1 MASASDFLKK
11 RTAARQQAESIQ
23 SSDKTPLGKND
34 DGTVTRASNFL
45 RNKAA
50 ERRAVI
56 DQQYGKDAYGGSGR
70 YEADKAQGFN
80 SWLESVNG
88 LSSQLGS
95 DYQSRDGKFQS
106 AADFGKYRDDND
118 ARISVMQNRANA
130 YRTYFQ
136 DNREIYGEDAVNG
149 VLSTLDQ
156 GSKYLEEL
164 RGGLNSEY
172 DFWSQFKDENDYN
185 TYQRGKEYAALAEKP
200 DFAEKSQYKST
211 ANGQEKFNAWS
222 GTYSNSGFDDIAY
235 DYINRN
241 EEARSRQMLSDIQSN
256 ASLLG
261 LDNSERREMTDDEI
275 ATFNYLYAQDSAN
288 GDAEHKNAYAY
299 IDYLTGDL
307 NYRQRAKAEE
317 EWAAYAKEHPVGSS
331 AFSVLESPL
340 KGLSYLGQ
348 AADYLS
354 DGEIDQNAG
363 YNKFSYINSA
373 IRNEVNTI
381 VEDNW
386 GGVGSFAYQTGMS
399 MGDFLL
405 NTAITGGN
413 QALSLAIMGTG
424 AAADATISAKDRGLS
439 DNQAF
444 ALGTI
449 AGAAEIITEK
459 VSLDALLDKTALTK
473 SAMGY
478 FLKNTLAE
486 GSEEVGSDIINLVA
500 DVLISKDKSEWQTS
514 IDAYEA
520 EGMTEKEAF
529 WRAVRDQAEN
539 MGLDFLGGA
548 VSGGVMSGAGIAINA
563 GLNEY
568 GARRT
573 GAEFQ
578 AMGDDVVQA
587 TIQEGL
593 ASDPSTQ
600 SYKLAVQLQ
609 QKLDAGQTLTN
620 AEIGRLY
627 QANVQAIDAED
638 GSGDLLLRAAEE
650 VTQKGRVTN
659 NTAIDILS
667 NPTAINTLTQEA
679 GLNISEDMSK
689 SQQRK
694 AVKNA
699 VATLARTQ
707 SDVSTNARETA
718 PAATEARQAATQE
731 TVRPAMQ
738 VEQQRPAAQQ
748 AYDIRRVR
756 DAAASLGENGAKALS
771 ASYDGSVRADD
782 YYAGFASYYEAGI
795 NGADMAK
802 VDSDYGSRL
811 TEAQRFA
818 AYAAGQ
824 NDADLSLQ
832 REQQA
837 VKYAKVA
844 GEDSGLV
851 YDDFVKQAV
860 ESGRPLQ
867 DKQGRAILD
876 ANGESHVY
884 LTAETAAKVNR
895 VAKALG
901 VRVQFVDS
909 VRGGTANAQI
919 SGSTVL
925 VERNNEN
932 PVLAIVG
939 HEMTHR
945 MQELAPTEYRT
956 FRDIVAQ
963 EEQDSIQ
970 KRIDSYAAQG
980 VELTYEQAMDEVA
993 ADYAGRLIDDGKVL
1007 DDFIERHRDD
1017 RTLLQ
1022 KVRDAIRSLIDKLT
1036 GAEKKKAQTAE
1047 GKLTAALEA
1056 AARQAKT
1063 LQGEGGNDT
1072 MAATRNSLKEDG
1084 KDGQESETGGRPG
1097 TGSRE
1102 GYGQSADR
1110 EGKGQDGRVRRELS
1124 AASGRHGGVN
1134 PSFGAKPVRSWAE
1147 GHTVEP
1153 AKGSVAYAEQRTAV
1167 DYGVP
1172 SFVVA
1177 DAAWAKNK
1185 GSTPAFSAD
1194 GQIFFRETL
1203 PEKNRGMF
1211 APHEVTH
1218 VMRQVGY
1225 KPYLDFVER
1234 TPTML
1239 NMSDGM
1245 TRVLLNHVAEHQH
1258 TTLENAD
1265 PARLY
1270 DEFNATMYGHIA
1282 VGKADM
1288 FVDGPAAHVFHD
1300 FDAYAKELGELHER
1314 FKADNQ
1320 KETKFSLKTPVE
1332 ETDKLLALHN
1342 KDENSILAAIKLGGL
1357 PMPSIAIVKAR
1368 DGHTKYGPISLVF
1381 SKDTIDPQLFR
1392 ANKVYGGDAWT
1403 PTAPRVDYP
1412 VNSKKASQV
1421 EHELHR
1427 LAGDVSV
1434 AGGIFGNS
1442 AALRSMGIDDTST
1455 RSTAELAEKLAST
1468 DTVRAAYLAD
1478 QGKSLEPVKMDKVWD
1493 KFGND
1498 TLQKVV
1504 DRLGVNTLAEI
1515 EANLETGESVKDALG
1530 ENAEVIRDILR
1541 DYYREQGEPMLR
1553 RMAVKRHWTDAE
1565 INERRQTRIDN
1576 SMDGVS
1582 IFTLEDIVH
1591 HAWDMYQDGGATKGE
1606 IDRMATSDA
1615 LRSAV
1620 DDHAVEE
1627 WIAGKLDGLL
1637 GEAGIYNGKDPYTPS
1652 GNLRSFSQLHYAYT
1666 LENIVK
1672 AMKEGQE
1679 ERGGNTWGASAKTL
1693 QSVATPEYR
1702 SIQEIKADSGR
1713 LGMDE
1718 GAEYEAKLQAIDD
1731 QIGSIITKIK
1741 QGNKAH
1747 SDNSFVES
1755 DIIGSILMETSKG
1768 KRTVDAIMRA
1778 FSKEGYKISSQTAQ
1792 DIQAVYQAAAEMPTG
1807 YFEAKPQRAVGFDEV
1822 LAAVIPD
1829 DSSKKLRDGLEQAGV
1844 RMLEYKTGDDAD
1856 RLAKIN
1862 SVEGARFSLKTVPP
1876 VKPTSDD
1883 WKPGATFD
1891 EVKAAHPTL
1900 FALDADE
1907 ADTRNPTQISGTVKS
1922 YRKIYDALQAENFD
1936 GTILDASSGLGYGT
1950 RAGREEYGFDV
1961 DDIEPFPDAKYQPN
1975 YTDYSA
1981 LDKTYDVIISNAV
1994 LNVMPQDLR
2003 DAMVVKIGEML
2014 NPGGRAFINVR
2025 GTDVK
2030 NAGSKVAINDD
2041 LMEYFISNT
2050 GSYQKG
2056 FTSKELVSYLKDALG
2071 DGFTV
2076 EPTRKFGAVSAIV
2089 TRDGDRLSLKGRD
2102 ILQENAALQEENRLL
2117 REQMKDYIA
2126 IQRRNGKLQES
2137 RDYWQGQTR
2146 RTRRVTT
2153 DKKAVT
2159 AAAKQLIQNYGA
2171 DIAVKDIQGDLQS
2184 LYDYIAS
2191 GYDGKDELT
2200 YTEARRRAEDIAET
2214 LVSNAVAVDSDMY
2227 DAYSDLR
2234 DYLRTTKIIY
2244 GKEYHGDIA
2253 DYGDFRKRQFG
2264 RLNLG
2269 SEGHTNID
2277 QVYQELSSRWPE
2289 FFSEQ
2294 EQTHPTDQLLHIVEV
2309 LDGIS
2314 EINEYNPF
2322 SRYMDQAVTGA
2333 ANEIMETFFDLPQ
2346 ARKTFADRQALKLE
2360 NAKAKGREQVQK
2372 VREQYTT
2379 RLAELREQNRQ
2390 RVQNAI
2396 AKEREARERQMGALK
2411 DRYAAKDAAGRER
2424 RAARELRA
2432 KITRHASALSQ
2443 KLLRP
2448 SDQHHI
2454 PEAMRGSVA
2463 AMLESINQESQYTL
2477 DENGKRVKDGSGAPT
2492 KRTEAFRAL
2501 KEQYAKIVAEGGD
2514 MVIDPSLLGS
2524 DADGIKGG
2532 FDAVIAMKDTKLA
2545 DMSVAQLQTVWQ
2557 VVKAVEHS
2565 VNTAGKVLSKA
2576 KYARTADWA
2585 QAISIGTSSRRAKNS
2600 LTRNHALIDLET
2612 PYTFFSHYGEAGKAV
2627 YRMLR
2632 DAQDQQQLMVDHV
2645 AEEVRKIVDP
2655 KTVKKLEATTHT
2667 FTTERGEKLTLSTA
2681 QVMELYELVKRKQA
2695 HDHLLKGGVVQP
2707 EIKTSQIRR
2716 GTDSIRLTEGDLV
2729 NITGTLTPEQVKIAD
2744 GLQGLTRGVLA
2755 DYGNK
2760 ASMEAYGYKKFTESD
2775 YWPIKSAK
2783 EGLHSN
2789 IEKGGNN
2796 TRSIKNIGMAKT
2808 TIPHVS
2814 NALDLAG
2821 IFTTFANHASD
2832 MTDYASWLCTME
2844 DINRLFNYQFRD
2856 EEGNPTGKTIKGL
2869 LDRVGGPGSQK
2880 YWHNLMEDI
2889 QNGINAPGDSPMWDI
2904 AGKTIGGFKGAAVG
2918 ANIRVV
2924 IQQPT
2929 AFFRAAAV
2937 LDPQDMARGLARG
2950 VTRGSGWKKALQYS
2964 PIAMRKDAGGF
2975 DISSPYK
2982 MTETLFDNRTN
2993 VRKLNDALSAPAGAA
3008 DAVTWGKLW
3017 NACEWATAR
3026 EHQGLTKGSEAFY
3039 RQTAKLFAEVIDQTQ
3054 VVDGVLQR
3062 SNIMRSSNAVVKQAT
3077 SFMGEPIMSLNLLM
3091 RAYDQV
3097 RYEQNSQKRG
3107 KAIKTMGRAATALV
3121 VTNVVNALA
3130 QSLIDAMRDDDE
3142 DKKYWERF
3150 RAAFTGI
3157 SGDEET
3163 PWEKAWNAI
3172 MEGNVGSNMNPLGQI
3187 PFVKDALSIMQGY
3200 DVSRTEME
3208 IVSDLIQAGQ
3218 TAIQSADGQGKRTR
3232 AYALKGLLAACAK
3245 MFGIPASNLTR
3256 DMWGLARSAA
3266 VETGNIPLQYEME
3279 KAIYNISNTGNK
3291 NRYYAILYR
3300 ALEQGDMDTYQH
3312 IRDDLMNSMGVDGAS
3327 IDSAMRSRYNKAVE
3341 KDPDYTLPQRA
3352 RDLIGSRDKYV
3363 PVKEKEETFGADD
3376 LGSSA
3381 YRAYSDQRANDYRS
3395 MADDLAS
3402 SPIFR
3407 GMDDETRDKVLKAA
3421 YDLADKSALADHSD
3435 GQYEVSTK
3443 WMAQA
3448 DDAEAQGIEPWEYV
3462 LFHTA
3467 YNEMEGT
3474 KDADGKTV
3482 KGEAKSDHVREWL
3495 EDFSGLTDEQRAFLW
3510 GTVYTSEW

>member
-771 ASYDGSVRADD
+771 ASYDGSVQADD

-795 NGADMAK
+795 SGIDMDK
-802 VDSDYGSRL
+802 VQSRYAAQL
-811 TEAQRFA
+811 NQAQRFA
-818 AYAAGQ
+818 AYSAGQ
-824 NDADLSLQ
+824 NDAAASLALE
-832 REQQA
+832 REG
-837 VKYAKVA
+837 VKSATVYGDEA
-844 GEDSGLV
+844 GFVQSEHSASLPKETVRFYDSLARAAG
-851 YDDFVKQAV
+851 VKIQMA
-860 ESGRPLQ
+860 EATG
-867 DKQGRAILD
+867 KGG
-876 ANGESHVY
+876 ANGWYSNGIIHIAND
-884 LTAETAAKVNR
+884 AENPGTV
-895 VAKALG
+895 VAK
-901 VRVQFVDS
+901 
-909 VRGGTANAQI
+909 
-919 SGSTVL
+919 
-925 VERNNEN
+925 
-932 PVLAIVG
+932 
-939 HEMTHR
+939 HEITHR
-945 MQELAPTEYRT
+945 MQEMAPEAYRKY
-956 FRDIVAQ
+956 RDYAMSALT
-963 EEQDSIQ
+963 EQDGSTASIVEQ
-970 KRIDSYAAQG
+970 YKSRYAEAG
-980 VELTYEQAMDEVA
+980 VNLSTEQAMDEIA
-993 ADYAGRLIDDGKVL
+993 ADFTEALTVDPARFETLAKENRSVARKLLDAVRDFIRKVKSLFRGNKTAQNQAAANAYGVSIDTLEEAARLWEEALKATSEQTANKNAAQTDGGTKFSIKRTSQMTLAQQLKMFYDGKMASS
-1007 DDFIERHRDD
+1007 
-1017 RTLLQ
+1017 
-1022 KVRDAIRSLIDKLT
+1022 DAFYFGVT
-1036 GAEKKKAQTAE
+1036 P
-1047 GKLTAALEA
+1047 AALEKSGFDALPLAMTIGDFRKSTQKKHNIPRRVLKNLMSNLASPLFSFGSGDRAGIVLNDIDGDGYTLLA
-1056 AARQAKT
+1056 ALERGTDMDRKPV
-1063 LQGEGGNDT
+1063 NVI
-1072 MAATRNSLKEDG
+1072 NSL
-1084 KDGQESETGGRPG
+1084 
-1097 TGSRE
+1097 
-1102 GYGQSADR
+1102 YGLEHPAEWIKNQID
-1110 EGKGQDGRVRRELS
+1110 
-1124 AASGRHGGVN
+1124 SGN
-1134 PSFGAKPVRSWAE
+1134 E
-1147 GHTVEP
+1147 
-1153 AKGSVAYAEQRTAV
+1153 
-1167 DYGVP
+1167 
-1172 SFVVA
+1172 
-1177 DAAWAKNK
+1177 
-1185 GSTPAFSAD
+1185 
-1194 GQIFFRETL
+1194 
-1203 PEKNRGMF
+1203 F
-1211 APHEVTH
+1211 A
-1218 VMRQVGY
+1218 
-1225 KPYLDFVER
+1225 
-1234 TPTML
+1234 
-1239 NMSDGM
+1239 
-1245 TRVLLNHVAEHQH
+1245 
-1258 TTLENAD
+1258 
-1265 PARLY
+1265 LY
-1270 DEFNATMYGHIA
+1270 DEKRANAFLQTYGYMA
-1282 VGKADM
+1282 SVG
-1288 FVDGPAAHVFHD
+1288 DGIRST
-1300 FDAYAKELGELHER
+1300 GESVTQNGAEV
-1314 FKADNQ
+1314 KS
-1320 KETKFSLKTPVE
+1320 KFSLKTPVE

-1792 DIQAVYQAAAEMPTG
+1792 DIQAVYQEAAEMPTG

-2089 TRDGDRLSLKGRD
+2089 TRDGDRLSLKGLD

-2360 NAKAKGREQVQK
+2360 NAKVKGREQVQK

-2477 DENGKRVKDGSGAPT
+2477 DENGKRVKDGRGTPT

>member
-275 ATFNYLYAQDSAN
+275 ATFNYLYAQDTAN

-317 EWAAYAKEHPVGSS
+317 EWATYAKEHPVGSS

-620 AEIGRLY
+620 VEIGRLY

-694 AVKNA
+694 AVKSA
-699 VATLARTQ
+699 VETLARAQTE
-707 SDVSTNARETA
+707 VSVNTEETI
-718 PAATEARQAATQE
+718 PAAPQTQQTATQ
-731 TVRPAMQ
+731 RP
-738 VEQQRPAAQQ
+738 VAQQ
-748 AYDIRRVR
+748 AHDIRRVR
-756 DAAASLGENGAKALS
+756 DASSALGENGAKALA
-771 ASYDGSVRADD
+771 ASYDGNIRSDE

-818 AYAAGQ
+818 AYSAGQ
-824 NDADLSLQ
+824 NDAALSLQ

-837 VKYAKVA
+837 AKYAPVA
-844 GEDSGLV
+844 GTDSGLV

-867 DKQGRAILD
+867 DKQGHAILD
-876 ANGESHVY
+876 ANGESRVY

-901 VRVQFVDS
+901 VRIQFVDS

-932 PVLAIVG
+932 PVMAIVG

-945 MQELAPTEYRT
+945 MQELAPKEYRA

-1007 DDFIERHRDD
+1007 DDFIQRHRDD

-1036 GAEKKKAQTAE
+1036 GAEKRKAQTAE

-1056 AARQAKT
+1056 AARQAKS
-1063 LQGEGGNDT
+1063 LQGQNSDDT
-1072 MAATRNSLKEDG
+1072 MGTTRNSLKEDG
-1084 KDGQESETGGRPG
+1084 ENDRKGAAGTGAYA
-1097 TGSRE
+1097 GSRE
-1102 GYGQSADR
+1102 GQGQTLDR
-1110 EGKGQDGRVRRELS
+1110 ERAGQVGRVRGKLS
-1124 AASGRHGGVN
+1124 AAAGRHGGVN
-1134 PSFGAKPVRSWAE
+1134 PSFGAKPVRTWAE
-1147 GHTVEP
+1147 GHIVEP
-1153 AKGSVAYAEQRTAV
+1153 AKGSVSHTEQQTAV

-1185 GSTPAFSAD
+1185 GSTPAFSAG
-1194 GQIFFRETL
+1194 GQIYFRETL
-1203 PEKNRGMF
+1203 PERNRGMF
-1211 APHEVTH
+1211 APHEITH
-1218 VMRQVGY
+1218 VMRQVNY

-1239 NMSDGM
+1239 NMSDQM
-1245 TRVLLNHVAEHQH
+1245 TRVLLDHVAEHQH

-1282 VGKADM
+1282 AGKADM
-1288 FVDGPAAHVFHD
+1288 FTDGAAAHVFHD
-1300 FDAYAKELGELHER
+1300 FNAYAAELRGLHER
-1314 FKADNQ
+1314 FKADNP
-1320 KETKFSLKTPVE
+1320 KETKFSLKSPIE
-1332 ETDKLLALHN
+1332 ETRDLLALHN

-1504 DRLGVNTLAEI
+1504 DRLGVNTLAGI

-1582 IFTLEDIVH
+1582 IFTLEGIVH

-1615 LRSAV
+1615 LRRAV

-1755 DIIGSILMETSKG
+1755 DIIGSILMETAKG

-1792 DIQAVYQAAAEMPTG
+1792 DIQAVYQEAAEMPTG

-1829 DSSKKLRDGLEQAGV
+1829 DSSEKLRDGLEQAGV

-1862 SVEGARFSLKTVPP
+1862 SVDNARFSLK
-1876 VKPTSDD
+1876 
-1883 WKPGATFD
+1883 A
-1891 EVKAAHPTL
+1891 
-1900 FALDADE
+1900 
-1907 ADTRNPTQISGTVKS
+1907 GTESKS
-1922 YRKIYDALQAENFD
+1922 
-1936 GTILDASSGLGYGT
+1936 
-1950 RAGREEYGFDV
+1950 V
-1961 DDIEPFPDAKYQPN
+1961 
-1975 YTDYSA
+1975 
-1981 LDKTYDVIISNAV
+1981 
-1994 LNVMPQDLR
+1994 
-2003 DAMVVKIGEML
+2003 
-2014 NPGGRAFINVR
+2014 
-2025 GTDVK
+2025 
-2030 NAGSKVAINDD
+2030 
-2041 LMEYFISNT
+2041 
-2050 GSYQKG
+2050 
-2056 FTSKELVSYLKDALG
+2056 
-2071 DGFTV
+2071 
-2076 EPTRKFGAVSAIV
+2076 
-2089 TRDGDRLSLKGRD
+2089 
-2102 ILQENAALQEENRLL
+2102 AALQEENRLL

-2126 IQRRNGKLQES
+2126 IQRRTGKLQES
-2137 RDYWQGQTR
+2137 RDYWKGQTR
-2146 RTRRVTT
+2146 RTQRVTT

-2253 DYGDFRKRQFG
+2253 DYGDFRKLQFG

-2346 ARKTFADRQALKLE
+2346 TRKTFADRQALKLE

-2396 AKEREARERQMGALK
+2396 AKERETRERQMGALK

-2477 DENGKRVKDGSGAPT
+2477 DENGKRVKDGSGTPT

-2532 FDAVIAMKDTKLA
+2532 FDAVIAMKGTKLA

-2585 QAISIGTSSRRAKNS
+2585 QALSIGTSSRRAKNS

-2716 GTDSIRLTEGDLV
+2716 GTDSIRLTEGDLA

-2808 TIPHVS
+2808 TMPHAS

-2964 PIAMRKDAGGF
+2964 PIAMRKDTGGF

-3157 SGDEET
+3157 SGDEEA

-3172 MEGNVGSNMNPLGQI
+3172 TEGNVGSNMNPLVQI

-3232 AYALKGLLAACAK
+3232 AYALKGLLAAGAK

-3300 ALEQGDMDTYQH
+3300 ALEQGNMDTYQH

-3352 RDLIGSRDKYV
+3352 RDLIGSRDKYT

-3381 YRAYSDQRANDYRS
+3381 YRAYSDQRASDYRS
-3395 MADDLAS
+3395 MADDLTS
-3402 SPIFR
+3402 SPIFQ

-3435 GQYEVSTK
+3435 GQYEVGTK

>member
-149 VLSTLDQ
+149 VLSTLDK

-317 EWAAYAKEHPVGSS
+317 EWATYAKEHPVGSS

-373 IRNEVNTI
+373 IRDEVNTI

-699 VATLARTQ
+699 VEALARTQ
-707 SDVSTNARETA
+707 SDVSANTRETA

-824 NDADLSLQ
+824 NDAALSLQ

-1314 FKADNQ
+1314 FKAANQ

-1368 DGHTKYGPISLVF
+1368 DGHTKYGPVSLVF

-1530 ENAEVIRDILR
+1530 KNAEVIRDILR

-1862 SVEGARFSLKTVPP
+1862 SVDDARFSLK
-1876 VKPTSDD
+1876 
-1883 WKPGATFD
+1883 A
-1891 EVKAAHPTL
+1891 
-1900 FALDADE
+1900 
-1907 ADTRNPTQISGTVKS
+1907 GTESKS
-1922 YRKIYDALQAENFD
+1922 
-1936 GTILDASSGLGYGT
+1936 
-1950 RAGREEYGFDV
+1950 V
-1961 DDIEPFPDAKYQPN
+1961 
-1975 YTDYSA
+1975 
-1981 LDKTYDVIISNAV
+1981 
-1994 LNVMPQDLR
+1994 
-2003 DAMVVKIGEML
+2003 
-2014 NPGGRAFINVR
+2014 
-2025 GTDVK
+2025 
-2030 NAGSKVAINDD
+2030 
-2041 LMEYFISNT
+2041 
-2050 GSYQKG
+2050 
-2056 FTSKELVSYLKDALG
+2056 
-2071 DGFTV
+2071 
-2076 EPTRKFGAVSAIV
+2076 
-2089 TRDGDRLSLKGRD
+2089 
-2102 ILQENAALQEENRLL
+2102 AALQEENRLL

-2146 RTRRVTT
+2146 RTQRVTT

-2346 ARKTFADRQALKLE
+2346 TRKTFADRQALKLE
-2360 NAKAKGREQVQK
+2360 SAKAKGREQVQK

-2396 AKEREARERQMGALK
+2396 AKERETRERQMGALK

-2477 DENGKRVKDGSGAPT
+2477 DENGKRVKDGSGTPT

-2585 QAISIGTSSRRAKNS
+2585 QALSIGTSSRRAKNS

-2716 GTDSIRLTEGDLV
+2716 GTDSIRLTEGDLA
-2729 NITGTLTPEQVKIAD
+2729 NITGTLTPEQVKTAD
-2744 GLQGLTRGVLA
+2744 GLQGLARGVLA

-2808 TIPHVS
+2808 TMPHAS

-3172 MEGNVGSNMNPLGQI
+3172 TEGNVGSNMNPLGQI

-3232 AYALKGLLAACAK
+3232 AYALKGLLAAGAK
-3245 MFGIPASNLTR
+3245 MFGIPASNLAR

-3352 RDLIGSRDKYV
+3352 RDLIGSRDKYA
-3363 PVKEKEETFGADD
+3363 PVKEKEEIFGADD

-3395 MADDLAS
+3395 MANDLTS
-3402 SPIFR
+3402 SPIFL

-3510 GTVYTSEW
+3510 GTVYTSQW

>member
-56 DQQYGKDAYGGSGR
+56 DQKYGKDAYGGSGR

-275 ATFNYLYAQDSAN
+275 ATFNYLYAQDTAN

-317 EWAAYAKEHPVGSS
+317 EWATYAKEHPVGSS

-373 IRNEVNTI
+373 IRDEVNTI

-449 AGAAEIITEK
+449 AGAAEIVTEK

-548 VSGGVMSGAGIAINA
+548 VSGGVMSGAGIAINS

-694 AVKNA
+694 AVKSA
-699 VATLARTQ
+699 VEALARTQ

-718 PAATEARQAATQE
+718 PAATEARQTATQE
-731 TVRPAMQ
+731 AVRPAMQ

-795 NGADMAK
+795 SGIDMDK
-802 VDSDYGSRL
+802 VQSRYAAQL
-811 TEAQRFA
+811 NQAQRFA
-818 AYAAGQ
+818 AYSAGQ
-824 NDADLSLQ
+824 NDAAASLALE
-832 REQQA
+832 REG
-837 VKYAKVA
+837 VKSATVYGDEA
-844 GEDSGLV
+844 GFVQSEHSASLPKETVRFYDSLARAAG
-851 YDDFVKQAV
+851 VKIQMA
-860 ESGRPLQ
+860 EATG
-867 DKQGRAILD
+867 KGG
-876 ANGESHVY
+876 ANGWYSNGIIHIAND
-884 LTAETAAKVNR
+884 AENPGTV
-895 VAKALG
+895 VAK
-901 VRVQFVDS
+901 
-909 VRGGTANAQI
+909 
-919 SGSTVL
+919 
-925 VERNNEN
+925 
-932 PVLAIVG
+932 
-939 HEMTHR
+939 HEITHR
-945 MQELAPTEYRT
+945 MQEMAPEAYRKYRDYAMSALTE
-956 FRDIVAQ
+956 RDGSTASIV
-963 EEQDSIQ
+963 EQYKS
-970 KRIDSYAAQG
+970 RYAEAG
-980 VELTYEQAMDEVA
+980 VNLSTEQAMDEIA
-993 ADYAGRLIDDGKVL
+993 ADFTEALTVDPARFETLAKENRSVARRLLDAVRDFIRKVKSLFKGNKTAQNQAAANAYGVSIDTLEKAAHLWEEALKATSEQTANKNATQTDGGTKFSIKRTSQMTLAQQLKMFYDGKMASSDAFYFGVTPAVL
-1007 DDFIERHRDD
+1007 EKSGFDALPLAMTIGDFRKSTQKKHNIPRRVLKNLMGNLASPLFSFGSGD
-1017 RTLLQ
+1017 RAGIVLNDIDGDGYTLL
-1022 KVRDAIRSLIDKLT
+1022 
-1036 GAEKKKAQTAE
+1036 
-1047 GKLTAALEA
+1047 AALE
-1056 AARQAKT
+1056 RGTDMDRKPV
-1063 LQGEGGNDT
+1063 NVI
-1072 MAATRNSLKEDG
+1072 NSL
-1084 KDGQESETGGRPG
+1084 
-1097 TGSRE
+1097 
-1102 GYGQSADR
+1102 YGLEHPAEWIKNQID
-1110 EGKGQDGRVRRELS
+1110 
-1124 AASGRHGGVN
+1124 SGN
-1134 PSFGAKPVRSWAE
+1134 E
-1147 GHTVEP
+1147 
-1153 AKGSVAYAEQRTAV
+1153 
-1167 DYGVP
+1167 
-1172 SFVVA
+1172 FV
-1177 DAAWAKNK
+1177 
-1185 GSTPAFSAD
+1185 
-1194 GQIFFRETL
+1194 
-1203 PEKNRGMF
+1203 
-1211 APHEVTH
+1211 
-1218 VMRQVGY
+1218 
-1225 KPYLDFVER
+1225 
-1234 TPTML
+1234 
-1239 NMSDGM
+1239 
-1245 TRVLLNHVAEHQH
+1245 
-1258 TTLENAD
+1258 
-1265 PARLY
+1265 LY
-1270 DEFNATMYGHIA
+1270 DEKRANAFLQTYGYMA
-1282 VGKADM
+1282 SVG
-1288 FVDGPAAHVFHD
+1288 DGIRST
-1300 FDAYAKELGELHER
+1300 GESVTQNGAEV
-1314 FKADNQ
+1314 K
-1320 KETKFSLKTPVE
+1320 TKFSLKTPVE

-1442 AALRSMGIDDTST
+1442 AALRSVGIDDTST

-1515 EANLETGESVKDALG
+1515 EASLETGESVKDALG
-1530 ENAEVIRDILR
+1530 DNAEVIRDILR

-1792 DIQAVYQAAAEMPTG
+1792 DIQAVYQEAAEMPTG

-1829 DSSKKLRDGLEQAGV
+1829 DSSRKLRDGLEQAGV

-1862 SVEGARFSLKTVPP
+1862 SVEGARFSLKSTDNKGRKLTAEQQGYFRDSVIRDDQGHLMVMYHGTRNGGFTVFDGGKDYFYFTNNRKYAYTFEGRKANGQLYPSTKADMEAGLISP
-1876 VKPTSDD
+1876 QRYEVYLNVTNPFIAEQDVVEDALYWDRSLAQQLRDRGYDALMMEDMSQVIVLSPEQIKNVTNKTPTSD
-1883 WKPGATFD
+1883 P
-1891 EVKAAHPTL
+1891 
-1900 FALDADE
+1900 
-1907 ADTRNPTQISGTVKS
+1907 
-1922 YRKIYDALQAENFD
+1922 
-1936 GTILDASSGLGYGT
+1936 
-1950 RAGREEYGFDV
+1950 
-1961 DDIEPFPDAKYQPN
+1961 DIRY
-1975 YTDYSA
+1975 
-1981 LDKTYDVIISNAV
+1981 
-1994 LNVMPQDLR
+1994 
-2003 DAMVVKIGEML
+2003 
-2014 NPGGRAFINVR
+2014 
-2025 GTDVK
+2025 
-2030 NAGSKVAINDD
+2030 
-2041 LMEYFISNT
+2041 
-2050 GSYQKG
+2050 
-2056 FTSKELVSYLKDALG
+2056 
-2071 DGFTV
+2071 
-2076 EPTRKFGAVSAIV
+2076 
-2089 TRDGDRLSLKGRD
+2089 SLKGGSD

-2200 YTEARRRAEDIAET
+2200 YTEARRRAEDIAQT

-2322 SRYMDQAVTGA
+2322 SRHMDQAVTGA

-2346 ARKTFADRQALKLE
+2346 TRKTFADRQALKLE
-2360 NAKAKGREQVQK
+2360 NAKAKGREQAQK

-2477 DENGKRVKDGSGAPT
+2477 DENGKRVKDGSGTPT

-2585 QAISIGTSSRRAKNS
+2585 QALSIGTSSRRAKNS

-2667 FTTERGEKLTLSTA
+2667 FTTERGEELTLSTA

-2808 TIPHVS
+2808 TMPHAS

-3008 DAVTWGKLW
+3008 DALTWGKLW

-3232 AYALKGLLAACAK
+3232 AYALKGLLAAGAK
-3245 MFGIPASNLTR
+3245 MFGIPASNLAR

-3352 RDLIGSRDKYV
+3352 RDLIGSRDKYA
-3363 PVKEKEETFGADD
+3363 PAKEKEETFGADD

-3395 MADDLAS
+3395 MADDLTS
-3402 SPIFR
+3402 SPIFQ

-3421 YDLADKSALADHSD
+3421 YDLADKSALADHPD

>member
-299 IDYLTGDL
+299 IDYLTSDL

-707 SDVSTNARETA
+707 SDVSANASETA
-718 PAATEARQAATQE
+718 PTAAEARQTATQE

-748 AYDIRRVR
+748 AYDIRRAR

-795 NGADMAK
+795 SGIDMDK
-802 VDSDYGSRL
+802 VQSRYAAQL
-811 TEAQRFA
+811 NQAQRFA
-818 AYAAGQ
+818 AYSAGQ
-824 NDADLSLQ
+824 NDAAASLALE
-832 REQQA
+832 REG
-837 VKYAKVA
+837 VKSATVYGDEA
-844 GEDSGLV
+844 G
-851 YDDFVKQAV
+851 FVQSEHSASLPKETVRFYNSLA
-860 ESGRPLQ
+860 
-867 DKQGRAILD
+867 RAAGVKIQMAEATGKGG
-876 ANGESHVY
+876 ANGWYSNGIIHIAND
-884 LTAETAAKVNR
+884 AENPGTV
-895 VAKALG
+895 VAK
-901 VRVQFVDS
+901 
-909 VRGGTANAQI
+909 
-919 SGSTVL
+919 
-925 VERNNEN
+925 
-932 PVLAIVG
+932 
-939 HEMTHR
+939 HEITHR
-945 MQELAPTEYRT
+945 MQEMAPEAYRKYRDYAMSALTE
-956 FRDIVAQ
+956 RDGSTTSIV
-963 EEQDSIQ
+963 EQYKS
-970 KRIDSYAAQG
+970 RYAEAG
-980 VELTYEQAMDEVA
+980 VNLSTEQAMDEIA
-993 ADYAGRLIDDGKVL
+993 ADFTEALTVDPARFETLAKENRSVARKLLDAVRDFIRKVKSLFKGNKTAQNQAAANAYGVSIDTLEEAARLWEEALKATSEQTANKNAAQTDGGTKFSIKRTSQMTLAQQLKMFYDGKMASSDAFYFGVTPAVL
-1007 DDFIERHRDD
+1007 EKSGFDALPLAMTIGDFRKSTQKKHNIPRRVLKNLMGNLASPLFSFGSGD
-1017 RTLLQ
+1017 RAGIVLNDIDGDGYTLL
-1022 KVRDAIRSLIDKLT
+1022 
-1036 GAEKKKAQTAE
+1036 
-1047 GKLTAALEA
+1047 AALE
-1056 AARQAKT
+1056 RGTDMDRKPV
-1063 LQGEGGNDT
+1063 NVI
-1072 MAATRNSLKEDG
+1072 NSL
-1084 KDGQESETGGRPG
+1084 
-1097 TGSRE
+1097 
-1102 GYGQSADR
+1102 YGLEHPAEWIKNQID
-1110 EGKGQDGRVRRELS
+1110 
-1124 AASGRHGGVN
+1124 SGN
-1134 PSFGAKPVRSWAE
+1134 E
-1147 GHTVEP
+1147 
-1153 AKGSVAYAEQRTAV
+1153 
-1167 DYGVP
+1167 
-1172 SFVVA
+1172 FV
-1177 DAAWAKNK
+1177 
-1185 GSTPAFSAD
+1185 
-1194 GQIFFRETL
+1194 
-1203 PEKNRGMF
+1203 
-1211 APHEVTH
+1211 
-1218 VMRQVGY
+1218 
-1225 KPYLDFVER
+1225 
-1234 TPTML
+1234 
-1239 NMSDGM
+1239 
-1245 TRVLLNHVAEHQH
+1245 
-1258 TTLENAD
+1258 
-1265 PARLY
+1265 LY
-1270 DEFNATMYGHIA
+1270 DEKRANTFLQTYGYMA
-1282 VGKADM
+1282 SVG
-1288 FVDGPAAHVFHD
+1288 DGIRST
-1300 FDAYAKELGELHER
+1300 GESVTQNGAEV
-1314 FKADNQ
+1314 K
-1320 KETKFSLKTPVE
+1320 TKFSLKTPVE

-1442 AALRSMGIDDTST
+1442 AALRSVGIDDTST
-1455 RSTAELAEKLAST
+1455 RSTAELAERLAST

-1829 DSSKKLRDGLEQAGV
+1829 DSSEKLRDGLEQAGV

-1862 SVEGARFSLKTVPP
+1862 SVDNARF
-1876 VKPTSDD
+1876 
-1883 WKPGATFD
+1883 
-1891 EVKAAHPTL
+1891 
-1900 FALDADE
+1900 
-1907 ADTRNPTQISGTVKS
+1907 
-1922 YRKIYDALQAENFD
+1922 
-1936 GTILDASSGLGYGT
+1936 
-1950 RAGREEYGFDV
+1950 
-1961 DDIEPFPDAKYQPN
+1961 
-1975 YTDYSA
+1975 
-1981 LDKTYDVIISNAV
+1981 
-1994 LNVMPQDLR
+1994 
-2003 DAMVVKIGEML
+2003 
-2014 NPGGRAFINVR
+2014 
-2025 GTDVK
+2025 
-2030 NAGSKVAINDD
+2030 
-2041 LMEYFISNT
+2041 
-2050 GSYQKG
+2050 
-2056 FTSKELVSYLKDALG
+2056 
-2071 DGFTV
+2071 
-2076 EPTRKFGAVSAIV
+2076 
-2089 TRDGDRLSLKGRD
+2089 SLKGRD

-2126 IQRRNGKLQES
+2126 IQRRNGTLQES
-2137 RDYWQGQTR
+2137 RDYWRGQTR
-2146 RTRRVTT
+2146 RTQRVTT

-2184 LYDYIAS
+2184 LYDYIAR

-2346 ARKTFADRQALKLE
+2346 TRKTFADRQALKLE

-2432 KITRHASALSQ
+2432 KIIRHASTLSQ

-2477 DENGKRVKDGSGAPT
+2477 DENGKRVKDGSGTPT

-2585 QAISIGTSSRRAKNS
+2585 QALSIGTSSRRAKNS

-2716 GTDSIRLTEGDLV
+2716 GTDSIRLTEGDLA

-2808 TIPHVS
+2808 TMPHAS

-2937 LDPQDMARGLARG
+2937 LDPQDMARGLVRG

-3172 MEGNVGSNMNPLGQI
+3172 TEGNVGSNMNPLGQI

-3232 AYALKGLLAACAK
+3232 AYALKGLLAAGAK

-3352 RDLIGSRDKYV
+3352 RDLIGSRDKYA
-3363 PVKEKEETFGADD
+3363 PAKEKEETFGADD

-3381 YRAYSDQRANDYRS
+3381 YRAYSDQRASDYRS
-3395 MADDLAS
+3395 MADDLTS
-3402 SPIFR
+3402 SPIFQ

>member
-1 MASASDFLKK
+1 MAVTISQKSTGKSWSSTGQKRDVDTKASNQGQAGAAQAAPGYSKTETVDGVREQWNSGKVTISRTVKPTVPQTTAEKPAEKRGFFSRLGDTIRGGAKGSLASNSNAMSTFYAMGQGGRDAQNREYLAEYSHNLERAKLDMDAMLAENKEKPGSWNERDIQSQQYIIDDWQRKYDAMAKVLDEQVQQKATQASYELADDIQQSSAQDIERAKEGLGSVGQVLVDAGASMTQTTLDAAANALLGTPGSMGAFAMRAFGGGTQQARQDNPNSTLEQQVLYGTASAAKEVFTEKMFNIALPFSH
-11 RTAARQQAESIQ
+11 
-23 SSDKTPLGKND
+23 
-34 DGTVTRASNFL
+34 
-45 RNKAA
+45 
-50 ERRAVI
+50 
-56 DQQYGKDAYGGSGR
+56 AYGGG
-70 YEADKAQGFN
+70 ALD
-80 SWLESVNG
+80 
-88 LSSQLGS
+88 
-95 DYQSRDGKFQS
+95 
-106 AADFGKYRDDND
+106 
-118 ARISVMQNRANA
+118 
-130 YRTYFQ
+130 
-136 DNREIYGEDAVNG
+136 DAV
-149 VLSTLDQ
+149 
-156 GSKYLEEL
+156 E
-164 RGGLNSEY
+164 RGIRSAVNRFAKT
-172 DFWSQFKDENDYN
+172 DA
-185 TYQRGKEYAALAEKP
+185 GK
-200 DFAEKSQYKST
+200 
-211 ANGQEKFNAWS
+211 
-222 GTYSNSGFDDIAY
+222 
-235 DYINRN
+235 R
-241 EEARSRQMLSDIQSN
+241 
-256 ASLLG
+256 
-261 LDNSERREMTDDEI
+261 
-275 ATFNYLYAQDSAN
+275 
-288 GDAEHKNAYAY
+288 
-299 IDYLTGDL
+299 
-307 NYRQRAKAEE
+307 
-317 EWAAYAKEHPVGSS
+317 V
-331 AFSVLESPL
+331 
-340 KGLSYLGQ
+340 
-348 AADYLS
+348 
-354 DGEIDQNAG
+354 
-363 YNKFSYINSA
+363 
-373 IRNEVNTI
+373 
-381 VEDNW
+381 
-386 GGVGSFAYQTGMS
+386 
-399 MGDFLL
+399 
-405 NTAITGGN
+405 
-413 QALSLAIMGTG
+413 
-424 AAADATISAKDRGLS
+424 
-439 DNQAF
+439 
-444 ALGTI
+444 
-449 AGAAEIITEK
+449 
-459 VSLDALLDKTALTK
+459 
-473 SAMGY
+473 
-478 FLKNTLAE
+478 
-486 GSEEVGSDIINLVA
+486 
-500 DVLISKDKSEWQTS
+500 
-514 IDAYEA
+514 
-520 EGMTEKEAF
+520 
-529 WRAVRDQAEN
+529 
-539 MGLDFLGGA
+539 LGGA
-548 VSGGVMSGAGIAINA
+548 LTFGAGAVSEGLEEFIGDWMEWQMPRIYGGDAASAGETLENSLYDFLVGAASGMMGGVITPATYHYNVG
-563 GLNEY
+563 E
-568 GARRT
+568 T
-573 GAEFQ
+573 GAQQETTAPTPQTEATPQ
-578 AMGDDVVQA
+578 ATAANELLTQAAEQASQNGSIHGKMADRILTDQDAMAALEQAAGRVVQ
-587 TIQEGL
+587 
-593 ASDPSTQ
+593 
-600 SYKLAVQLQ
+600 
-609 QKLDAGQTLTN
+609 
-620 AEIGRLY
+620 
-627 QANVQAIDAED
+627 D
-638 GSGDLLLRAAEE
+638 GM
-650 VTQKGRVTN
+650 T
-659 NTAIDILS
+659 
-667 NPTAINTLTQEA
+667 
-679 GLNISEDMSK
+679 K

-694 AVKNA
+694 AVKSA
-699 VATLARTQ
+699 VEALARAQ

-718 PAATEARQAATQE
+718 PAATEARQTATQE
-731 TVRPAMQ
+731 AVRPAMQ
-738 VEQQRPAAQQ
+738 VEQQHPAAQQ

-756 DAAASLGENGAKALS
+756 DAAASLGENGGKALS

-795 NGADMAK
+795 NGADMAR

-818 AYAAGQ
+818 AYSAGQ
-824 NDADLSLQ
+824 NDAALSLQ

-837 VKYAKVA
+837 AKYAKVA

-876 ANGESHVY
+876 ANGESRVY

-1314 FKADNQ
+1314 FKAANQ
-1320 KETKFSLKTPVE
+1320 KETKFSLKAPVE

-1442 AALRSMGIDDTST
+1442 AALRSVGIDDTST

-1478 QGKSLEPVKMDKVWD
+1478 KGKSLEPVKMDKVWD

-1530 ENAEVIRDILR
+1530 ENAEVIRDILL

-1829 DSSKKLRDGLEQAGV
+1829 DSSQKLRDGLEQAGV

-1862 SVEGARFSLKTVPP
+1862 SVDDARFSLK
-1876 VKPTSDD
+1876 
-1883 WKPGATFD
+1883 A
-1891 EVKAAHPTL
+1891 
-1900 FALDADE
+1900 
-1907 ADTRNPTQISGTVKS
+1907 GTESKS
-1922 YRKIYDALQAENFD
+1922 V
-1936 GTILDASSGLGYGT
+1936 AS
-1950 RAGREEYGFDV
+1950 
-1961 DDIEPFPDAKYQPN
+1961 
-1975 YTDYSA
+1975 
-1981 LDKTYDVIISNAV
+1981 
-1994 LNVMPQDLR
+1994 
-2003 DAMVVKIGEML
+2003 
-2014 NPGGRAFINVR
+2014 
-2025 GTDVK
+2025 
-2030 NAGSKVAINDD
+2030 
-2041 LMEYFISNT
+2041 
-2050 GSYQKG
+2050 
-2056 FTSKELVSYLKDALG
+2056 
-2071 DGFTV
+2071 
-2076 EPTRKFGAVSAIV
+2076 
-2089 TRDGDRLSLKGRD
+2089 
-2102 ILQENAALQEENRLL
+2102 LQEENRLL

-2146 RTRRVTT
+2146 RTQRVTT

-2200 YTEARRRAEDIAET
+2200 YTEARRRAEDIAQT

-2346 ARKTFADRQALKLE
+2346 ARKTFADQQALKLE

-2372 VREQYTT
+2372 VREKYATRLAEQKARSEERLDQAILGEKMAGGRELAKQKRLDAERMKKVREQNAA

-2477 DENGKRVKDGSGAPT
+2477 DENGKRVKDGSGTPT

-2585 QAISIGTSSRRAKNS
+2585 QALSIGTSSRRAKNS

-2808 TIPHVS
+2808 TMPHAS

-2869 LDRVGGPGSQK
+2869 LDRVGGPGSQE
-2880 YWHNLMEDI
+2880 YWNRLMEDI

-2975 DISSPYK
+2975 DISSPYQ

-3091 RAYDQV
+3091 RTYDQV

-3150 RAAFTGI
+3150 RTAFTGVT
-3157 SGDEET
+3157 GDEET
-3163 PWEKAWNAI
+3163 FRDYLTNI
-3172 MEGNVGSNMNPLGQI
+3172 LLSGNVGSNNNPLGQI
-3187 PFVKDALSIMQGY
+3187 PFVKDVVSLAQGY
-3200 DVSRTEME
+3200 SVARTDME
-3208 IVSDLIQAGQ
+3208 VISDIVDASKLFISSANGGKK
-3218 TAIQSADGQGKRTR
+3218 TTVYAIKS
-3232 AYALKGLLAACAK
+3232 LAASVAK
-3245 MFGIPASNLTR
+3245 LFGVPASNLMR
-3256 DMWGLARSAA
+3256 DTWAAVRTAA

-3352 RDLIGSRDKYV
+3352 RDLIGSRDKYA
-3363 PVKEKEETFGADD
+3363 PAKEKEETFGADD

>member
-1 MASASDFLKK
+1 MAVTISQKSTGKSWSSTGQKRDVDTKASNQGQAGAVQAAPGYSKTDTADGVREQWSSGKVTISRTVKTATPQTTVEKPTEKRGFFSRLGDTIRGGAKGSLASNSNAMSTFYAMGQGGRDAQNREYLAEYSHNLERAKLDMDAMLAENKEKPGSWNERDIQSQQYIIDDWQRKYDAMAKVLGEQVQQKATQASYELADDIQQSSAQDIERAKEGLGGVGRVLVDAGASMTQTTLDTAANALLGTPGSMGAFAMRAFGGGTQQARQDNPNSTLEQQVLYGTASAAKEVFTEKMFNIALPFSH
-11 RTAARQQAESIQ
+11 
-23 SSDKTPLGKND
+23 
-34 DGTVTRASNFL
+34 
-45 RNKAA
+45 
-50 ERRAVI
+50 
-56 DQQYGKDAYGGSGR
+56 AYGGGALDDAVERGIRSAVNRFAKTDAGKR
-70 YEADKAQGFN
+70 VLGGALTFGAGAVSEGLEEFIGDWMEWQMPRIYGGDVASAGET
-80 SWLESVNG
+80 LESS
-88 LSSQLGS
+88 L
-95 DYQSRDGKFQS
+95 
-106 AADFGKYRDDND
+106 
-118 ARISVMQNRANA
+118 
-130 YRTYFQ
+130 
-136 DNREIYGEDAVNG
+136 
-149 VLSTLDQ
+149 
-156 GSKYLEEL
+156 
-164 RGGLNSEY
+164 Y
-172 DFWSQFKDENDYN
+172 DFLVGATSGMMGGVITPATYHYN
-185 TYQRGKEYAALAEKP
+185 VGETNAQQETTASTPQAEAAPQAP
-200 DFAEKSQYKST
+200 A
-211 ANGQEKFNAWS
+211 ANE
-222 GTYSNSGFDDIAY
+222 
-235 DYINRN
+235 
-241 EEARSRQMLSDIQSN
+241 L
-256 ASLLG
+256 
-261 LDNSERREMTDDEI
+261 
-275 ATFNYLYAQDSAN
+275 
-288 GDAEHKNAYAY
+288 
-299 IDYLTGDL
+299 
-307 NYRQRAKAEE
+307 
-317 EWAAYAKEHPVGSS
+317 
-331 AFSVLESPL
+331 
-340 KGLSYLGQ
+340 LGQ
-348 AADYLS
+348 AAEQASQNGSVSGKMADRILA
-354 DGEIDQNAG
+354 DQDAVAALEQAAG
-363 YNKFSYINSA
+363 Q
-373 IRNEVNTI
+373 V
-381 VEDNW
+381 VQD
-386 GGVGSFAYQTGMS
+386 
-399 MGDFLL
+399 
-405 NTAITGGN
+405 
-413 QALSLAIMGTG
+413 
-424 AAADATISAKDRGLS
+424 
-439 DNQAF
+439 
-444 ALGTI
+444 
-449 AGAAEIITEK
+449 
-459 VSLDALLDKTALTK
+459 
-473 SAMGY
+473 
-478 FLKNTLAE
+478 
-486 GSEEVGSDIINLVA
+486 
-500 DVLISKDKSEWQTS
+500 
-514 IDAYEA
+514 
-520 EGMTEKEAF
+520 GMT
-529 WRAVRDQAEN
+529 
-539 MGLDFLGGA
+539 
-548 VSGGVMSGAGIAINA
+548 
-563 GLNEY
+563 
-568 GARRT
+568 
-573 GAEFQ
+573 
-578 AMGDDVVQA
+578 
-587 TIQEGL
+587 
-593 ASDPSTQ
+593 
-600 SYKLAVQLQ
+600 
-609 QKLDAGQTLTN
+609 
-620 AEIGRLY
+620 
-627 QANVQAIDAED
+627 
-638 GSGDLLLRAAEE
+638 
-650 VTQKGRVTN
+650 
-659 NTAIDILS
+659 
-667 NPTAINTLTQEA
+667 
-679 GLNISEDMSK
+679 K

-707 SDVSTNARETA
+707 SDVSVNTRETT
-718 PAATEARQAATQE
+718 PAATETQQAATQE

-818 AYAAGQ
+818 AYSAGQ
-824 NDADLSLQ
+824 NDAVLSLQ

-837 VKYAKVA
+837 AKYAKVA

-860 ESGRPLQ
+860 ESGRTVT
-867 DKQGRAILD
+867 DI
-876 ANGESHVY
+876 NGENRAY
-884 LTAETAAKVNR
+884 LTAETAAKVNS

-925 VERNNEN
+925 VERNNPN

-963 EEQDSIQ
+963 EEQGSIQ
-970 KRIDSYAAQG
+970 KRIDAYAAQG

-1072 MAATRNSLKEDG
+1072 MAATRHSMKEDG
-1084 KDGQESETGGRPG
+1084 KDGQEGEIGGRPG
-1097 TGSRE
+1097 TGSRK
-1102 GYGQSADR
+1102 GYGQSLDR

-1124 AASGRHGGVN
+1124 AASGRHGEVN

-1153 AKGSVAYAEQRTAV
+1153 AKGSVAYTEQQTAM

-1185 GSTPAFSAD
+1185 GSTPAFSAG
-1194 GQIFFRETL
+1194 GQIFFRETM

-1211 APHEVTH
+1211 APHEITH

-1239 NMSDGM
+1239 NMSDEM

-1258 TTLENAD
+1258 TTMENAD

-1282 VGKADM
+1282 AGKANM
-1288 FVDGPAAHVFHD
+1288 FTDGPAAHVFHD

-1320 KETKFSLKTPVE
+1320 KNTKFSLKAPVE

-1442 AALRSMGIDDTST
+1442 TALRSMGIDDTST

-1478 QGKSLEPVKMDKVWD
+1478 QGKTLETVKKDKVWD
-1493 KFGND
+1493 RFGND
-1498 TLQKVV
+1498 TLQKVI
-1504 DRLGVNTLAEI
+1504 DRLGVDTLAEM

-1541 DYYREQGEPMLR
+1541 DYYREKGEPMLR
-1553 RMAVKRHWTDAE
+1553 RMAVKKHWTDAE

-1576 SMDGVS
+1576 SMDEVS
-1582 IFTLEDIVH
+1582 IFALEDIVR

-1620 DDHAVEE
+1620 DDRAVEE

-1637 GEAGIYNGKDPYTPS
+1637 GEGGIYNGKDPYTPS

-1792 DIQAVYQAAAEMPTG
+1792 DIQAVYRAAAEMPTG

-1862 SVEGARFSLKTVPP
+1862 SVDDARFSLK
-1876 VKPTSDD
+1876 
-1883 WKPGATFD
+1883 A
-1891 EVKAAHPTL
+1891 
-1900 FALDADE
+1900 
-1907 ADTRNPTQISGTVKS
+1907 GTESKS
-1922 YRKIYDALQAENFD
+1922 
-1936 GTILDASSGLGYGT
+1936 
-1950 RAGREEYGFDV
+1950 V
-1961 DDIEPFPDAKYQPN
+1961 
-1975 YTDYSA
+1975 
-1981 LDKTYDVIISNAV
+1981 
-1994 LNVMPQDLR
+1994 
-2003 DAMVVKIGEML
+2003 
-2014 NPGGRAFINVR
+2014 
-2025 GTDVK
+2025 
-2030 NAGSKVAINDD
+2030 
-2041 LMEYFISNT
+2041 
-2050 GSYQKG
+2050 
-2056 FTSKELVSYLKDALG
+2056 
-2071 DGFTV
+2071 
-2076 EPTRKFGAVSAIV
+2076 
-2089 TRDGDRLSLKGRD
+2089 
-2102 ILQENAALQEENRLL
+2102 AALQEENRLL

-2126 IQRRNGKLQES
+2126 LQRRNGTLQES
-2137 RDYWQGQTR
+2137 RDYWRGQTR
-2146 RTRRVTT
+2146 RTQRVTT

-2244 GKEYHGDIA
+2244 GKEYHGDIP

-2346 ARKTFADRQALKLE
+2346 TRKTFADRQALKLE

-2372 VREQYTT
+2372 VREQYAT

-2432 KITRHASALSQ
+2432 KITRHTSALSQ

-2477 DENGKRVKDGSGAPT
+2477 DENGKRVKDGSGTPT

-2576 KYARTADWA
+2576 KYVRTADWA
-2585 QAISIGTSSRRAKNS
+2585 QAISIGTSSRRAKGS

-2655 KTVKKLEATTHT
+2655 KTVKKLEATTQT

-2716 GTDSIRLTEGDLV
+2716 GTDSIRLTEGDLA

-2808 TIPHVS
+2808 TMPHAS

-3232 AYALKGLLAACAK
+3232 AYALKGLLAAGAK

-3291 NRYYAILYR
+3291 SRYYAILYR

-3327 IDSAMRSRYNKAVE
+3327 IDSAMRSRYNKAIE

-3352 RDLIGSRDKYV
+3352 RDLIGSRDKYA
-3363 PVKEKEETFGADD
+3363 PTKEKEETFGADD

-3395 MADDLAS
+3395 MADDLTS
-3402 SPIFR
+3402 SPIFQ

>member
-1 MASASDFLKK
+1 MALTLKQTGTGKTWTSGSRKQEENKQTTGANTAPAAAAPSTTSAGRTQTWQAGGLTLKRENAELPAVPQATAEKPAEKRGFFSRLGDTIRGGAKGSMASNSNAMSTLYAMGQGGRDTQNREYLAEYSHNLERAKLDMDAMLAENKEKPGSWNERDIQSQQYIIDDWQRKYDAMAKVLDEQVQQKATQASYEMADDIQQSSAQDIERAKEGLGGVG
-11 RTAARQQAESIQ
+11 RVLVDAGASMTQTALDTAANALLGTPGSKGAFAMRAFGGATQQARQDNPNS
-23 SSDKTPLGKND
+23 TLGQQ
-34 DGTVTRASNFL
+34 GLYGGAV
-45 RNKAA
+45 AA
-50 ERRAVI
+50 KEVI
-56 DQQYGKDAYGGSGR
+56 TEMMFNIALPFSHAYGGG
-70 YEADKAQGFN
+70 ALD
-80 SWLESVNG
+80 
-88 LSSQLGS
+88 
-95 DYQSRDGKFQS
+95 
-106 AADFGKYRDDND
+106 
-118 ARISVMQNRANA
+118 
-130 YRTYFQ
+130 
-136 DNREIYGEDAVNG
+136 DAV
-149 VLSTLDQ
+149 
-156 GSKYLEEL
+156 E
-164 RGGLNSEY
+164 RGIRSAVNRFAKT
-172 DFWSQFKDENDYN
+172 DA
-185 TYQRGKEYAALAEKP
+185 GK
-200 DFAEKSQYKST
+200 
-211 ANGQEKFNAWS
+211 
-222 GTYSNSGFDDIAY
+222 
-235 DYINRN
+235 R
-241 EEARSRQMLSDIQSN
+241 
-256 ASLLG
+256 
-261 LDNSERREMTDDEI
+261 
-275 ATFNYLYAQDSAN
+275 
-288 GDAEHKNAYAY
+288 
-299 IDYLTGDL
+299 
-307 NYRQRAKAEE
+307 
-317 EWAAYAKEHPVGSS
+317 V
-331 AFSVLESPL
+331 
-340 KGLSYLGQ
+340 
-348 AADYLS
+348 
-354 DGEIDQNAG
+354 
-363 YNKFSYINSA
+363 
-373 IRNEVNTI
+373 
-381 VEDNW
+381 
-386 GGVGSFAYQTGMS
+386 
-399 MGDFLL
+399 
-405 NTAITGGN
+405 
-413 QALSLAIMGTG
+413 
-424 AAADATISAKDRGLS
+424 
-439 DNQAF
+439 
-444 ALGTI
+444 
-449 AGAAEIITEK
+449 
-459 VSLDALLDKTALTK
+459 
-473 SAMGY
+473 
-478 FLKNTLAE
+478 
-486 GSEEVGSDIINLVA
+486 
-500 DVLISKDKSEWQTS
+500 
-514 IDAYEA
+514 
-520 EGMTEKEAF
+520 
-529 WRAVRDQAEN
+529 
-539 MGLDFLGGA
+539 LGGA
-548 VSGGVMSGAGIAINA
+548 LTFGAGAVGEGLEEFIGDWMEWQMPRIYGGDAASAGETLENSLYDFLVGAASGMMGGVITPATYHYNVGETGTQQETTAPAPQTEATPQATAANELLTQAAEQASQNGSIHGKMADRILADQDAMAALEQAAG
-563 GLNEY
+563 
-568 GARRT
+568 
-573 GAEFQ
+573 Q
-578 AMGDDVVQA
+578 VVQ
-587 TIQEGL
+587 
-593 ASDPSTQ
+593 
-600 SYKLAVQLQ
+600 
-609 QKLDAGQTLTN
+609 
-620 AEIGRLY
+620 
-627 QANVQAIDAED
+627 D
-638 GSGDLLLRAAEE
+638 GM
-650 VTQKGRVTN
+650 T
-659 NTAIDILS
+659 
-667 NPTAINTLTQEA
+667 
-679 GLNISEDMSK
+679 K

-707 SDVSTNARETA
+707 SGVSTNASETA
-718 PAATEARQAATQE
+718 PTATEARQTATQE

-795 NGADMAK
+795 NGADMAR

-818 AYAAGQ
+818 AYSAGQ
-824 NDADLSLQ
+824 NDAALSLR

-837 VKYAKVA
+837 AKYAKVA

-860 ESGRPLQ
+860 ESGRTLQ

-876 ANGESHVY
+876 ANGESRVY

-1056 AARQAKT
+1056 AARQAKA

-1134 PSFGAKPVRSWAE
+1134 PSFGAKPVRSWVE

-1282 VGKADM
+1282 AGKADM

-1442 AALRSMGIDDTST
+1442 AALRSVGIDDTST

-1844 RMLEYKTGDDAD
+1844 RMLEYKTGDDVD

-1862 SVEGARFSLKTVPP
+1862 SVEGARFSLKT
-1876 VKPTSDD
+1876 
-1883 WKPGATFD
+1883 
-1891 EVKAAHPTL
+1891 
-1900 FALDADE
+1900 
-1907 ADTRNPTQISGTVKS
+1907 GTESKS
-1922 YRKIYDALQAENFD
+1922 
-1936 GTILDASSGLGYGT
+1936 
-1950 RAGREEYGFDV
+1950 V
-1961 DDIEPFPDAKYQPN
+1961 
-1975 YTDYSA
+1975 
-1981 LDKTYDVIISNAV
+1981 
-1994 LNVMPQDLR
+1994 
-2003 DAMVVKIGEML
+2003 
-2014 NPGGRAFINVR
+2014 
-2025 GTDVK
+2025 
-2030 NAGSKVAINDD
+2030 
-2041 LMEYFISNT
+2041 
-2050 GSYQKG
+2050 
-2056 FTSKELVSYLKDALG
+2056 
-2071 DGFTV
+2071 
-2076 EPTRKFGAVSAIV
+2076 
-2089 TRDGDRLSLKGRD
+2089 
-2102 ILQENAALQEENRLL
+2102 AALQEENRLL

-2146 RTRRVTT
+2146 RTQRVTT

-2322 SRYMDQAVTGA
+2322 SRHMDQAVTGA

-2346 ARKTFADRQALKLE
+2346 TRKTFADRQALKLE

-2477 DENGKRVKDGSGAPT
+2477 DENGKRVKDGSGTPT

-2585 QAISIGTSSRRAKNS
+2585 QALSIGTSSRRAKNS
-2600 LTRNHALIDLET
+2600 LTSNHALIDLET

-2645 AEEVRKIVDP
+2645 AGEVRKIVDP

-2808 TIPHVS
+2808 TMPHAS

-3091 RAYDQV
+3091 RTYDQV

-3232 AYALKGLLAACAK
+3232 AYALKGLLAAGAK

-3352 RDLIGSRDKYV
+3352 RDLIGSRDKYA
-3363 PVKEKEETFGADD
+3363 PDKEKEETFGADD

-3381 YRAYSDQRANDYRS
+3381 YRAYSDQRASDYRS

>member
-275 ATFNYLYAQDSAN
+275 ATFNYLYAQDTAN

-299 IDYLTGDL
+299 IDYLTSDL

-354 DGEIDQNAG
+354 DGGIDQNAG

-573 GAEFQ
+573 GSEFQ

-667 NPTAINTLTQEA
+667 NPTAINTLTQEV

-707 SDVSTNARETA
+707 SGVSTNASETA
-718 PAATEARQAATQE
+718 PTATEARQTATQE

-795 NGADMAK
+795 SGIDMDK
-802 VDSDYGSRL
+802 VQSRYAAQL
-811 TEAQRFA
+811 NQAQRFA
-818 AYAAGQ
+818 AYSAGQ
-824 NDADLSLQ
+824 NDAAASLALE
-832 REQQA
+832 REG
-837 VKYAKVA
+837 VKSATVYGDEA
-844 GEDSGLV
+844 GFVQSEHSASLPKGTVRFYDSLARAAG
-851 YDDFVKQAV
+851 VKIQMA
-860 ESGRPLQ
+860 EATG
-867 DKQGRAILD
+867 KGG
-876 ANGESHVY
+876 ANGWYSNGIIHIAND
-884 LTAETAAKVNR
+884 AENPGTV
-895 VAKALG
+895 VAK
-901 VRVQFVDS
+901 
-909 VRGGTANAQI
+909 
-919 SGSTVL
+919 
-925 VERNNEN
+925 
-932 PVLAIVG
+932 
-939 HEMTHR
+939 HEITHR
-945 MQELAPTEYRT
+945 MQEMAPEAYRKYRDYAMSALTE
-956 FRDIVAQ
+956 RDGSTASIV
-963 EEQDSIQ
+963 EQYKS
-970 KRIDSYAAQG
+970 RYAEAG
-980 VELTYEQAMDEVA
+980 VNLSTEQAMDEIA
-993 ADYAGRLIDDGKVL
+993 ADFTEALTVDPARFETLAKENRSVARKLLDAVRDFIRKVKSLFKGNKTAQNQAAANTYGVSIDTLEEAARLWEEALKATSEQTANKNAAQTDGGTKFSIKRTSQMTLAQQLKMFYDGKMASSDAFYFGVTPAVL
-1007 DDFIERHRDD
+1007 EKSGFDALPLAMTIGDFRKSTQKKHNIPRRVLKNLMGNLASPLFSFGSGD
-1017 RTLLQ
+1017 RAGIVLNDIDGDGYTLL
-1022 KVRDAIRSLIDKLT
+1022 
-1036 GAEKKKAQTAE
+1036 
-1047 GKLTAALEA
+1047 AALE
-1056 AARQAKT
+1056 RGTDMDRKPV
-1063 LQGEGGNDT
+1063 NVI
-1072 MAATRNSLKEDG
+1072 NSL
-1084 KDGQESETGGRPG
+1084 
-1097 TGSRE
+1097 
-1102 GYGQSADR
+1102 YGLEHPAEWIKNQID
-1110 EGKGQDGRVRRELS
+1110 
-1124 AASGRHGGVN
+1124 SGN
-1134 PSFGAKPVRSWAE
+1134 E
-1147 GHTVEP
+1147 
-1153 AKGSVAYAEQRTAV
+1153 
-1167 DYGVP
+1167 
-1172 SFVVA
+1172 FV
-1177 DAAWAKNK
+1177 
-1185 GSTPAFSAD
+1185 
-1194 GQIFFRETL
+1194 
-1203 PEKNRGMF
+1203 
-1211 APHEVTH
+1211 
-1218 VMRQVGY
+1218 
-1225 KPYLDFVER
+1225 
-1234 TPTML
+1234 
-1239 NMSDGM
+1239 
-1245 TRVLLNHVAEHQH
+1245 
-1258 TTLENAD
+1258 
-1265 PARLY
+1265 LY
-1270 DEFNATMYGHIA
+1270 DEKRANAFLQTYGYMA
-1282 VGKADM
+1282 SVG
-1288 FVDGPAAHVFHD
+1288 DGIRST
-1300 FDAYAKELGELHER
+1300 GESVTQNGAEV
-1314 FKADNQ
+1314 KS
-1320 KETKFSLKTPVE
+1320 KFSLKTPVE

-1582 IFTLEDIVH
+1582 IFTLEDIVR

-1778 FSKEGYKISSQTAQ
+1778 FSKEGYKISSRTAQ

-1862 SVEGARFSLKTVPP
+1862 SVEGARFSLK
-1876 VKPTSDD
+1876 
-1883 WKPGATFD
+1883 
-1891 EVKAAHPTL
+1891 
-1900 FALDADE
+1900 
-1907 ADTRNPTQISGTVKS
+1907 
-1922 YRKIYDALQAENFD
+1922 
-1936 GTILDASSGLGYGT
+1936 
-1950 RAGREEYGFDV
+1950 
-1961 DDIEPFPDAKYQPN
+1961 
-1975 YTDYSA
+1975 
-1981 LDKTYDVIISNAV
+1981 
-1994 LNVMPQDLR
+1994 
-2003 DAMVVKIGEML
+2003 
-2014 NPGGRAFINVR
+2014 
-2025 GTDVK
+2025 
-2030 NAGSKVAINDD
+2030 
-2041 LMEYFISNT
+2041 
-2050 GSYQKG
+2050 
-2056 FTSKELVSYLKDALG
+2056 
-2071 DGFTV
+2071 
-2076 EPTRKFGAVSAIV
+2076 
-2089 TRDGDRLSLKGRD
+2089 GRD

-2137 RDYWQGQTR
+2137 RDYWKGQTR
-2146 RTRRVTT
+2146 RTQHVTT

-2200 YTEARRRAEDIAET
+2200 YTEARRRAEGIAET

-2333 ANEIMETFFDLPQ
+2333 ANEIMETFFNLPQ
-2346 ARKTFADRQALKLE
+2346 TRKTFADRQALKLE

-2411 DRYAAKDAAGRER
+2411 DRYAAKDAAGREH

-2477 DENGKRVKDGSGAPT
+2477 DENGKRLKDGSGTPT

-2585 QAISIGTSSRRAKNS
+2585 QALSIGTSSRRAKNS

-2808 TIPHVS
+2808 TMPHAS

-3130 QSLIDAMRDDDE
+3130 QSFIDAMRDDDE

-3187 PFVKDALSIMQGY
+3187 PFVKDALSIIQGY

-3232 AYALKGLLAACAK
+3232 AYALKGLLAAGAK

-3352 RDLIGSRDKYV
+3352 RDLIGSRDKYA

-3381 YRAYSDQRANDYRS
+3381 YRAYSDQRASDYRS
-3395 MADDLAS
+3395 MADDLTS
-3402 SPIFR
+3402 SPIFQ

>member
-275 ATFNYLYAQDSAN
+275 ATFNYLYAQDTAN

-317 EWAAYAKEHPVGSS
+317 EWATYAKEHPVGSS

-373 IRNEVNTI
+373 IRDEVNTI

-650 VTQKGRVTN
+650 VAQKGRVTN

-707 SDVSTNARETA
+707 SGVSANASETA
-718 PAATEARQAATQE
+718 PTATEARQTATQE

-738 VEQQRPAAQQ
+738 VEQQRPPAQQ
-748 AYDIRRVR
+748 VYDIRRVR

-782 YYAGFASYYEAGI
+782 YYAGFASYYEAGVSGI
-795 NGADMAK
+795 DMDK
-802 VDSDYGSRL
+802 VQSRYAAQL
-811 TEAQRFA
+811 NQAQRFA
-818 AYAAGQ
+818 AYSAGQ
-824 NDADLSLQ
+824 NDAAASLALE
-832 REQQA
+832 REG
-837 VKYAKVA
+837 VKSATVYGDEA
-844 GEDSGLV
+844 G
-851 YDDFVKQAV
+851 FVQSEHSASLPKETVRFYNSLA
-860 ESGRPLQ
+860 
-867 DKQGRAILD
+867 RAAGVKIQMAEATGKGG
-876 ANGESHVY
+876 ANGWYSNGIIHIAND
-884 LTAETAAKVNR
+884 AENPGTV
-895 VAKALG
+895 VAK
-901 VRVQFVDS
+901 
-909 VRGGTANAQI
+909 
-919 SGSTVL
+919 
-925 VERNNEN
+925 
-932 PVLAIVG
+932 
-939 HEMTHR
+939 HEITHR
-945 MQELAPTEYRT
+945 MQEMAPEAYRKYRDYAMSALTE
-956 FRDIVAQ
+956 RDGSTASIV
-963 EEQDSIQ
+963 EQYKS
-970 KRIDSYAAQG
+970 RYAEAG
-980 VELTYEQAMDEVA
+980 VNLSTEQAMDEIA
-993 ADYAGRLIDDGKVL
+993 ADFTEALTVDPARFETLAKENRSVARKLLDAVRDFIRKVKSLFKGNKTAQNQAAANAYGVSIDTLEEAARLWEEALKATSEQTANKNAAQTDGGTKFSIKRTSQMTLAQQLKMFYDGKMASSDAFYFGVTPAVL
-1007 DDFIERHRDD
+1007 EKSGFDALPLAMTIGDFRKSTQKKHNIPRRVLKNLMGNLASPLFSFGSGD
-1017 RTLLQ
+1017 RAGIVLNDIDGDGYTLL
-1022 KVRDAIRSLIDKLT
+1022 
-1036 GAEKKKAQTAE
+1036 
-1047 GKLTAALEA
+1047 AALE
-1056 AARQAKT
+1056 RGTDMDRKPV
-1063 LQGEGGNDT
+1063 NVI
-1072 MAATRNSLKEDG
+1072 NSL
-1084 KDGQESETGGRPG
+1084 
-1097 TGSRE
+1097 
-1102 GYGQSADR
+1102 YGLEHPAEWIKNQID
-1110 EGKGQDGRVRRELS
+1110 
-1124 AASGRHGGVN
+1124 SGN
-1134 PSFGAKPVRSWAE
+1134 E
-1147 GHTVEP
+1147 
-1153 AKGSVAYAEQRTAV
+1153 
-1167 DYGVP
+1167 
-1172 SFVVA
+1172 FV
-1177 DAAWAKNK
+1177 
-1185 GSTPAFSAD
+1185 
-1194 GQIFFRETL
+1194 
-1203 PEKNRGMF
+1203 
-1211 APHEVTH
+1211 
-1218 VMRQVGY
+1218 
-1225 KPYLDFVER
+1225 
-1234 TPTML
+1234 
-1239 NMSDGM
+1239 
-1245 TRVLLNHVAEHQH
+1245 
-1258 TTLENAD
+1258 
-1265 PARLY
+1265 LY
-1270 DEFNATMYGHIA
+1270 DEKRANAFLQTYGYMA
-1282 VGKADM
+1282 SVG
-1288 FVDGPAAHVFHD
+1288 DGIRST
-1300 FDAYAKELGELHER
+1300 GESVTQNGAEV
-1314 FKADNQ
+1314 K
-1320 KETKFSLKTPVE
+1320 TKFSLKTPVE

-1442 AALRSMGIDDTST
+1442 AALRSVGIDDTST
-1455 RSTAELAEKLAST
+1455 RSTAELAERLAST

-1778 FSKEGYKISSQTAQ
+1778 FSKEGYKISGQTAQ
-1792 DIQAVYQAAAEMPTG
+1792 DIQAVYQTAAEMPTG

-1862 SVEGARFSLKTVPP
+1862 SVDNARF
-1876 VKPTSDD
+1876 
-1883 WKPGATFD
+1883 
-1891 EVKAAHPTL
+1891 
-1900 FALDADE
+1900 
-1907 ADTRNPTQISGTVKS
+1907 
-1922 YRKIYDALQAENFD
+1922 
-1936 GTILDASSGLGYGT
+1936 
-1950 RAGREEYGFDV
+1950 
-1961 DDIEPFPDAKYQPN
+1961 
-1975 YTDYSA
+1975 
-1981 LDKTYDVIISNAV
+1981 
-1994 LNVMPQDLR
+1994 
-2003 DAMVVKIGEML
+2003 
-2014 NPGGRAFINVR
+2014 
-2025 GTDVK
+2025 
-2030 NAGSKVAINDD
+2030 
-2041 LMEYFISNT
+2041 
-2050 GSYQKG
+2050 
-2056 FTSKELVSYLKDALG
+2056 
-2071 DGFTV
+2071 
-2076 EPTRKFGAVSAIV
+2076 
-2089 TRDGDRLSLKGRD
+2089 SLKGRD

-2146 RTRRVTT
+2146 RTQRVTT

-2346 ARKTFADRQALKLE
+2346 TRKTFADRQALKLE

-2396 AKEREARERQMGALK
+2396 AKERETRERQMGALK

-2432 KITRHASALSQ
+2432 KIIRHASALSQ
-2443 KLLRP
+2443 KLLHP

-2477 DENGKRVKDGSGAPT
+2477 DENGKRVKDGNGTPT

-2585 QAISIGTSSRRAKNS
+2585 QALSIGTSSRRAKNS

-2667 FTTERGEKLTLSTA
+2667 FTTERGEKLTLSAA

-2716 GTDSIRLTEGDLV
+2716 GTDSIRLTEGDLE

-2808 TIPHVS
+2808 TMPHAS

-3130 QSLIDAMRDDDE
+3130 QSLIDATRDDDE

-3172 MEGNVGSNMNPLGQI
+3172 TEGNVGSNMNPLGQI

-3232 AYALKGLLAACAK
+3232 AYALKGLLAAGAK
-3245 MFGIPASNLTR
+3245 MFGIPASNLAR

-3352 RDLIGSRDKYV
+3352 RDLIGSRDKYA

-3381 YRAYSDQRANDYRS
+3381 YRAYSDQRASDYRS
-3395 MADDLAS
+3395 MADDLTS
-3402 SPIFR
+3402 SPIFQ

>member
-1 MASASDFLKK
+1 MSFSDWTKK
-11 RTAARQQAESIQ
+11 RKQTQQQQGAAGEV
-23 SSDKTPLGKND
+23 TP
-34 DGTVTRASNFL
+34 A
-45 RNKAA
+45 
-50 ERRAVI
+50 
-56 DQQYGKDAYGGSGR
+56 GSGAQATAPSAAAPNIAR
-70 YEADKAQGFN
+70 DDKPNSFSEWTRKSKGVTAWRDEEVGFN
-80 SWLESVNG
+80 SWLEQMNRFSGKAGNE
-88 LSSQLGS
+88 
-95 DYQSRDGKFQS
+95 YQSRTGDAYQS
-106 AADFGKYRDDND
+106 AEDITKYRDDTYRSLD
-118 ARISVMQNRANA
+118 ALSKRGQD
-130 YRTYFQ
+130 YKTYFTAYKSMY
-136 DNREIYGEDAVNG
+136 DELYGEEATQQI
-149 VLSTLDQ
+149 LSALTEGD
-156 GSKYLEEL
+156 SYLRDL
-164 RGGLNSEY
+164 RGGVDSVYNY
-172 DFWSQFKDENDYN
+172 WSQFKDENDYN

-275 ATFNYLYAQDSAN
+275 ATFNYLYAQDTAN
-288 GDAEHKNAYAY
+288 GDAGHKNAYAY

-689 SQQRK
+689 SKQRK

-718 PAATEARQAATQE
+718 PAATEARQTATQE

-795 NGADMAK
+795 SGIDMDK
-802 VDSDYGSRL
+802 VQSRYAAQL
-811 TEAQRFA
+811 NQAQRFA
-818 AYAAGQ
+818 AYSAGQ
-824 NDADLSLQ
+824 NDAAASLALE
-832 REQQA
+832 REG
-837 VKYAKVA
+837 VKSATVYGDEA
-844 GEDSGLV
+844 GFVQSEHSASLPKETVRFYDSLARAAG
-851 YDDFVKQAV
+851 VKIQMA
-860 ESGRPLQ
+860 EATG
-867 DKQGRAILD
+867 KGG
-876 ANGESHVY
+876 ANGWYSNGIIHIAND
-884 LTAETAAKVNR
+884 AENPGTV
-895 VAKALG
+895 VAK
-901 VRVQFVDS
+901 
-909 VRGGTANAQI
+909 
-919 SGSTVL
+919 
-925 VERNNEN
+925 
-932 PVLAIVG
+932 
-939 HEMTHR
+939 HEITHR
-945 MQELAPTEYRT
+945 MQEMAPEAYRKYRDYAMSALTE
-956 FRDIVAQ
+956 RDGSTASIV
-963 EEQDSIQ
+963 EQYKS
-970 KRIDSYAAQG
+970 RYAEAG
-980 VELTYEQAMDEVA
+980 VNLSTEQAMDEIA
-993 ADYAGRLIDDGKVL
+993 ADFTEALTVDPARFETLAKENRSVARRLLDAVRDFIRKVKSLFKGNKTAQNQAAANAYGVSIDTLEEAARLWEEALKATSEQTANKNAAQTDGGTKFSIKRTSQMTLAQQLKMFYDGKMASSDAFYFGVTPAVL
-1007 DDFIERHRDD
+1007 EKSGFDALPLAMTIGDFRKSTQKKHNIPRRVLKNLMGNLASPLFSFGSGD
-1017 RTLLQ
+1017 RAGIVLNDIDGDGYTLL
-1022 KVRDAIRSLIDKLT
+1022 
-1036 GAEKKKAQTAE
+1036 
-1047 GKLTAALEA
+1047 AALE
-1056 AARQAKT
+1056 RGTDMDRKPV
-1063 LQGEGGNDT
+1063 NVI
-1072 MAATRNSLKEDG
+1072 NSL
-1084 KDGQESETGGRPG
+1084 
-1097 TGSRE
+1097 
-1102 GYGQSADR
+1102 YGLEHPAEWIKNQID
-1110 EGKGQDGRVRRELS
+1110 
-1124 AASGRHGGVN
+1124 SGN
-1134 PSFGAKPVRSWAE
+1134 E
-1147 GHTVEP
+1147 
-1153 AKGSVAYAEQRTAV
+1153 
-1167 DYGVP
+1167 
-1172 SFVVA
+1172 
-1177 DAAWAKNK
+1177 
-1185 GSTPAFSAD
+1185 
-1194 GQIFFRETL
+1194 
-1203 PEKNRGMF
+1203 F
-1211 APHEVTH
+1211 A
-1218 VMRQVGY
+1218 
-1225 KPYLDFVER
+1225 
-1234 TPTML
+1234 
-1239 NMSDGM
+1239 
-1245 TRVLLNHVAEHQH
+1245 
-1258 TTLENAD
+1258 
-1265 PARLY
+1265 LY
-1270 DEFNATMYGHIA
+1270 DEKRANAFLQTYGYMA
-1282 VGKADM
+1282 SVG
-1288 FVDGPAAHVFHD
+1288 DGIRST
-1300 FDAYAKELGELHER
+1300 GESVTQNGAEV
-1314 FKADNQ
+1314 KS
-1320 KETKFSLKTPVE
+1320 KFSLKTPVE

-1442 AALRSMGIDDTST
+1442 AALRSVGIDDTST
-1455 RSTAELAEKLAST
+1455 RSTAELAERLAST

-1582 IFTLEDIVH
+1582 IFTLEDIVR

-1620 DDHAVEE
+1620 DDHTVEE

-1844 RMLEYKTGDDAD
+1844 RLLEYKTGDDAD

-1862 SVEGARFSLKTVPP
+1862 SVEGARF
-1876 VKPTSDD
+1876 
-1883 WKPGATFD
+1883 
-1891 EVKAAHPTL
+1891 
-1900 FALDADE
+1900 
-1907 ADTRNPTQISGTVKS
+1907 
-1922 YRKIYDALQAENFD
+1922 
-1936 GTILDASSGLGYGT
+1936 
-1950 RAGREEYGFDV
+1950 
-1961 DDIEPFPDAKYQPN
+1961 
-1975 YTDYSA
+1975 
-1981 LDKTYDVIISNAV
+1981 
-1994 LNVMPQDLR
+1994 
-2003 DAMVVKIGEML
+2003 
-2014 NPGGRAFINVR
+2014 
-2025 GTDVK
+2025 
-2030 NAGSKVAINDD
+2030 
-2041 LMEYFISNT
+2041 
-2050 GSYQKG
+2050 
-2056 FTSKELVSYLKDALG
+2056 
-2071 DGFTV
+2071 
-2076 EPTRKFGAVSAIV
+2076 
-2089 TRDGDRLSLKGRD
+2089 SLKGRD

-2126 IQRRNGKLQES
+2126 IQRRSGKLQES
-2137 RDYWQGQTR
+2137 LDYWQGQTR
-2146 RTRRVTT
+2146 RTRRLTT

-2200 YTEARRRAEDIAET
+2200 YTEARRRAEDIAQT

-2346 ARKTFADRQALKLE
+2346 TRKTFADRQALKLE

-2477 DENGKRVKDGSGAPT
+2477 DENGKRVKDGSGTPT
-2492 KRTEAFRAL
+2492 KRTEAFRTL

-2585 QAISIGTSSRRAKNS
+2585 QALSIGTSSRRAKNS

-2808 TIPHVS
+2808 TMPHAS

-3107 KAIKTMGRAATALV
+3107 KAIKMMGRAATALV

-3172 MEGNVGSNMNPLGQI
+3172 TEGNVGSNMNPLGQI

-3232 AYALKGLLAACAK
+3232 AYALKGLLAAGAK
-3245 MFGIPASNLTR
+3245 MFGIPASNLAR

-3352 RDLIGSRDKYV
+3352 RDLIGSRDKYA

-3381 YRAYSDQRANDYRS
+3381 YRAYSDQRASDYRS
-3395 MADDLAS
+3395 MADDLTS
-3402 SPIFR
+3402 SPIFQ

>member
-1 MASASDFLKK
+1 MALTLKQTGTGKTWTSGSRKQEENKQTTGANTAPATAPPTASAGRTQTWRAGGLTLKRENAELPAVPQATAEKPAEKRGFFSRLGDTIRGGAKGSLASNSNAMSTFYAMGQGGRDAQNREYLAEYSHNLERAKLDMDAMLAENKEKPGSWNERDIQSQQYIIDDWQRKYDAMAKVLDEQVQQKATQASYELADDIQQSSAQDIERAKEGLGGVGQVLVDAGASMTQTALDTAANALLGTPGSKGAFAMRAFGGATQQARQDNPNSTLGQQGLYGGAVAAKEVITEMMFNIALPFSHAYGGGALDDAVERGIRSAVNRFAKTDAGKRVLGGALTFGAGAVSEGLEEFIGDWMEWQMPRIYGGDVASAGETLENSLYDFLVGATSGMMGGVITPATYHYNVGETNAQQET
-11 RTAARQQAESIQ
+11 TAPTQQAEAVPQ
-23 SSDKTPLGKND
+23 ATAANELL
-34 DGTVTRASNFL
+34 TQ
-45 RNKAA
+45 AA
-50 ERRAVI
+50 EQASQNGSIHGKMADRILA
-56 DQQYGKDAYGGSGR
+56 DQDA
-70 YEADKAQGFN
+70 
-80 SWLESVNG
+80 
-88 LSSQLGS
+88 
-95 DYQSRDGKFQS
+95 
-106 AADFGKYRDDND
+106 
-118 ARISVMQNRANA
+118 M
-130 YRTYFQ
+130 
-136 DNREIYGEDAVNG
+136 
-149 VLSTLDQ
+149 
-156 GSKYLEEL
+156 
-164 RGGLNSEY
+164 
-172 DFWSQFKDENDYN
+172 
-185 TYQRGKEYAALAEKP
+185 AALE
-200 DFAEKSQYKST
+200 
-211 ANGQEKFNAWS
+211 
-222 GTYSNSGFDDIAY
+222 
-235 DYINRN
+235 
-241 EEARSRQMLSDIQSN
+241 
-256 ASLLG
+256 
-261 LDNSERREMTDDEI
+261 
-275 ATFNYLYAQDSAN
+275 
-288 GDAEHKNAYAY
+288 
-299 IDYLTGDL
+299 
-307 NYRQRAKAEE
+307 
-317 EWAAYAKEHPVGSS
+317 
-331 AFSVLESPL
+331 
-340 KGLSYLGQ
+340 Q
-348 AADYLS
+348 AAGQVVQD
-354 DGEIDQNAG
+354 
-363 YNKFSYINSA
+363 
-373 IRNEVNTI
+373 
-381 VEDNW
+381 
-386 GGVGSFAYQTGMS
+386 
-399 MGDFLL
+399 
-405 NTAITGGN
+405 
-413 QALSLAIMGTG
+413 
-424 AAADATISAKDRGLS
+424 
-439 DNQAF
+439 
-444 ALGTI
+444 
-449 AGAAEIITEK
+449 
-459 VSLDALLDKTALTK
+459 
-473 SAMGY
+473 
-478 FLKNTLAE
+478 
-486 GSEEVGSDIINLVA
+486 
-500 DVLISKDKSEWQTS
+500 
-514 IDAYEA
+514 
-520 EGMTEKEAF
+520 GMT
-529 WRAVRDQAEN
+529 
-539 MGLDFLGGA
+539 
-548 VSGGVMSGAGIAINA
+548 
-563 GLNEY
+563 
-568 GARRT
+568 
-573 GAEFQ
+573 
-578 AMGDDVVQA
+578 
-587 TIQEGL
+587 
-593 ASDPSTQ
+593 
-600 SYKLAVQLQ
+600 
-609 QKLDAGQTLTN
+609 
-620 AEIGRLY
+620 
-627 QANVQAIDAED
+627 
-638 GSGDLLLRAAEE
+638 
-650 VTQKGRVTN
+650 
-659 NTAIDILS
+659 
-667 NPTAINTLTQEA
+667 
-679 GLNISEDMSK
+679 K

-699 VATLARTQ
+699 VEALARTQ
-707 SDVSTNARETA
+707 SDVSTNTMETA

-731 TVRPAMQ
+731 AARPAMQ

-756 DAAASLGENGAKALS
+756 DAAASLGENGAKALA
-771 ASYDGSVRADD
+771 ASYDGNIRSDE

-795 NGADMAK
+795 NGADMAA
-802 VDSDYGSRL
+802 VDSDYSGSL
-811 TEAQRFA
+811 TQAQRFA
-818 AYAAGQ
+818 AYSAGQ
-824 NDADLSLQ
+824 NDAALSLQ

-837 VKYAKVA
+837 AKYAPVA
-844 GEDSGLV
+844 GTDSGLV

-867 DKQGRAILD
+867 DKQGHAILD
-876 ANGESHVY
+876 ANGESRVY

-945 MQELAPTEYRT
+945 MQELAPKEYRA

-1007 DDFIERHRDD
+1007 DDFIQRHRDD

-1056 AARQAKT
+1056 AARQAKS
-1063 LQGEGGNDT
+1063 LQGQNSDDT
-1072 MAATRNSLKEDG
+1072 MGTTRNSLKEDG
-1084 KDGQESETGGRPG
+1084 ENDRKGAAGTGAYA
-1097 TGSRE
+1097 GSRE
-1102 GYGQSADR
+1102 GQGQTLDR
-1110 EGKGQDGRVRRELS
+1110 ERAGQVGRVRGELS
-1124 AASGRHGGVN
+1124 AAAGRHGGVN
-1134 PSFGAKPVRSWAE
+1134 PSFGAKPVRTWAE
-1147 GHTVEP
+1147 GHIVEP
-1153 AKGSVAYAEQRTAV
+1153 AKGSVAHTEQQTAV

-1185 GSTPAFSAD
+1185 GSTPAFSAG
-1194 GQIFFRETL
+1194 GQIYFRETL
-1203 PEKNRGMF
+1203 PERNRGMF
-1211 APHEVTH
+1211 APHEITH
-1218 VMRQVGY
+1218 VMRQVNY

-1239 NMSDGM
+1239 NMSDQM
-1245 TRVLLNHVAEHQH
+1245 TRVLLDHVAEHQH

-1282 VGKADM
+1282 AGKADM
-1288 FVDGPAAHVFHD
+1288 FTDGAAAHVFHD
-1300 FDAYAKELGELHER
+1300 FNAYAAELRSLHEH

-1320 KETKFSLKTPVE
+1320 KETKFSLKSPIE
-1332 ETDKLLALHN
+1332 ETRDLLALHN

-1829 DSSKKLRDGLEQAGV
+1829 DSSQKLRDGLEQAGV

-1862 SVEGARFSLKTVPP
+1862 SVDNARFSLK
-1876 VKPTSDD
+1876 
-1883 WKPGATFD
+1883 A
-1891 EVKAAHPTL
+1891 
-1900 FALDADE
+1900 
-1907 ADTRNPTQISGTVKS
+1907 GTESKS
-1922 YRKIYDALQAENFD
+1922 
-1936 GTILDASSGLGYGT
+1936 
-1950 RAGREEYGFDV
+1950 V
-1961 DDIEPFPDAKYQPN
+1961 
-1975 YTDYSA
+1975 
-1981 LDKTYDVIISNAV
+1981 
-1994 LNVMPQDLR
+1994 
-2003 DAMVVKIGEML
+2003 
-2014 NPGGRAFINVR
+2014 
-2025 GTDVK
+2025 
-2030 NAGSKVAINDD
+2030 
-2041 LMEYFISNT
+2041 
-2050 GSYQKG
+2050 
-2056 FTSKELVSYLKDALG
+2056 
-2071 DGFTV
+2071 
-2076 EPTRKFGAVSAIV
+2076 
-2089 TRDGDRLSLKGRD
+2089 
-2102 ILQENAALQEENRLL
+2102 AALQEENRLL

-2146 RTRRVTT
+2146 RTQRVTT

-2346 ARKTFADRQALKLE
+2346 TRKTFADQQALKLE

-2379 RLAELREQNRQ
+2379 RLAEQKARSEERLDRAILGERMAGGREFAKQKRLDAERIQKVREQNAARLAELREQNRQ

-2396 AKEREARERQMGALK
+2396 AKERETRARQMGALK

-2424 RAARELRA
+2424 RTARELRA

-2477 DENGKRVKDGSGAPT
+2477 DENGKRVKDDSGTPT

-2585 QAISIGTSSRRAKNS
+2585 QALSIGTSSRRAKNS

-2716 GTDSIRLTEGDLV
+2716 GTDSIRLTEGDLA

-2808 TIPHVS
+2808 TMPHAS

-3232 AYALKGLLAACAK
+3232 AYALKGLLAAGAK

-3352 RDLIGSRDKYV
+3352 RDLIGSRDKYA
-3363 PVKEKEETFGADD
+3363 PAKEKEETFGADD

-3381 YRAYSDQRANDYRS
+3381 YQAYSDQRASDYRS
-3395 MADDLAS
+3395 MADDLTS

>member
-1 MASASDFLKK
+1 MTSASDFLKK

-34 DGTVTRASNFL
+34 DGTVTRVSNFL

-275 ATFNYLYAQDSAN
+275 ATFNYLYAQDTAN

-299 IDYLTGDL
+299 IDYLTSDL
-307 NYRQRAKAEE
+307 NYRQRAKTEE

-520 EGMTEKEAF
+520 EGMTEKGAF

-694 AVKNA
+694 AVKSA

-718 PAATEARQAATQE
+718 PAATEPRQTATQE

-771 ASYDGSVRADD
+771 ASYDGNVRADY

-795 NGADMAK
+795 SGIDMDK
-802 VDSDYGSRL
+802 VQSRYAAQL
-811 TEAQRFA
+811 NQAQRFA
-818 AYAAGQ
+818 AYSAGQ
-824 NDADLSLQ
+824 NDAAASLALE
-832 REQQA
+832 REG
-837 VKYAKVA
+837 VKSATVYGDEA
-844 GEDSGLV
+844 GFVQSEHSASLPKGTVRFYDSLARAAG
-851 YDDFVKQAV
+851 VKIQMA
-860 ESGRPLQ
+860 EATG
-867 DKQGRAILD
+867 KGG
-876 ANGESHVY
+876 ANGWYSNGIIHIAND
-884 LTAETAAKVNR
+884 AENPGTV
-895 VAKALG
+895 VAK
-901 VRVQFVDS
+901 
-909 VRGGTANAQI
+909 
-919 SGSTVL
+919 
-925 VERNNEN
+925 
-932 PVLAIVG
+932 
-939 HEMTHR
+939 HEITHR
-945 MQELAPTEYRT
+945 MQEMAPEAYRKYRDYAMSALTE
-956 FRDIVAQ
+956 RDGSTASIV
-963 EEQDSIQ
+963 EQYKS
-970 KRIDSYAAQG
+970 RYAEAG
-980 VELTYEQAMDEVA
+980 VNLSTEQAMDEIA
-993 ADYAGRLIDDGKVL
+993 ADFTEALTVDPARFETLAKENRSVARKLLDAVRDFIRKVKSLFKGNKTAQNQAAANTYGVSIDTLEEAARLWEEALKATSEQTENKNAAQTDGGTKFSIKRTSQMTLAQQLKMFYDGKMASSDAFYFGVTPAVL
-1007 DDFIERHRDD
+1007 EKSGFDALPLAMTIGDFRKSTQKKHNIPRRVLKNLMGNLASPLFSFGSGD
-1017 RTLLQ
+1017 RAGIVLNDIDGDGYTLL
-1022 KVRDAIRSLIDKLT
+1022 
-1036 GAEKKKAQTAE
+1036 
-1047 GKLTAALEA
+1047 AALE
-1056 AARQAKT
+1056 RGTDMDRKPV
-1063 LQGEGGNDT
+1063 NVI
-1072 MAATRNSLKEDG
+1072 NSL
-1084 KDGQESETGGRPG
+1084 
-1097 TGSRE
+1097 
-1102 GYGQSADR
+1102 YGLEHPAEWIKNQID
-1110 EGKGQDGRVRRELS
+1110 
-1124 AASGRHGGVN
+1124 SGN
-1134 PSFGAKPVRSWAE
+1134 E
-1147 GHTVEP
+1147 
-1153 AKGSVAYAEQRTAV
+1153 
-1167 DYGVP
+1167 
-1172 SFVVA
+1172 FV
-1177 DAAWAKNK
+1177 
-1185 GSTPAFSAD
+1185 
-1194 GQIFFRETL
+1194 
-1203 PEKNRGMF
+1203 
-1211 APHEVTH
+1211 
-1218 VMRQVGY
+1218 
-1225 KPYLDFVER
+1225 
-1234 TPTML
+1234 
-1239 NMSDGM
+1239 
-1245 TRVLLNHVAEHQH
+1245 
-1258 TTLENAD
+1258 
-1265 PARLY
+1265 LY
-1270 DEFNATMYGHIA
+1270 DEKRANAFLQTYGYMA
-1282 VGKADM
+1282 SVG
-1288 FVDGPAAHVFHD
+1288 DGIRST
-1300 FDAYAKELGELHER
+1300 GESVTQNGAEV
-1314 FKADNQ
+1314 K
-1320 KETKFSLKTPVE
+1320 TKFSLKTPVE

-1442 AALRSMGIDDTST
+1442 AALRSVGIDDTST

-1807 YFEAKPQRAVGFDEV
+1807 YFEAKPRRAVGFDEV

-1862 SVEGARFSLKTVPP
+1862 SVEGARFSLK
-1876 VKPTSDD
+1876 
-1883 WKPGATFD
+1883 
-1891 EVKAAHPTL
+1891 
-1900 FALDADE
+1900 
-1907 ADTRNPTQISGTVKS
+1907 
-1922 YRKIYDALQAENFD
+1922 
-1936 GTILDASSGLGYGT
+1936 
-1950 RAGREEYGFDV
+1950 
-1961 DDIEPFPDAKYQPN
+1961 
-1975 YTDYSA
+1975 
-1981 LDKTYDVIISNAV
+1981 
-1994 LNVMPQDLR
+1994 
-2003 DAMVVKIGEML
+2003 
-2014 NPGGRAFINVR
+2014 
-2025 GTDVK
+2025 
-2030 NAGSKVAINDD
+2030 
-2041 LMEYFISNT
+2041 
-2050 GSYQKG
+2050 
-2056 FTSKELVSYLKDALG
+2056 
-2071 DGFTV
+2071 
-2076 EPTRKFGAVSAIV
+2076 
-2089 TRDGDRLSLKGRD
+2089 GRD

-2146 RTRRVTT
+2146 RTQRVTT

-2346 ARKTFADRQALKLE
+2346 TRKTFADRQALKLE

-2396 AKEREARERQMGALK
+2396 AKERETRERQMGALK

-2477 DENGKRVKDGSGAPT
+2477 DENGKRVKDGSGTPT

-2585 QAISIGTSSRRAKNS
+2585 QALSIGTSSRRAKNS

-2808 TIPHVS
+2808 TMPHAS

-3172 MEGNVGSNMNPLGQI
+3172 TEGNVGSNMNPLGQI

-3232 AYALKGLLAACAK
+3232 AYALKGLLAAGAK

-3256 DMWGLARSAA
+3256 DMWGLARSTA

-3352 RDLIGSRDKYV
+3352 RDLIGSRDKYA

-3395 MADDLAS
+3395 MANDLTS
-3402 SPIFR
+3402 SPIFL
-3407 GMDDETRDKVLKAA
+3407 GIDDETRDKVLKAA

>member
-1 MASASDFLKK
+1 MALTLKQTGTGKTWTSGSRKQEENKQTTGANTAPAAAPPAAPARRTQTWQAGGLTLKRENAELPTVPQVTAEKPAEKRGFFSRLGDTIRGGAKGSLASNSNAMSTFYAMGQGGRDAQNREYLAEYSHNLERAKLDMDAMLAENKEKPGSWNERDIQSQQYIIDDWQRKYDAMAKVLDEQVQQKATQASYELADDIQQSSAQDIERAKEGLGGVGRVLVDAGASMTQTALDTAANALLGTPGSMGAFAMRAFGGGTQQARQDNPNSTLEQQVLYGTASAAKEVFTEKMFNIALPFSH
-11 RTAARQQAESIQ
+11 
-23 SSDKTPLGKND
+23 
-34 DGTVTRASNFL
+34 
-45 RNKAA
+45 
-50 ERRAVI
+50 
-56 DQQYGKDAYGGSGR
+56 AYGGG
-70 YEADKAQGFN
+70 ALD
-80 SWLESVNG
+80 
-88 LSSQLGS
+88 
-95 DYQSRDGKFQS
+95 
-106 AADFGKYRDDND
+106 
-118 ARISVMQNRANA
+118 
-130 YRTYFQ
+130 
-136 DNREIYGEDAVNG
+136 DAV
-149 VLSTLDQ
+149 
-156 GSKYLEEL
+156 E
-164 RGGLNSEY
+164 RGIRSAVNRFAKT
-172 DFWSQFKDENDYN
+172 DA
-185 TYQRGKEYAALAEKP
+185 GK
-200 DFAEKSQYKST
+200 
-211 ANGQEKFNAWS
+211 
-222 GTYSNSGFDDIAY
+222 
-235 DYINRN
+235 R
-241 EEARSRQMLSDIQSN
+241 
-256 ASLLG
+256 
-261 LDNSERREMTDDEI
+261 
-275 ATFNYLYAQDSAN
+275 
-288 GDAEHKNAYAY
+288 
-299 IDYLTGDL
+299 
-307 NYRQRAKAEE
+307 
-317 EWAAYAKEHPVGSS
+317 V
-331 AFSVLESPL
+331 
-340 KGLSYLGQ
+340 
-348 AADYLS
+348 
-354 DGEIDQNAG
+354 
-363 YNKFSYINSA
+363 
-373 IRNEVNTI
+373 
-381 VEDNW
+381 
-386 GGVGSFAYQTGMS
+386 
-399 MGDFLL
+399 
-405 NTAITGGN
+405 
-413 QALSLAIMGTG
+413 
-424 AAADATISAKDRGLS
+424 
-439 DNQAF
+439 
-444 ALGTI
+444 
-449 AGAAEIITEK
+449 
-459 VSLDALLDKTALTK
+459 
-473 SAMGY
+473 
-478 FLKNTLAE
+478 
-486 GSEEVGSDIINLVA
+486 
-500 DVLISKDKSEWQTS
+500 
-514 IDAYEA
+514 
-520 EGMTEKEAF
+520 
-529 WRAVRDQAEN
+529 
-539 MGLDFLGGA
+539 LGGA
-548 VSGGVMSGAGIAINA
+548 LTFGAGAVGEGLEEFVGDWMEWQMPRIYGGDAASAGETLENSLYDFLVGAASGMMGGVITPATYHYNVG
-563 GLNEY
+563 E
-568 GARRT
+568 T
-573 GAEFQ
+573 GAQQETTAPTPQTEATPKATAANELLTQ
-578 AMGDDVVQA
+578 AAEQASQNGSIHGKMADRILADQDAMAALEQAAGQVVQ
-587 TIQEGL
+587 
-593 ASDPSTQ
+593 
-600 SYKLAVQLQ
+600 
-609 QKLDAGQTLTN
+609 
-620 AEIGRLY
+620 
-627 QANVQAIDAED
+627 D
-638 GSGDLLLRAAEE
+638 GM
-650 VTQKGRVTN
+650 T
-659 NTAIDILS
+659 
-667 NPTAINTLTQEA
+667 
-679 GLNISEDMSK
+679 K

-699 VATLARTQ
+699 VEALTRTQ
-707 SDVSTNARETA
+707 SDVSANTRETA

-731 TVRPAMQ
+731 TVRTAMQ

-824 NDADLSLQ
+824 NDAALSLQ

-837 VKYAKVA
+837 AKYAKVA

-876 ANGESHVY
+876 ANGESRVY

-1478 QGKSLEPVKMDKVWD
+1478 KGKSLEPVKMDKVWD

-1807 YFEAKPQRAVGFDEV
+1807 YFEAKPRRAVGFDEV

-1862 SVEGARFSLKTVPP
+1862 SVDDARFSLK
-1876 VKPTSDD
+1876 
-1883 WKPGATFD
+1883 A
-1891 EVKAAHPTL
+1891 
-1900 FALDADE
+1900 
-1907 ADTRNPTQISGTVKS
+1907 GTESKS
-1922 YRKIYDALQAENFD
+1922 
-1936 GTILDASSGLGYGT
+1936 
-1950 RAGREEYGFDV
+1950 V
-1961 DDIEPFPDAKYQPN
+1961 
-1975 YTDYSA
+1975 
-1981 LDKTYDVIISNAV
+1981 
-1994 LNVMPQDLR
+1994 
-2003 DAMVVKIGEML
+2003 
-2014 NPGGRAFINVR
+2014 
-2025 GTDVK
+2025 
-2030 NAGSKVAINDD
+2030 
-2041 LMEYFISNT
+2041 
-2050 GSYQKG
+2050 
-2056 FTSKELVSYLKDALG
+2056 
-2071 DGFTV
+2071 
-2076 EPTRKFGAVSAIV
+2076 
-2089 TRDGDRLSLKGRD
+2089 
-2102 ILQENAALQEENRLL
+2102 AALQEENRLL

-2146 RTRRVTT
+2146 RTQRVTT

-2322 SRYMDQAVTGA
+2322 SRHMDQAVTGA
-2333 ANEIMETFFDLPQ
+2333 ANEIMEAFFDLPQ
-2346 ARKTFADRQALKLE
+2346 TRKTFADRQALKLE

-2372 VREQYTT
+2372 VREQNAA

-2477 DENGKRVKDGSGAPT
+2477 DENGKRVKDGSGTPT

-2585 QAISIGTSSRRAKNS
+2585 QALSIGTSSRRAKNS

-2808 TIPHVS
+2808 TMPHAS

-3172 MEGNVGSNMNPLGQI
+3172 TEGNVGSNMNPLGQI

-3232 AYALKGLLAACAK
+3232 AYALKGLLAAGAK
-3245 MFGIPASNLTR
+3245 MFGIPASNLAR

-3352 RDLIGSRDKYV
+3352 RDLIGSRDKYA

-3381 YRAYSDQRANDYRS
+3381 YRAYSDQRASDYRS
-3395 MADDLAS
+3395 MADDLTS
-3402 SPIFR
+3402 SPIFQ

-3495 EDFSGLTDEQRAFLW
+3495 EEFSGLTDEQRAFLW
-3510 GTVYTSEW
+3510 GTVYTSQW

>member
-95 DYQSRDGKFQS
+95 DYQSRGGKFQS

-275 ATFNYLYAQDSAN
+275 ATFNYLYAQDTAN

-299 IDYLTGDL
+299 IDYLTSDL

-373 IRNEVNTI
+373 IRDEVNTI

-449 AGAAEIITEK
+449 AGAAEIVTEK

-473 SAMGY
+473 SARGY

-520 EGMTEKEAF
+520 KGMTEKEAF

-539 MGLDFLGGA
+539 VGLDFLGGA
-548 VSGGVMSGAGIAINA
+548 VSGGVMSGVGIATNA

-578 AMGDDVVQA
+578 TMGDDVVQA

-718 PAATEARQAATQE
+718 PTATEARQTATQE

-748 AYDIRRVR
+748 AYDIRRVQ

-795 NGADMAK
+795 NGADMAR

-818 AYAAGQ
+818 AYSAGQ
-824 NDADLSLQ
+824 NDAALSLQ

-837 VKYAKVA
+837 AKYAKVA

-876 ANGESHVY
+876 ANGESRVY

-1134 PSFGAKPVRSWAE
+1134 PSFGAKPVRSWVE

-1265 PARLY
+1265 LARLY

-1282 VGKADM
+1282 AGKADM

-1862 SVEGARFSLKTVPP
+1862 SVDDARFSLK
-1876 VKPTSDD
+1876 
-1883 WKPGATFD
+1883 A
-1891 EVKAAHPTL
+1891 
-1900 FALDADE
+1900 
-1907 ADTRNPTQISGTVKS
+1907 GTESKS
-1922 YRKIYDALQAENFD
+1922 
-1936 GTILDASSGLGYGT
+1936 
-1950 RAGREEYGFDV
+1950 V
-1961 DDIEPFPDAKYQPN
+1961 
-1975 YTDYSA
+1975 
-1981 LDKTYDVIISNAV
+1981 
-1994 LNVMPQDLR
+1994 
-2003 DAMVVKIGEML
+2003 
-2014 NPGGRAFINVR
+2014 
-2025 GTDVK
+2025 
-2030 NAGSKVAINDD
+2030 
-2041 LMEYFISNT
+2041 
-2050 GSYQKG
+2050 
-2056 FTSKELVSYLKDALG
+2056 
-2071 DGFTV
+2071 
-2076 EPTRKFGAVSAIV
+2076 
-2089 TRDGDRLSLKGRD
+2089 
-2102 ILQENAALQEENRLL
+2102 AALQEENRLL

-2126 IQRRNGKLQES
+2126 LQRRNGKLQES
-2137 RDYWQGQTR
+2137 RDYWKGQTR
-2146 RTRRVTT
+2146 RTQRVTT

-2322 SRYMDQAVTGA
+2322 SSHMDQAVTGA

-2346 ARKTFADRQALKLE
+2346 TRKTFADRQALKLE

-2477 DENGKRVKDGSGAPT
+2477 DDNGKRVKDGSGTPT

-2524 DADGIKGG
+2524 DVDGIKGG

-2600 LTRNHALIDLET
+2600 LTSNHALIDLET

-2632 DAQDQQQLMVDHV
+2632 DAQDQQQLMVGHV

-2667 FTTERGEKLTLSTA
+2667 FITERGEKLTLSTA

-2808 TIPHVS
+2808 TMPHAS

-2856 EEGNPTGKTIKGL
+2856 EEGNPTGKTIKYL
-2869 LDRVGGPGSQK
+2869 LDRVGGPGSQE

-3232 AYALKGLLAACAK
+3232 AYALKGLLAAGAK

-3352 RDLIGSRDKYV
+3352 RDLIGSRDKYA
-3363 PVKEKEETFGADD
+3363 PAKEKEETFGADD

-3381 YRAYSDQRANDYRS
+3381 YRAYSDQRASDYRS
-3395 MADDLAS
+3395 MADDLTS
-3402 SPIFR
+3402 SPIFQ

>member
-275 ATFNYLYAQDSAN
+275 ATFNYLYAQDTAN

-299 IDYLTGDL
+299 IDYLTSDL
-307 NYRQRAKAEE
+307 NYRQRAKTEE

-363 YNKFSYINSA
+363 YNKFSYINST

-386 GGVGSFAYQTGMS
+386 GGVGSVAYQTGMS

-667 NPTAINTLTQEA
+667 NPTAIDTLTQEA

-718 PAATEARQAATQE
+718 PATTEARQTATQE

-771 ASYDGSVRADD
+771 VSYDGSVRADD

-795 NGADMAK
+795 SGIDMDK
-802 VDSDYGSRL
+802 VQSRYAAQL
-811 TEAQRFA
+811 NQAQRFA
-818 AYAAGQ
+818 AYSAGQ
-824 NDADLSLQ
+824 NDAAASLALE
-832 REQQA
+832 REG
-837 VKYAKVA
+837 VKSATVYGDEA
-844 GEDSGLV
+844 GFVQSEHSASLPKETVRFYDSLARAAG
-851 YDDFVKQAV
+851 VKIQMA
-860 ESGRPLQ
+860 EATG
-867 DKQGRAILD
+867 KGG
-876 ANGESHVY
+876 ANGWYSNGIIHIAND
-884 LTAETAAKVNR
+884 AENPGTV
-895 VAKALG
+895 VAK
-901 VRVQFVDS
+901 
-909 VRGGTANAQI
+909 
-919 SGSTVL
+919 
-925 VERNNEN
+925 
-932 PVLAIVG
+932 
-939 HEMTHR
+939 HEITHR
-945 MQELAPTEYRT
+945 MQEMAPEAYRKYRDYAMSALTE
-956 FRDIVAQ
+956 RDGSTASIV
-963 EEQDSIQ
+963 EQYKS
-970 KRIDSYAAQG
+970 RYAEAG
-980 VELTYEQAMDEVA
+980 VNLSTEQAMDEIA
-993 ADYAGRLIDDGKVL
+993 ADFTEALTVDPARFETLAKENRSVARKLLDAVRDFIRKVKSLFKGNKTAQNQAAANTYGVSIDTLEEAARLWEEALKATSEQTANKNAAQTDGGTKFSIKRTSQMTLAQQLKMFYDGKIASSDAFYFGETPAVL
-1007 DDFIERHRDD
+1007 EKSGFDALPLAMTIGDFRKSTQKKHNIPRRVLKNLMGNLASPLFSFGSGD
-1017 RTLLQ
+1017 RAGIVLNDIDGDGYTLL
-1022 KVRDAIRSLIDKLT
+1022 
-1036 GAEKKKAQTAE
+1036 
-1047 GKLTAALEA
+1047 AALE
-1056 AARQAKT
+1056 RGTDMDRKPV
-1063 LQGEGGNDT
+1063 NVI
-1072 MAATRNSLKEDG
+1072 NSL
-1084 KDGQESETGGRPG
+1084 
-1097 TGSRE
+1097 
-1102 GYGQSADR
+1102 YGLEHPAEWIKNQID
-1110 EGKGQDGRVRRELS
+1110 
-1124 AASGRHGGVN
+1124 SGN
-1134 PSFGAKPVRSWAE
+1134 E
-1147 GHTVEP
+1147 
-1153 AKGSVAYAEQRTAV
+1153 
-1167 DYGVP
+1167 
-1172 SFVVA
+1172 FV
-1177 DAAWAKNK
+1177 
-1185 GSTPAFSAD
+1185 
-1194 GQIFFRETL
+1194 
-1203 PEKNRGMF
+1203 
-1211 APHEVTH
+1211 
-1218 VMRQVGY
+1218 
-1225 KPYLDFVER
+1225 
-1234 TPTML
+1234 
-1239 NMSDGM
+1239 
-1245 TRVLLNHVAEHQH
+1245 
-1258 TTLENAD
+1258 
-1265 PARLY
+1265 LY
-1270 DEFNATMYGHIA
+1270 DEKRANAFLQTYGYMA
-1282 VGKADM
+1282 SVG
-1288 FVDGPAAHVFHD
+1288 DGIRST
-1300 FDAYAKELGELHER
+1300 GESVTQNGAEV
-1314 FKADNQ
+1314 K
-1320 KETKFSLKTPVE
+1320 TKFSLKTPVE

-1442 AALRSMGIDDTST
+1442 AALRSVGIDDTST
-1455 RSTAELAEKLAST
+1455 RSTAELAERLAST

-1792 DIQAVYQAAAEMPTG
+1792 DIQAVYQEAAEMPTG

-1862 SVEGARFSLKTVPP
+1862 SVDNARF
-1876 VKPTSDD
+1876 
-1883 WKPGATFD
+1883 
-1891 EVKAAHPTL
+1891 
-1900 FALDADE
+1900 
-1907 ADTRNPTQISGTVKS
+1907 
-1922 YRKIYDALQAENFD
+1922 
-1936 GTILDASSGLGYGT
+1936 
-1950 RAGREEYGFDV
+1950 
-1961 DDIEPFPDAKYQPN
+1961 
-1975 YTDYSA
+1975 
-1981 LDKTYDVIISNAV
+1981 
-1994 LNVMPQDLR
+1994 
-2003 DAMVVKIGEML
+2003 
-2014 NPGGRAFINVR
+2014 
-2025 GTDVK
+2025 
-2030 NAGSKVAINDD
+2030 
-2041 LMEYFISNT
+2041 
-2050 GSYQKG
+2050 
-2056 FTSKELVSYLKDALG
+2056 
-2071 DGFTV
+2071 
-2076 EPTRKFGAVSAIV
+2076 
-2089 TRDGDRLSLKGRD
+2089 SLKGRD

-2146 RTRRVTT
+2146 RTQRVTT

-2322 SRYMDQAVTGA
+2322 SHHMDQAVTGA

-2346 ARKTFADRQALKLE
+2346 TRKTFADRQALKLE

-2396 AKEREARERQMGALK
+2396 AKERETRERQMGALK

-2432 KITRHASALSQ
+2432 KIIRHASALSQ
-2443 KLLRP
+2443 KLLHP

-2477 DENGKRVKDGSGAPT
+2477 DENGKRVKDGSGTPT

-2645 AEEVRKIVDP
+2645 AEEVRKIVGP

-2808 TIPHVS
+2808 TMPHAS

-3172 MEGNVGSNMNPLGQI
+3172 TEGNVGSNMNPLGQI

-3232 AYALKGLLAACAK
+3232 AYALKGLLAAGAK

-3352 RDLIGSRDKYV
+3352 RDLIGSRDKYA

-3402 SPIFR
+3402 SPIFQ

>member
-136 DNREIYGEDAVNG
+136 DNREKYGEDTVSG

-275 ATFNYLYAQDSAN
+275 ATFNYLYAQDTAN

-299 IDYLTGDL
+299 IDYLTSDL
-307 NYRQRAKAEE
+307 NYRQRAKTEE

-707 SDVSTNARETA
+707 SDVSTNARETT
-718 PAATEARQAATQE
+718 PAVTETQQAATQE

-748 AYDIRRVR
+748 AHDIRRVR

-795 NGADMAK
+795 SGIDMDK
-802 VDSDYGSRL
+802 VQSRYAAQL
-811 TEAQRFA
+811 NQAQRFA
-818 AYAAGQ
+818 AYSAGQ
-824 NDADLSLQ
+824 NDAAASLALE
-832 REQQA
+832 REG
-837 VKYAKVA
+837 VKSATVYGDEA
-844 GEDSGLV
+844 GFVQSEHSASLPKETVRFYDSLARAAG
-851 YDDFVKQAV
+851 VKIQMA
-860 ESGRPLQ
+860 EATG
-867 DKQGRAILD
+867 KGG
-876 ANGESHVY
+876 ANGWYSNGIIHIAND
-884 LTAETAAKVNR
+884 AENPGTV
-895 VAKALG
+895 VAK
-901 VRVQFVDS
+901 
-909 VRGGTANAQI
+909 
-919 SGSTVL
+919 
-925 VERNNEN
+925 
-932 PVLAIVG
+932 
-939 HEMTHR
+939 HEITHR
-945 MQELAPTEYRT
+945 MQEMAPEAYRKYRDYAMSALTE
-956 FRDIVAQ
+956 RDGSTASIV
-963 EEQDSIQ
+963 EQYKS
-970 KRIDSYAAQG
+970 RYAEAG
-980 VELTYEQAMDEVA
+980 VNLSTEQAMDEIA
-993 ADYAGRLIDDGKVL
+993 ADFTEALTVDPARFETLAKENRSVARKLLDAVRDFIRKVKSLFKGNKTAQNQAAANAYGVSIDTLEEAARLWEEALKATSEQTANKNAAQTDGGTKFSTKRTSQMTLAQQLKMFYDGKMASSDAFYFGETPAVL
-1007 DDFIERHRDD
+1007 EKSGFDALPLAMTIGDFRKSTQKKHNIPRRVLKNLMSNLASPLFSFGSGD
-1017 RTLLQ
+1017 RAGIVLNDIDGDGYTLL
-1022 KVRDAIRSLIDKLT
+1022 
-1036 GAEKKKAQTAE
+1036 
-1047 GKLTAALEA
+1047 AALE
-1056 AARQAKT
+1056 RGTDMDRKPV
-1063 LQGEGGNDT
+1063 NVI
-1072 MAATRNSLKEDG
+1072 NSL
-1084 KDGQESETGGRPG
+1084 
-1097 TGSRE
+1097 
-1102 GYGQSADR
+1102 YGLEHPAEWIKNQID
-1110 EGKGQDGRVRRELS
+1110 
-1124 AASGRHGGVN
+1124 SGN
-1134 PSFGAKPVRSWAE
+1134 E
-1147 GHTVEP
+1147 
-1153 AKGSVAYAEQRTAV
+1153 
-1167 DYGVP
+1167 
-1172 SFVVA
+1172 FV
-1177 DAAWAKNK
+1177 
-1185 GSTPAFSAD
+1185 
-1194 GQIFFRETL
+1194 
-1203 PEKNRGMF
+1203 
-1211 APHEVTH
+1211 
-1218 VMRQVGY
+1218 
-1225 KPYLDFVER
+1225 
-1234 TPTML
+1234 
-1239 NMSDGM
+1239 
-1245 TRVLLNHVAEHQH
+1245 
-1258 TTLENAD
+1258 
-1265 PARLY
+1265 LY
-1270 DEFNATMYGHIA
+1270 DEKRANAFLQTYGYMA
-1282 VGKADM
+1282 SVG
-1288 FVDGPAAHVFHD
+1288 DGIRST
-1300 FDAYAKELGELHER
+1300 GESVTQNGAEV
-1314 FKADNQ
+1314 K
-1320 KETKFSLKTPVE
+1320 TKFSLKEDNQGRKLTEAQREYFQDSKVVDGDGQLKVMYRGGNEDFTVFDRKKSSYSNLYGRGFYFTDSEAHAKQYGNAKAFYLNITTPVSTTETTITRDQMRKFLKAVAANEDDFSFENYGYDATVSSVLKSVYGKSDFAMLYDVNQTAIGDMVAAVELFNEINGTSYDGLILDTETVAFQSNQIKSVTNHNPTSDPDIRYSLKEYTDE
-1332 ETDKLLALHN
+1332 EKKQHVKDAAAYFGRTYKWAETGYITTDGRRLDFSGRHDGAPGGYRTVDHRDIRDAL
-1342 KDENSILAAIKLGGL
+1342 GL
-1357 PMPSIAIVKAR
+1357 
-1368 DGHTKYGPISLVF
+1368 D
-1381 SKDTIDPQLFR
+1381 
-1392 ANKVYGGDAWT
+1392 YGGD
-1403 PTAPRVDYP
+1403 DYSGSMVQFMAEGNIRISP
-1412 VNSKKASQV
+1412 ES
-1421 EHELHR
+1421 
-1427 LAGDVSV
+1427 
-1434 AGGIFGNS
+1434 GGINLS
-1442 AALRSMGIDDTST
+1442 VMPTKAQLDTLSDFISKQ
-1455 RSTAELAEKLAST
+1455 RGEVILDLDAPGG
-1468 DTVRAAYLAD
+1468 DTVSSTEYPRGTHANRVLAD
-1478 QGKSLEPVKMDKVWD
+1478 
-1493 KFGND
+1493 
-1498 TLQKVV
+1498 
-1504 DRLGVNTLAEI
+1504 
-1515 EANLETGESVKDALG
+1515 
-1530 ENAEVIRDILR
+1530 
-1541 DYYREQGEPMLR
+1541 
-1553 RMAVKRHWTDAE
+1553 
-1565 INERRQTRIDN
+1565 
-1576 SMDGVS
+1576 
-1582 IFTLEDIVH
+1582 
-1591 HAWDMYQDGGATKGE
+1591 
-1606 IDRMATSDA
+1606 
-1615 LRSAV
+1615 
-1620 DDHAVEE
+1620 
-1627 WIAGKLDGLL
+1627 
-1637 GEAGIYNGKDPYTPS
+1637 
-1652 GNLRSFSQLHYAYT
+1652 
-1666 LENIVK
+1666 
-1672 AMKEGQE
+1672 
-1679 ERGGNTWGASAKTL
+1679 
-1693 QSVATPEYR
+1693 
-1702 SIQEIKADSGR
+1702 IKA
-1713 LGMDE
+1713 
-1718 GAEYEAKLQAIDD
+1718 
-1731 QIGSIITKIK
+1731 
-1741 QGNKAH
+1741 
-1747 SDNSFVES
+1747 
-1755 DIIGSILMETSKG
+1755 
-1768 KRTVDAIMRA
+1768 
-1778 FSKEGYKISSQTAQ
+1778 
-1792 DIQAVYQAAAEMPTG
+1792 
-1807 YFEAKPQRAVGFDEV
+1807 YFEDGKQPYVSEV
-1822 LAAVIPD
+1822 
-1829 DSSKKLRDGLEQAGV
+1829 S
-1844 RMLEYKTGDDAD
+1844 
-1856 RLAKIN
+1856 
-1862 SVEGARFSLKTVPP
+1862 RF
-1876 VKPTSDD
+1876 
-1883 WKPGATFD
+1883 
-1891 EVKAAHPTL
+1891 
-1900 FALDADE
+1900 
-1907 ADTRNPTQISGTVKS
+1907 R
-1922 YRKIYDALQAENFD
+1922 Y
-1936 GTILDASSGLGYGT
+1936 
-1950 RAGREEYGFDV
+1950 
-1961 DDIEPFPDAKYQPN
+1961 
-1975 YTDYSA
+1975 
-1981 LDKTYDVIISNAV
+1981 
-1994 LNVMPQDLR
+1994 
-2003 DAMVVKIGEML
+2003 
-2014 NPGGRAFINVR
+2014 
-2025 GTDVK
+2025 
-2030 NAGSKVAINDD
+2030 
-2041 LMEYFISNT
+2041 
-2050 GSYQKG
+2050 
-2056 FTSKELVSYLKDALG
+2056 
-2071 DGFTV
+2071 
-2076 EPTRKFGAVSAIV
+2076 
-2089 TRDGDRLSLKGRD
+2089 SLKGRD

-2126 IQRRNGKLQES
+2126 IQRRNGTLQES
-2137 RDYWQGQTR
+2137 RDYWRGQTR
-2146 RTRRVTT
+2146 RTQRVTT

-2200 YTEARRRAEDIAET
+2200 YTEARRRAEDIAQT
-2214 LVSNAVAVDSDMY
+2214 LVSNAVAVNSDMY
-2227 DAYSDLR
+2227 DEYSDLR

-2244 GKEYHGDIA
+2244 GKEYHGNIA

-2346 ARKTFADRQALKLE
+2346 TRKTFADQQALKLE
-2360 NAKAKGREQVQK
+2360 SAKAKGREQVQK
-2372 VREQYTT
+2372 VREQYATRLAEQKARSEERLDQAILGEKMAGGRELAKQKRLDAERMQKVREQNAA

-2396 AKEREARERQMGALK
+2396 AKERETRARQMGALK

-2477 DENGKRVKDGSGAPT
+2477 DENGKRVKDGSGTPT

-2612 PYTFFSHYGEAGKAV
+2612 PYTFFSHYGEAGKAA

-2716 GTDSIRLTEGDLV
+2716 GTDSIRLTEGDLA

-2808 TIPHVS
+2808 TMPHAS

-2975 DISSPYK
+2975 DISSPYQ

-3091 RAYDQV
+3091 RTYDQV

-3232 AYALKGLLAACAK
+3232 AYALKGLLAAGAK

-3279 KAIYNISNTGNK
+3279 KAIYNITNTGNK

-3352 RDLIGSRDKYV
+3352 RDLIGSRDQYA
-3363 PVKEKEETFGADD
+3363 PAKEKEETFGADD

-3381 YRAYSDQRANDYRS
+3381 YQAYSDQRANDYRG

-3402 SPIFR
+3402 SPIFQ

>member
-80 SWLESVNG
+80 SWLESVNS
-88 LSSQLGS
+88 LSGQLGS

-275 ATFNYLYAQDSAN
+275 ATFNYLYAQDTAN

-317 EWAAYAKEHPVGSS
+317 EWATYAKEHPVGSS

-373 IRNEVNTI
+373 IRDEVNTI

-449 AGAAEIITEK
+449 AGAAEIVTEK

-718 PAATEARQAATQE
+718 PAATEARQTATQE

-818 AYAAGQ
+818 AYSAGQ
-824 NDADLSLQ
+824 NDAALSLQ

-837 VKYAKVA
+837 AKYAKVA
-844 GEDSGLV
+844 REDSGLV

-876 ANGESHVY
+876 ANGESRVY

-1582 IFTLEDIVH
+1582 IFTLEDIVR

-1862 SVEGARFSLKTVPP
+1862 SVDDARFSLK
-1876 VKPTSDD
+1876 
-1883 WKPGATFD
+1883 A
-1891 EVKAAHPTL
+1891 
-1900 FALDADE
+1900 
-1907 ADTRNPTQISGTVKS
+1907 GTESKS
-1922 YRKIYDALQAENFD
+1922 V
-1936 GTILDASSGLGYGT
+1936 AS
-1950 RAGREEYGFDV
+1950 
-1961 DDIEPFPDAKYQPN
+1961 
-1975 YTDYSA
+1975 
-1981 LDKTYDVIISNAV
+1981 
-1994 LNVMPQDLR
+1994 
-2003 DAMVVKIGEML
+2003 
-2014 NPGGRAFINVR
+2014 
-2025 GTDVK
+2025 
-2030 NAGSKVAINDD
+2030 
-2041 LMEYFISNT
+2041 
-2050 GSYQKG
+2050 
-2056 FTSKELVSYLKDALG
+2056 
-2071 DGFTV
+2071 
-2076 EPTRKFGAVSAIV
+2076 
-2089 TRDGDRLSLKGRD
+2089 
-2102 ILQENAALQEENRLL
+2102 LQEENRLL

-2137 RDYWQGQTR
+2137 RYYWQGQTR

-2200 YTEARRRAEDIAET
+2200 YTEARRRAEDIAQT

-2346 ARKTFADRQALKLE
+2346 TRKTFADRQALKLE

-2477 DENGKRVKDGSGAPT
+2477 DENGKRVKDGSGTPT

-2585 QAISIGTSSRRAKNS
+2585 QALSIGTSSRRAKNS

-2808 TIPHVS
+2808 TMPHAS

-3232 AYALKGLLAACAK
+3232 AYALKGLLAAGAK
-3245 MFGIPASNLTR
+3245 MFGIPASNLAR

-3341 KDPDYTLPQRA
+3341 KDPDYTLSQRA
-3352 RDLIGSRDKYV
+3352 RDLIGSRDKYA

-3381 YRAYSDQRANDYRS
+3381 YRAYSDQRASDYRS

>member
-1 MASASDFLKK
+1 MAVTISQKSTGKSWSSTGQKRDVDTKASNQGQAGAAQAAPGYSKTETVDGVREQWNSGKVTISRTVKPTVPQTTAEKPAEKRGFFSRLGDTIRGGAKGSMASNSNAMSTFYAMGQGGRDAQNREYLAEYSHNLERAKLDMDAMLAENKEKPGSWNERDIQSQQYIIDDWQRKYDAMAKVLDEQVQQKATQASYELADDIQQSSAQDIERAKEGLGGVG
-11 RTAARQQAESIQ
+11 RVLVDAGASMTQTALDTAANALLGTPGSMGAFAMRAFGGGTQQARQDNPNSTLEQ
-23 SSDKTPLGKND
+23 QVLY
-34 DGTVTRASNFL
+34 GTAS
-45 RNKAA
+45 AA
-50 ERRAVI
+50 KEVFTEKMFNIALPFSH
-56 DQQYGKDAYGGSGR
+56 AYGGG
-70 YEADKAQGFN
+70 ALD
-80 SWLESVNG
+80 
-88 LSSQLGS
+88 
-95 DYQSRDGKFQS
+95 
-106 AADFGKYRDDND
+106 
-118 ARISVMQNRANA
+118 
-130 YRTYFQ
+130 
-136 DNREIYGEDAVNG
+136 DAV
-149 VLSTLDQ
+149 
-156 GSKYLEEL
+156 E
-164 RGGLNSEY
+164 RGIRSAVNRFAKT
-172 DFWSQFKDENDYN
+172 DA
-185 TYQRGKEYAALAEKP
+185 GK
-200 DFAEKSQYKST
+200 
-211 ANGQEKFNAWS
+211 
-222 GTYSNSGFDDIAY
+222 
-235 DYINRN
+235 R
-241 EEARSRQMLSDIQSN
+241 
-256 ASLLG
+256 
-261 LDNSERREMTDDEI
+261 
-275 ATFNYLYAQDSAN
+275 
-288 GDAEHKNAYAY
+288 
-299 IDYLTGDL
+299 
-307 NYRQRAKAEE
+307 
-317 EWAAYAKEHPVGSS
+317 V
-331 AFSVLESPL
+331 
-340 KGLSYLGQ
+340 
-348 AADYLS
+348 
-354 DGEIDQNAG
+354 
-363 YNKFSYINSA
+363 
-373 IRNEVNTI
+373 
-381 VEDNW
+381 
-386 GGVGSFAYQTGMS
+386 
-399 MGDFLL
+399 
-405 NTAITGGN
+405 
-413 QALSLAIMGTG
+413 
-424 AAADATISAKDRGLS
+424 
-439 DNQAF
+439 
-444 ALGTI
+444 
-449 AGAAEIITEK
+449 
-459 VSLDALLDKTALTK
+459 
-473 SAMGY
+473 
-478 FLKNTLAE
+478 
-486 GSEEVGSDIINLVA
+486 
-500 DVLISKDKSEWQTS
+500 
-514 IDAYEA
+514 
-520 EGMTEKEAF
+520 
-529 WRAVRDQAEN
+529 
-539 MGLDFLGGA
+539 LGGA
-548 VSGGVMSGAGIAINA
+548 LTFGAGAVGEGLEEFIGDWMEWQMPRIYGGDAASAGETLENSLYDFLVGAASGMMGGVITPATYHYNVG
-563 GLNEY
+563 E
-568 GARRT
+568 T
-573 GAEFQ
+573 GAQQETTAPTPQTEATPQ
-578 AMGDDVVQA
+578 ATAANELLTQAAEQASQNGSIHGKMADRILADQDAMAALEQAAGRVVQ
-587 TIQEGL
+587 
-593 ASDPSTQ
+593 
-600 SYKLAVQLQ
+600 
-609 QKLDAGQTLTN
+609 
-620 AEIGRLY
+620 
-627 QANVQAIDAED
+627 D
-638 GSGDLLLRAAEE
+638 GM
-650 VTQKGRVTN
+650 T
-659 NTAIDILS
+659 
-667 NPTAINTLTQEA
+667 
-679 GLNISEDMSK
+679 K

-694 AVKNA
+694 AVKSA

-718 PAATEARQAATQE
+718 PTVTEARQTATQE

-738 VEQQRPAAQQ
+738 AEQQRPAAQQ

-795 NGADMAK
+795 NGADMAR

-818 AYAAGQ
+818 AYSAGQ
-824 NDADLSLQ
+824 NDAALSLQ

-837 VKYAKVA
+837 AKYAKVA

-876 ANGESHVY
+876 ANGESRVY

-963 EEQDSIQ
+963 EEQGSIQ

-1515 EANLETGESVKDALG
+1515 EASLETGESVKDALG

-1862 SVEGARFSLKTVPP
+1862 SVDDARFSLK
-1876 VKPTSDD
+1876 
-1883 WKPGATFD
+1883 A
-1891 EVKAAHPTL
+1891 
-1900 FALDADE
+1900 
-1907 ADTRNPTQISGTVKS
+1907 GTESKS
-1922 YRKIYDALQAENFD
+1922 
-1936 GTILDASSGLGYGT
+1936 
-1950 RAGREEYGFDV
+1950 V
-1961 DDIEPFPDAKYQPN
+1961 
-1975 YTDYSA
+1975 
-1981 LDKTYDVIISNAV
+1981 
-1994 LNVMPQDLR
+1994 
-2003 DAMVVKIGEML
+2003 
-2014 NPGGRAFINVR
+2014 
-2025 GTDVK
+2025 
-2030 NAGSKVAINDD
+2030 
-2041 LMEYFISNT
+2041 
-2050 GSYQKG
+2050 
-2056 FTSKELVSYLKDALG
+2056 
-2071 DGFTV
+2071 
-2076 EPTRKFGAVSAIV
+2076 
-2089 TRDGDRLSLKGRD
+2089 
-2102 ILQENAALQEENRLL
+2102 AALQEENRLL

-2146 RTRRVTT
+2146 RTQRVTT

-2360 NAKAKGREQVQK
+2360 NAKVKGREQVQK

-2477 DENGKRVKDGSGAPT
+2477 DENGKRVKDGRGTPT

>member
-11 RTAARQQAESIQ
+11 RAAARQQAESIQ

-275 ATFNYLYAQDSAN
+275 ATFNYLYAQDTAN

-317 EWAAYAKEHPVGSS
+317 EWATYAKEHPVGSS

-620 AEIGRLY
+620 VEIGRLY

-694 AVKNA
+694 AVKSA
-699 VATLARTQ
+699 VETLARAQTE
-707 SDVSTNARETA
+707 VSVNTEETI
-718 PAATEARQAATQE
+718 PAAPQTQQTATQ
-731 TVRPAMQ
+731 RP
-738 VEQQRPAAQQ
+738 VAQQ
-748 AYDIRRVR
+748 AHDIRRVR
-756 DAAASLGENGAKALS
+756 DASSALGENGAKALA
-771 ASYDGSVRADD
+771 ASYDGNIRSDE

-818 AYAAGQ
+818 AYSAGQ
-824 NDADLSLQ
+824 NDAALSLQ

-837 VKYAKVA
+837 AKYAPVA
-844 GEDSGLV
+844 GTDSGLV

-867 DKQGRAILD
+867 DKQGHAILD
-876 ANGESHVY
+876 ANGESRVY

-901 VRVQFVDS
+901 VRIQFVDS

-932 PVLAIVG
+932 PVMAIVG

-945 MQELAPTEYRT
+945 MQELAPKEYRA

-1007 DDFIERHRDD
+1007 DDFIQRHRDD

-1036 GAEKKKAQTAE
+1036 GAEKRKAQTAE

-1056 AARQAKT
+1056 AARQAKS
-1063 LQGEGGNDT
+1063 LQGQNSDDT
-1072 MAATRNSLKEDG
+1072 MGTTRNSLKEDG
-1084 KDGQESETGGRPG
+1084 ENDRKGAAGTGAYA
-1097 TGSRE
+1097 GSRE
-1102 GYGQSADR
+1102 GQGQTLDR
-1110 EGKGQDGRVRRELS
+1110 ERAGQVGRVRGKLS
-1124 AASGRHGGVN
+1124 AAAGRHGGVN
-1134 PSFGAKPVRSWAE
+1134 PSFGAKPVRTWAE
-1147 GHTVEP
+1147 GHIVEP
-1153 AKGSVAYAEQRTAV
+1153 AKGSVSHTEQQTAV

-1185 GSTPAFSAD
+1185 GSTPAFSAG
-1194 GQIFFRETL
+1194 GQIYFRETL
-1203 PEKNRGMF
+1203 PERNRGMF
-1211 APHEVTH
+1211 APHEITH
-1218 VMRQVGY
+1218 VMRQVNY

-1239 NMSDGM
+1239 NMSDQM
-1245 TRVLLNHVAEHQH
+1245 TRVLLDHVAEHQH

-1282 VGKADM
+1282 AGKADM
-1288 FVDGPAAHVFHD
+1288 FTDGAAAHVFHD
-1300 FDAYAKELGELHER
+1300 FNAYAAELRGLHER

-1320 KETKFSLKTPVE
+1320 KETKFSLKSPIE
-1332 ETDKLLALHN
+1332 ETRDLLALHN

-1504 DRLGVNTLAEI
+1504 DRLGVNTLAGI

-1582 IFTLEDIVH
+1582 IFTLEGIVH

-1615 LRSAV
+1615 LRRAV

-1755 DIIGSILMETSKG
+1755 DIIGSILMETAKG

-1792 DIQAVYQAAAEMPTG
+1792 DIQAVYQEAAEMPTG

-1829 DSSKKLRDGLEQAGV
+1829 DSSEKLRDGLEQAGV

-1862 SVEGARFSLKTVPP
+1862 SVDNARFSLK
-1876 VKPTSDD
+1876 
-1883 WKPGATFD
+1883 A
-1891 EVKAAHPTL
+1891 
-1900 FALDADE
+1900 
-1907 ADTRNPTQISGTVKS
+1907 GTESKS
-1922 YRKIYDALQAENFD
+1922 
-1936 GTILDASSGLGYGT
+1936 
-1950 RAGREEYGFDV
+1950 V
-1961 DDIEPFPDAKYQPN
+1961 
-1975 YTDYSA
+1975 
-1981 LDKTYDVIISNAV
+1981 
-1994 LNVMPQDLR
+1994 
-2003 DAMVVKIGEML
+2003 
-2014 NPGGRAFINVR
+2014 
-2025 GTDVK
+2025 
-2030 NAGSKVAINDD
+2030 
-2041 LMEYFISNT
+2041 
-2050 GSYQKG
+2050 
-2056 FTSKELVSYLKDALG
+2056 
-2071 DGFTV
+2071 
-2076 EPTRKFGAVSAIV
+2076 
-2089 TRDGDRLSLKGRD
+2089 
-2102 ILQENAALQEENRLL
+2102 AALQEENRLL

-2126 IQRRNGKLQES
+2126 IQRRTGKLQES
-2137 RDYWQGQTR
+2137 RDYWKGQTR
-2146 RTRRVTT
+2146 RTQRVTT

-2346 ARKTFADRQALKLE
+2346 TRKTFADRQALKLE

-2396 AKEREARERQMGALK
+2396 AKERETRERQMGALK

-2477 DENGKRVKDGSGAPT
+2477 DENGKRVKDGSGTPT

-2532 FDAVIAMKDTKLA
+2532 FDAVIAMKGTKLA

-2585 QAISIGTSSRRAKNS
+2585 QALSIGTSSRRAKNS

-2716 GTDSIRLTEGDLV
+2716 GTDSIRLTEGDLE

-2808 TIPHVS
+2808 TMPHAS

-3172 MEGNVGSNMNPLGQI
+3172 TEGNVGSNMNPLGQI

-3232 AYALKGLLAACAK
+3232 AYALKGLLAAGAK
-3245 MFGIPASNLTR
+3245 MFGIPASNLAR

-3352 RDLIGSRDKYV
+3352 RDLIGSRDKYA
-3363 PVKEKEETFGADD
+3363 PVNEKEETFGADD

-3381 YRAYSDQRANDYRS
+3381 YRAYSDQRASDYRS
-3395 MADDLAS
+3395 MADDLTS
-3402 SPIFR
+3402 SPIFQ

-3435 GQYEVSTK
+3435 GQYEVGTK

>member
-275 ATFNYLYAQDSAN
+275 ATFNYLYAQDTAN

-317 EWAAYAKEHPVGSS
+317 EWATYAKEHPVGSS

-620 AEIGRLY
+620 VEIGRLY

-694 AVKNA
+694 AVKSA
-699 VATLARTQ
+699 VETLARAQTE
-707 SDVSTNARETA
+707 VSVNTEETI
-718 PAATEARQAATQE
+718 PAAPQTQQTATQ
-731 TVRPAMQ
+731 RP
-738 VEQQRPAAQQ
+738 VAQQ
-748 AYDIRRVR
+748 AHDIRRVR
-756 DAAASLGENGAKALS
+756 DASSALGENGAKALA
-771 ASYDGSVRADD
+771 ASYDGNIRSDE

-818 AYAAGQ
+818 AYSAGQ
-824 NDADLSLQ
+824 NDAALSLQ

-837 VKYAKVA
+837 AKYAPVA
-844 GEDSGLV
+844 GTDSGLV

-867 DKQGRAILD
+867 DKQGHAILD
-876 ANGESHVY
+876 ANGESRVY

-901 VRVQFVDS
+901 VRIQFVDS

-925 VERNNEN
+925 VERNNEY
-932 PVLAIVG
+932 PVMAIVG

-945 MQELAPTEYRT
+945 MQELAPKEYRA

-1007 DDFIERHRDD
+1007 DDFIQRHRDD

-1036 GAEKKKAQTAE
+1036 GAEKRKAQTAE

-1056 AARQAKT
+1056 AARQAKS
-1063 LQGEGGNDT
+1063 LQGQNSDDT
-1072 MAATRNSLKEDG
+1072 MGTTRNSLKEDG
-1084 KDGQESETGGRPG
+1084 ENDRKGAAGTGAYA
-1097 TGSRE
+1097 GSRE
-1102 GYGQSADR
+1102 GQGQTLDR
-1110 EGKGQDGRVRRELS
+1110 ERAGQVGRVRGKLS
-1124 AASGRHGGVN
+1124 AAAGRHGGVN
-1134 PSFGAKPVRSWAE
+1134 PSFGAKPVRTWAE
-1147 GHTVEP
+1147 GHIVEP
-1153 AKGSVAYAEQRTAV
+1153 AKGSVSHTEQQTAV

-1185 GSTPAFSAD
+1185 GSTPAFSAG
-1194 GQIFFRETL
+1194 GQIYFRETL
-1203 PEKNRGMF
+1203 PERNRGMF
-1211 APHEVTH
+1211 APHEITH
-1218 VMRQVGY
+1218 VMRQVNY

-1239 NMSDGM
+1239 NMSDQM
-1245 TRVLLNHVAEHQH
+1245 TRVLLDHVAEHQH

-1282 VGKADM
+1282 AGKADM
-1288 FVDGPAAHVFHD
+1288 FTDGAAAHVFHD
-1300 FDAYAKELGELHER
+1300 FNAYAAELRGLHER

-1320 KETKFSLKTPVE
+1320 KETKFSLKSPIE
-1332 ETDKLLALHN
+1332 ETRDLLALHN

-1504 DRLGVNTLAEI
+1504 DRLGVNTLAGI

-1582 IFTLEDIVH
+1582 IFTLEGIVH

-1615 LRSAV
+1615 LRRAV

-1755 DIIGSILMETSKG
+1755 DIIGSILMETAKG

-1792 DIQAVYQAAAEMPTG
+1792 DIQAVYQEAAEMPTG

-1829 DSSKKLRDGLEQAGV
+1829 DSSEKLRDGLEQAGV

-1862 SVEGARFSLKTVPP
+1862 SVDNARFSLK
-1876 VKPTSDD
+1876 
-1883 WKPGATFD
+1883 A
-1891 EVKAAHPTL
+1891 
-1900 FALDADE
+1900 
-1907 ADTRNPTQISGTVKS
+1907 GTESKS
-1922 YRKIYDALQAENFD
+1922 
-1936 GTILDASSGLGYGT
+1936 
-1950 RAGREEYGFDV
+1950 V
-1961 DDIEPFPDAKYQPN
+1961 
-1975 YTDYSA
+1975 
-1981 LDKTYDVIISNAV
+1981 
-1994 LNVMPQDLR
+1994 
-2003 DAMVVKIGEML
+2003 
-2014 NPGGRAFINVR
+2014 
-2025 GTDVK
+2025 
-2030 NAGSKVAINDD
+2030 
-2041 LMEYFISNT
+2041 
-2050 GSYQKG
+2050 
-2056 FTSKELVSYLKDALG
+2056 
-2071 DGFTV
+2071 
-2076 EPTRKFGAVSAIV
+2076 
-2089 TRDGDRLSLKGRD
+2089 
-2102 ILQENAALQEENRLL
+2102 AALQEENRLL

-2126 IQRRNGKLQES
+2126 IQRRTGKLQES
-2137 RDYWQGQTR
+2137 RDYWKGQTR
-2146 RTRRVTT
+2146 RTQRVTT

-2346 ARKTFADRQALKLE
+2346 TRKTFADRQALKLE

-2396 AKEREARERQMGALK
+2396 AKERETRERQMGALK

-2477 DENGKRVKDGSGAPT
+2477 DENGKRVKDGSGTPT

-2532 FDAVIAMKDTKLA
+2532 FDAVIAMKGTKLA

-2585 QAISIGTSSRRAKNS
+2585 QALSIGTSSRRAKNS

-2716 GTDSIRLTEGDLV
+2716 GTDSIRLTEGDLA

-2808 TIPHVS
+2808 TMPHAS

-2964 PIAMRKDAGGF
+2964 PIAMRKDTGGF

-3157 SGDEET
+3157 SGDEEA

-3172 MEGNVGSNMNPLGQI
+3172 TEGNVGSNMNPLGQI

-3232 AYALKGLLAACAK
+3232 AYALKGLLAAGAK

-3300 ALEQGDMDTYQH
+3300 ALEQGNMDTYQH

-3352 RDLIGSRDKYV
+3352 RDLIGSRDKYT

-3381 YRAYSDQRANDYRS
+3381 YRAYSDQRASDYRS
-3395 MADDLAS
+3395 MADDLTS
-3402 SPIFR
+3402 SPIFQ

-3435 GQYEVSTK
+3435 GQYEVGTK

>member
-1 MASASDFLKK
+1 MALTLKQTGTGKTWTSGSRKQEENKQTTGANTAPAAAPSAAPARRTQTWQAGGLTLKRENAELPTVPQVTAEKPAEKRGFFSRLGDTIRGGAKGSLASNSNAMSTFYAMGQGGRDAQNREYLAEYSHNLERAKLDMDAMLAENKEKPGSWNERDIQSQQYIIDDWQRKYDAMAKVLDEQVQQKATQASYELADDIQQSSAQDIERAKEGLGGVGRVLVDAGASMTQTALDTAANALLGTPGSMGAFAMRAFGGGTQQARQDNPNSTLEQQVLYGTASAAKEVFTEKMFNIALPFSH
-11 RTAARQQAESIQ
+11 
-23 SSDKTPLGKND
+23 
-34 DGTVTRASNFL
+34 
-45 RNKAA
+45 
-50 ERRAVI
+50 
-56 DQQYGKDAYGGSGR
+56 AYGGG
-70 YEADKAQGFN
+70 ALD
-80 SWLESVNG
+80 
-88 LSSQLGS
+88 
-95 DYQSRDGKFQS
+95 
-106 AADFGKYRDDND
+106 
-118 ARISVMQNRANA
+118 
-130 YRTYFQ
+130 
-136 DNREIYGEDAVNG
+136 DAV
-149 VLSTLDQ
+149 
-156 GSKYLEEL
+156 E
-164 RGGLNSEY
+164 RGIRSAVNRFAKT
-172 DFWSQFKDENDYN
+172 DA
-185 TYQRGKEYAALAEKP
+185 GK
-200 DFAEKSQYKST
+200 
-211 ANGQEKFNAWS
+211 
-222 GTYSNSGFDDIAY
+222 
-235 DYINRN
+235 R
-241 EEARSRQMLSDIQSN
+241 
-256 ASLLG
+256 
-261 LDNSERREMTDDEI
+261 
-275 ATFNYLYAQDSAN
+275 
-288 GDAEHKNAYAY
+288 
-299 IDYLTGDL
+299 
-307 NYRQRAKAEE
+307 
-317 EWAAYAKEHPVGSS
+317 V
-331 AFSVLESPL
+331 
-340 KGLSYLGQ
+340 
-348 AADYLS
+348 
-354 DGEIDQNAG
+354 
-363 YNKFSYINSA
+363 
-373 IRNEVNTI
+373 
-381 VEDNW
+381 
-386 GGVGSFAYQTGMS
+386 
-399 MGDFLL
+399 
-405 NTAITGGN
+405 
-413 QALSLAIMGTG
+413 
-424 AAADATISAKDRGLS
+424 
-439 DNQAF
+439 
-444 ALGTI
+444 
-449 AGAAEIITEK
+449 
-459 VSLDALLDKTALTK
+459 
-473 SAMGY
+473 
-478 FLKNTLAE
+478 
-486 GSEEVGSDIINLVA
+486 
-500 DVLISKDKSEWQTS
+500 
-514 IDAYEA
+514 
-520 EGMTEKEAF
+520 
-529 WRAVRDQAEN
+529 
-539 MGLDFLGGA
+539 LGGA
-548 VSGGVMSGAGIAINA
+548 LTFGAGAVGEGLEEFIGDWMEWQMPHIYGGDAASAGETLENSLYDFLVGAASGMMGGVITPATYHYNVG
-563 GLNEY
+563 E
-568 GARRT
+568 T
-573 GAEFQ
+573 GAQQETTAPTPQTEATPQ
-578 AMGDDVVQA
+578 ATAANELLTQAAEQASQNGSIHGKMADRILADQDAMAALEQAAGQVVQ
-587 TIQEGL
+587 
-593 ASDPSTQ
+593 
-600 SYKLAVQLQ
+600 
-609 QKLDAGQTLTN
+609 
-620 AEIGRLY
+620 
-627 QANVQAIDAED
+627 D
-638 GSGDLLLRAAEE
+638 GM
-650 VTQKGRVTN
+650 T
-659 NTAIDILS
+659 
-667 NPTAINTLTQEA
+667 
-679 GLNISEDMSK
+679 K

-756 DAAASLGENGAKALS
+756 DAAASLGENGAKALT

-818 AYAAGQ
+818 AYSAGQ
-824 NDADLSLQ
+824 NDAALSLQ

-837 VKYAKVA
+837 AKYAKVA

-876 ANGESHVY
+876 ANGESRVY

-1102 GYGQSADR
+1102 GYGQSTDR

-1153 AKGSVAYAEQRTAV
+1153 AKGNVAYAEQRTAV

-1258 TTLENAD
+1258 TTLENAA

-1314 FKADNQ
+1314 FKAANQ
-1320 KETKFSLKTPVE
+1320 KETKFSLKAPVE

-1442 AALRSMGIDDTST
+1442 AALRSVGIDDTST
-1455 RSTAELAEKLAST
+1455 RSTAELAERLAST

-1582 IFTLEDIVH
+1582 IFTLEDIVR

-1829 DSSKKLRDGLEQAGV
+1829 DSSQKLRDGLEQAGV

-1862 SVEGARFSLKTVPP
+1862 SVDDARFSLK
-1876 VKPTSDD
+1876 
-1883 WKPGATFD
+1883 A
-1891 EVKAAHPTL
+1891 
-1900 FALDADE
+1900 
-1907 ADTRNPTQISGTVKS
+1907 GTESKS
-1922 YRKIYDALQAENFD
+1922 
-1936 GTILDASSGLGYGT
+1936 
-1950 RAGREEYGFDV
+1950 V
-1961 DDIEPFPDAKYQPN
+1961 
-1975 YTDYSA
+1975 
-1981 LDKTYDVIISNAV
+1981 
-1994 LNVMPQDLR
+1994 
-2003 DAMVVKIGEML
+2003 
-2014 NPGGRAFINVR
+2014 
-2025 GTDVK
+2025 
-2030 NAGSKVAINDD
+2030 
-2041 LMEYFISNT
+2041 
-2050 GSYQKG
+2050 
-2056 FTSKELVSYLKDALG
+2056 
-2071 DGFTV
+2071 
-2076 EPTRKFGAVSAIV
+2076 
-2089 TRDGDRLSLKGRD
+2089 
-2102 ILQENAALQEENRLL
+2102 AALQEENRLL

-2146 RTRRVTT
+2146 RTQRVTT

-2322 SRYMDQAVTGA
+2322 SRHMDQAVTGA

-2346 ARKTFADRQALKLE
+2346 TRKTFADRQALKLE

-2372 VREQYTT
+2372 LREQYTT

-2463 AMLESINQESQYTL
+2463 AVLESINQESQYTL
-2477 DENGKRVKDGSGAPT
+2477 DENGKRVKDGSGTPT

-2585 QAISIGTSSRRAKNS
+2585 QALSIGTSSRRAKNS

-2808 TIPHVS
+2808 TMPHAS

-2904 AGKTIGGFKGAAVG
+2904 AGKTIGGFKVAAVG

-3232 AYALKGLLAACAK
+3232 AYALKGLLAAGAK
-3245 MFGIPASNLTR
+3245 MFGIPASNLAR

-3352 RDLIGSRDKYV
+3352 RDLIGSRDKYA
-3363 PVKEKEETFGADD
+3363 PAKEKEETFGADD

-3395 MADDLAS
+3395 MADDLTS
-3402 SPIFR
+3402 SPIFQ

-3482 KGEAKSDHVREWL
+3482 KGEAKSDHVRGWL

>member
-771 ASYDGSVRADD
+771 ASYDGSVQADD

-795 NGADMAK
+795 SGIDMDK
-802 VDSDYGSRL
+802 VQSRYAAQL
-811 TEAQRFA
+811 NQAQRFA
-818 AYAAGQ
+818 AYSAGQ
-824 NDADLSLQ
+824 NDAAASLALE
-832 REQQA
+832 REG
-837 VKYAKVA
+837 VKSATVYGDEA
-844 GEDSGLV
+844 GFVQSEHSASLPKETVRFYDSLARAAG
-851 YDDFVKQAV
+851 VKIQMA
-860 ESGRPLQ
+860 EATG
-867 DKQGRAILD
+867 KGG
-876 ANGESHVY
+876 ANGWYSNGIIHIAND
-884 LTAETAAKVNR
+884 AENPGTV
-895 VAKALG
+895 VAK
-901 VRVQFVDS
+901 
-909 VRGGTANAQI
+909 
-919 SGSTVL
+919 
-925 VERNNEN
+925 
-932 PVLAIVG
+932 
-939 HEMTHR
+939 HEITHR
-945 MQELAPTEYRT
+945 MQEMAPEAYRKYRDYAMSALTE
-956 FRDIVAQ
+956 RDGSTASIV
-963 EEQDSIQ
+963 EQYKS
-970 KRIDSYAAQG
+970 RYAEAG
-980 VELTYEQAMDEVA
+980 VNLSTEQAMDEIA
-993 ADYAGRLIDDGKVL
+993 ADFTEALTVDPARFETLAKENRSVARKLLDAVRDFIRKVKSLFKGNKTAQNQAAANAYGVSIDTLEEAARLWEEALKATSEQTANKNAAQTDGGTKFSIKRTSQMTLAQQLKMFYDGKMASS
-1007 DDFIERHRDD
+1007 
-1017 RTLLQ
+1017 
-1022 KVRDAIRSLIDKLT
+1022 DAFYFGVT
-1036 GAEKKKAQTAE
+1036 P
-1047 GKLTAALEA
+1047 AALEKSGFDALPLAMTIGDFRKSTQKKHNIPRRVLKNLMSNLASPLFSFGSGDRAGIVLNDIDGDGYTLLA
-1056 AARQAKT
+1056 ALERGTDMDRKPV
-1063 LQGEGGNDT
+1063 NVI
-1072 MAATRNSLKEDG
+1072 NSL
-1084 KDGQESETGGRPG
+1084 
-1097 TGSRE
+1097 
-1102 GYGQSADR
+1102 YGLEHPAEWIKNQID
-1110 EGKGQDGRVRRELS
+1110 
-1124 AASGRHGGVN
+1124 SGN
-1134 PSFGAKPVRSWAE
+1134 E
-1147 GHTVEP
+1147 
-1153 AKGSVAYAEQRTAV
+1153 
-1167 DYGVP
+1167 
-1172 SFVVA
+1172 
-1177 DAAWAKNK
+1177 
-1185 GSTPAFSAD
+1185 
-1194 GQIFFRETL
+1194 
-1203 PEKNRGMF
+1203 F
-1211 APHEVTH
+1211 A
-1218 VMRQVGY
+1218 
-1225 KPYLDFVER
+1225 
-1234 TPTML
+1234 
-1239 NMSDGM
+1239 
-1245 TRVLLNHVAEHQH
+1245 
-1258 TTLENAD
+1258 
-1265 PARLY
+1265 LY
-1270 DEFNATMYGHIA
+1270 DEKRANAFLQTYGYMA
-1282 VGKADM
+1282 SVG
-1288 FVDGPAAHVFHD
+1288 DGIRST
-1300 FDAYAKELGELHER
+1300 GESVTQNGAEV
-1314 FKADNQ
+1314 KS
-1320 KETKFSLKTPVE
+1320 KFSLKTPVE

-2014 NPGGRAFINVR
+2014 NSGGRAFINVR

-2200 YTEARRRAEDIAET
+2200 YTEARRRAEAIAEK
-2214 LVSNAVAVDSDMY
+2214 LVGNAVAVDETY
-2227 DAYSDLR
+2227 EQYSDLR
-2234 DYLRTTKIIY
+2234 AYLRSTTLSLS
-2244 GKEYHGDIA
+2244 EEDSRDIP
-2253 DYGDFRKRQFG
+2253 DYGDWRKHQMG
-2264 RLNLG
+2264 RMVIRK
-2269 SEGHTNID
+2269 GHTNID
-2277 QVYQELSSRWPE
+2277 QVYQEMSELWPE
-2289 FFSEQ
+2289 FFDEQ
-2294 EQTHPTDQLLHIVEV
+2294 RENNPVDQLLRIAEV
-2309 LDGIS
+2309 MDGIYNA
-2314 EINEYNPF
+2314 EEYNPF
-2322 SRYMDQAVTGA
+2322 GPYMQQAITGA
-2333 ANEIMETFFDLPQ
+2333 ANEIMERFFDLPQ
-2346 ARKTFADRQALKLE
+2346 TRATFADRQAQKLDDT
-2360 NAKAKGREQVQK
+2360 KAKGRERVQK
-2372 VREQYTT
+2372 VREQNAA
-2379 RLAELREQNRQ
+2379 RLAELRQQNRE
-2390 RVQNAI
+2390 RT
-2396 AKEREARERQMGALK
+2396 AKAVERERTRRAEQIGKLKQRYRE
-2411 DRYAAKDAAGRER
+2411 KDAAGRER
-2424 RAARELRA
+2424 RSARELRA
-2432 KITRHASALSQ
+2432 KIMRHASALSQ

-2448 SDQHHI
+2448 SDKQHI
-2454 PEAMRGSVA
+2454 PESLRQAVA
-2463 AMLESINQESQYTL
+2463 AMLESINLESAYTT
-2477 DENGKRVKDGSGAPT
+2477 DPNTGKRVKDGSGTPT

-2501 KEQYAKIVAEGGD
+2501 RLAYAEITKDGGD
-2514 MVIDPSLLGS
+2514 YTLIIDPDLMDNLNELESMKNTPIAEMGTDQLSTVWATLKAVEASIRTANKMLGTS
-2524 DADGIKGG
+2524 RFETISGFADGIRSDNILRQDRGDYRG
-2532 FDAVIAMKDTKLA
+2532 V
-2545 DMSVAQLQTVWQ
+2545 
-2557 VVKAVEHS
+2557 
-2565 VNTAGKVLSKA
+2565 AGKVDRLVNL
-2576 KYARTADWA
+2576 DM
-2585 QAISIGTSSRRAKNS
+2585 
-2600 LTRNHALIDLET
+2600 LTPQGYFHRLGKT
-2612 PYTFFSHYGEAGKAV
+2612 GEELF
-2627 YRMLR
+2627 RMMR
-2632 DAQDQQQLMVDHV
+2632 VAQDRHITIMQQAQ
-2645 AEEVRKIVDP
+2645 EKTTEIVGRAD
-2655 KTVKKLEATTHT
+2655 VNKLEREKHT
-2667 FTTERGEKLTLSTA
+2667 FELSGGKVTMSTA
-2681 QVMELYELVKRKQA
+2681 QIMGLYELMKRKQA
-2695 HDHLLKGGVVQP
+2695 QDHILKGG
-2707 EIKTSQIRR
+2707 IRPDTISSGR
-2716 GTDSIRLTEGDLV
+2716 GLREDRPSDPVKVSVDDLAT
-2729 NITGTLTPEQVKIAD
+2729 ITGTLTEEQIRIAD
-2744 GLQGLTRGVLA
+2744 GLQKFMGGKLA
-2755 DYGNK
+2755 ELGNE
-2760 ASMEAYGYKKFTESD
+2760 ASMAVYGYRKFTEKD
-2775 YWPIKSAK
+2775 YYPIKVDKNQTKRDISK
-2783 EGLHSN
+2783 EAQAATIAGRGFTKSVTP
-2789 IEKGGNN
+2789 KANN
-2796 TRSIKNIGMAKT
+2796 AVMVESIFDTYSSHVNDMAT
-2808 TIPHVS
+2808 
-2814 NALDLAG
+2814 
-2821 IFTTFANHASD
+2821 
-2832 MTDYASWLCTME
+2832 YAAWLPTME
-2844 DINRLFNYQFRD
+2844 NIRRVRDFTFRDGEGNRTGDVKSIIERVFGKNGNAYLNKLVDDINQGVRPNGTGNFTDALVGNY
-2856 EEGNPTGKTIKGL
+2856 K
-2869 LDRVGGPGSQK
+2869 
-2880 YWHNLMEDI
+2880 
-2889 QNGINAPGDSPMWDI
+2889 A
-2904 AGKTIGGFKGAAVG
+2904 AAVA
-2918 ANIRVV
+2918 ANIRV
-2924 IQQPT
+2924 ILQQPT
-2929 AFFRAAAV
+2929 AILRAMGS
-2937 LDPQDMARGLARG
+2937 LDPKYLLAGTVKRGDWAK
-2950 VTRGSGWKKALQYS
+2950 VKKYA
-2964 PIAMRKDAGGF
+2964 PIAVWKDWGYF
-2975 DISSPYK
+2975 DINTGRQMKDVLLSSDSLMEK
-2982 MTETLFDNRTN
+2982 VKQAAM
-2993 VRKLNDALSAPAGAA
+2993 AGAGKA
-3008 DAVTWGKLW
+3008 DSFAWARLW
-3017 NACEWATAR
+3017 NAAEAETR
-3026 EHQGLTKGSEAFY
+3026 DKRPGLKPGTEAFY
-3039 RQTAKLFAEVIDQTQ
+3039 QAVGARFSEIVDQTQ
-3054 VVDGVLQR
+3054 VVDGLLQR
-3062 SNIMRSSNAVVKQAT
+3062 SQIMRSPDALTKMAT
-3077 SFMGEPIMSLNLLM
+3077 SFMAEPTKTYNMFVNAVYDLRHATGKDGLSNAK
-3091 RAYDQV
+3091 RALA
-3097 RYEQNSQKRG
+3097 RTS
-3107 KAIKTMGRAATALV
+3107 AALV
-3121 VTNVVNALA
+3121 VSFAVNAVM
-3130 QSLIDAMRDDDE
+3130 QSIVDALRDDDKE
-3142 DKKYWERF
+3142 RDYWEKF
-3150 RAAFTGI
+3150 LTAYTGFTGE
-3157 SGDEET
+3157 EET
-3163 PWEKAWNAI
+3163 ALDYWNSFWD
-3172 MEGNVGSNMNPLGQI
+3172 GNLEANFNPAGYI
-3187 PFVKDALSIMQGY
+3187 PYFKDLVSIMQGY
-3200 DVSRTEME
+3200 DVSRMDME
-3208 IVSDLIQAGQ
+3208 PVSKVLEAAANMKKALSGEGKYSVAGASANLLAEVSRLLGIPVANLKRDIQAGITTAAIETDNYLMQYRIDKALLNMGYQGNTKNFYDILYNASINDRGAYETIYADMVASGMPEDKIRNAMESRMKRDQGVESVGDLEQRYLSPSQERRYNSTRNSMAGSSVWTAASRDQQEAAEKDLYDLTVGNDSGEKLQEKIAAGAAYGISEADYLLYRLALHVADQPTENGSLGSYTGEEVQ
-3218 TAIQSADGQGKRTR
+3218 TAIDMLPGLDDEAR
-3232 AYALKGLLAACAK
+3232 AYLWEAAGK
-3245 MFGIPASNLTR
+3245 SEKSN
-3256 DMWGLARSAA
+3256 
-3266 VETGNIPLQYEME
+3266 PY
-3279 KAIYNISNTGNK
+3279 K
-3291 NRYYAILYR
+3291 
-3300 ALEQGDMDTYQH
+3300 
-3312 IRDDLMNSMGVDGAS
+3312 
-3327 IDSAMRSRYNKAVE
+3327 
-3341 KDPDYTLPQRA
+3341 
-3352 RDLIGSRDKYV
+3352 
-3363 PVKEKEETFGADD
+3363 
-3376 LGSSA
+3376 
-3381 YRAYSDQRANDYRS
+3381 
-3395 MADDLAS
+3395 
-3402 SPIFR
+3402 
-3407 GMDDETRDKVLKAA
+3407 
-3421 YDLADKSALADHSD
+3421 
-3435 GQYEVSTK
+3435 
-3443 WMAQA
+3443 
-3448 DDAEAQGIEPWEYV
+3448 
-3462 LFHTA
+3462 
-3467 YNEMEGT
+3467 
-3474 KDADGKTV
+3474 
-3482 KGEAKSDHVREWL
+3482 
-3495 EDFSGLTDEQRAFLW
+3495 
-3510 GTVYTSEW
+3510 

>member
-1 MASASDFLKK
+1 MALTLKQTGTGKTWTSGSRKQEENKQTTGANTAPAAAPSAAPARRTQTWQAGGLTLKRENAELPTVPQVTAEKPAEKRGFFSRLGDTIRGGAKGSLASNSNAMSTFYAMGQGGRDAQNREYLAEYSHNLERAKLDMDAMLAENKEKPGSWNERDIQSQQYIIDDWQRKYDAMAKVLDEQVQQKATQASYELADDIQQSSAQDIERAKEGLGGVGRVLVDAGASMTQTALDTAANALLGTPGSMGAFAMRAFGGGTQQARQDNPNSTLEQQVLYGTASAAKEVFTEKMFNIALPFSH
-11 RTAARQQAESIQ
+11 
-23 SSDKTPLGKND
+23 
-34 DGTVTRASNFL
+34 
-45 RNKAA
+45 
-50 ERRAVI
+50 
-56 DQQYGKDAYGGSGR
+56 AYGGG
-70 YEADKAQGFN
+70 ALD
-80 SWLESVNG
+80 
-88 LSSQLGS
+88 
-95 DYQSRDGKFQS
+95 
-106 AADFGKYRDDND
+106 
-118 ARISVMQNRANA
+118 
-130 YRTYFQ
+130 
-136 DNREIYGEDAVNG
+136 DAV
-149 VLSTLDQ
+149 
-156 GSKYLEEL
+156 E
-164 RGGLNSEY
+164 RGIRSAVNRFAKT
-172 DFWSQFKDENDYN
+172 DA
-185 TYQRGKEYAALAEKP
+185 GK
-200 DFAEKSQYKST
+200 
-211 ANGQEKFNAWS
+211 
-222 GTYSNSGFDDIAY
+222 
-235 DYINRN
+235 R
-241 EEARSRQMLSDIQSN
+241 
-256 ASLLG
+256 
-261 LDNSERREMTDDEI
+261 
-275 ATFNYLYAQDSAN
+275 
-288 GDAEHKNAYAY
+288 
-299 IDYLTGDL
+299 
-307 NYRQRAKAEE
+307 
-317 EWAAYAKEHPVGSS
+317 V
-331 AFSVLESPL
+331 
-340 KGLSYLGQ
+340 
-348 AADYLS
+348 
-354 DGEIDQNAG
+354 
-363 YNKFSYINSA
+363 
-373 IRNEVNTI
+373 
-381 VEDNW
+381 
-386 GGVGSFAYQTGMS
+386 
-399 MGDFLL
+399 
-405 NTAITGGN
+405 
-413 QALSLAIMGTG
+413 
-424 AAADATISAKDRGLS
+424 
-439 DNQAF
+439 
-444 ALGTI
+444 
-449 AGAAEIITEK
+449 
-459 VSLDALLDKTALTK
+459 
-473 SAMGY
+473 
-478 FLKNTLAE
+478 
-486 GSEEVGSDIINLVA
+486 
-500 DVLISKDKSEWQTS
+500 
-514 IDAYEA
+514 
-520 EGMTEKEAF
+520 
-529 WRAVRDQAEN
+529 
-539 MGLDFLGGA
+539 LGGA
-548 VSGGVMSGAGIAINA
+548 LTFGAGAVGEGLEEFVGDWMEWQMPRIYGGDAASAGETLENSLYDFLVGAASGMMGGVITPATYHYNVG
-563 GLNEY
+563 E
-568 GARRT
+568 T
-573 GAEFQ
+573 GAQQETTAPTPQTEATPKATAANELLTQ
-578 AMGDDVVQA
+578 AAEQASQNGSIHGKMADRILADQDAMAALEQAAGQVVQ
-587 TIQEGL
+587 
-593 ASDPSTQ
+593 
-600 SYKLAVQLQ
+600 
-609 QKLDAGQTLTN
+609 
-620 AEIGRLY
+620 
-627 QANVQAIDAED
+627 D
-638 GSGDLLLRAAEE
+638 GM
-650 VTQKGRVTN
+650 T
-659 NTAIDILS
+659 
-667 NPTAINTLTQEA
+667 
-679 GLNISEDMSK
+679 K

-699 VATLARTQ
+699 VAALARTQ

-718 PAATEARQAATQE
+718 PAATEARQTATQE
-731 TVRPAMQ
+731 AVRPAMQ
-738 VEQQRPAAQQ
+738 VEHQRPAAQQ

-824 NDADLSLQ
+824 NDAALSLQ

-837 VKYAKVA
+837 AKYAKVA

-876 ANGESHVY
+876 ANGESRVY

-919 SGSTVL
+919 SGNTVL

-1063 LQGEGGNDT
+1063 LQGEGDNDT

-1265 PARLY
+1265 PDRLY

-1314 FKADNQ
+1314 FKAANQ
-1320 KETKFSLKTPVE
+1320 KETKFSLKAPVE

-1442 AALRSMGIDDTST
+1442 AALRSVGIDDTST
-1455 RSTAELAEKLAST
+1455 RSTAELAERLAST

-1829 DSSKKLRDGLEQAGV
+1829 DSSQKLRDGLEQAGV

-1862 SVEGARFSLKTVPP
+1862 SVDDARFSLK
-1876 VKPTSDD
+1876 
-1883 WKPGATFD
+1883 A
-1891 EVKAAHPTL
+1891 
-1900 FALDADE
+1900 
-1907 ADTRNPTQISGTVKS
+1907 GTESKS
-1922 YRKIYDALQAENFD
+1922 V
-1936 GTILDASSGLGYGT
+1936 AS
-1950 RAGREEYGFDV
+1950 
-1961 DDIEPFPDAKYQPN
+1961 
-1975 YTDYSA
+1975 
-1981 LDKTYDVIISNAV
+1981 
-1994 LNVMPQDLR
+1994 
-2003 DAMVVKIGEML
+2003 
-2014 NPGGRAFINVR
+2014 
-2025 GTDVK
+2025 
-2030 NAGSKVAINDD
+2030 
-2041 LMEYFISNT
+2041 
-2050 GSYQKG
+2050 
-2056 FTSKELVSYLKDALG
+2056 
-2071 DGFTV
+2071 
-2076 EPTRKFGAVSAIV
+2076 
-2089 TRDGDRLSLKGRD
+2089 
-2102 ILQENAALQEENRLL
+2102 LQEENRLL

-2126 IQRRNGKLQES
+2126 IQRRSETLQES
-2137 RDYWQGQTR
+2137 RDYWRGQTR
-2146 RTRRVTT
+2146 RTQRVTT

-2346 ARKTFADRQALKLE
+2346 TRKTFADRQALKLE

-2477 DENGKRVKDGSGAPT
+2477 DENGKRVKDGSGTPT

-2585 QAISIGTSSRRAKNS
+2585 QALSIGTSSRRAKNS

-2667 FTTERGEKLTLSTA
+2667 FTTERGEKLTLSTD

-2808 TIPHVS
+2808 TMPHAS

-2869 LDRVGGPGSQK
+2869 LDRVGGPGSQE
-2880 YWHNLMEDI
+2880 YWNRLMEDI

-3172 MEGNVGSNMNPLGQI
+3172 TEGNVGSNMNPLGQI

-3232 AYALKGLLAACAK
+3232 AYALKGLLAAGAK

-3352 RDLIGSRDKYV
+3352 RDLIGSRDKYA
-3363 PVKEKEETFGADD
+3363 PAKEKEETFGADD

>member
-1 MASASDFLKK
+1 MAVTISQKSTGKSWSSTGQKRDVDTKASNQGQAGAAQAAPGYSKTETVDGVREQWNSGKVTISRTVKPTVPQTTAEKPAEKRGFFSRLGDTIRGGAKGSLASNSNAMSTFYAMGQGGRDAQNREYLAEYSHNLERAKLDMDAMLAENKEKPGSWNERDIQSQQYIIDDWQRKYDAMAKVLDEQVQQKATQASYELADDIQQSSAQDIERAKEGLGGVGRVLVDAGASMTQTALDTAANALLGTPGSMGAFAMRAFGGGAQQARQDNPNSTLEQQVLYGTASAAKEIFTEKMFNIALPFSH
-11 RTAARQQAESIQ
+11 
-23 SSDKTPLGKND
+23 
-34 DGTVTRASNFL
+34 
-45 RNKAA
+45 
-50 ERRAVI
+50 
-56 DQQYGKDAYGGSGR
+56 AYGGG
-70 YEADKAQGFN
+70 ALD
-80 SWLESVNG
+80 
-88 LSSQLGS
+88 
-95 DYQSRDGKFQS
+95 
-106 AADFGKYRDDND
+106 
-118 ARISVMQNRANA
+118 
-130 YRTYFQ
+130 
-136 DNREIYGEDAVNG
+136 DAV
-149 VLSTLDQ
+149 
-156 GSKYLEEL
+156 E
-164 RGGLNSEY
+164 RGIRSAVNRFAKT
-172 DFWSQFKDENDYN
+172 DA
-185 TYQRGKEYAALAEKP
+185 GK
-200 DFAEKSQYKST
+200 
-211 ANGQEKFNAWS
+211 
-222 GTYSNSGFDDIAY
+222 
-235 DYINRN
+235 R
-241 EEARSRQMLSDIQSN
+241 
-256 ASLLG
+256 
-261 LDNSERREMTDDEI
+261 
-275 ATFNYLYAQDSAN
+275 
-288 GDAEHKNAYAY
+288 
-299 IDYLTGDL
+299 
-307 NYRQRAKAEE
+307 
-317 EWAAYAKEHPVGSS
+317 V
-331 AFSVLESPL
+331 
-340 KGLSYLGQ
+340 
-348 AADYLS
+348 
-354 DGEIDQNAG
+354 
-363 YNKFSYINSA
+363 
-373 IRNEVNTI
+373 
-381 VEDNW
+381 
-386 GGVGSFAYQTGMS
+386 
-399 MGDFLL
+399 
-405 NTAITGGN
+405 
-413 QALSLAIMGTG
+413 
-424 AAADATISAKDRGLS
+424 
-439 DNQAF
+439 
-444 ALGTI
+444 
-449 AGAAEIITEK
+449 
-459 VSLDALLDKTALTK
+459 
-473 SAMGY
+473 
-478 FLKNTLAE
+478 
-486 GSEEVGSDIINLVA
+486 
-500 DVLISKDKSEWQTS
+500 
-514 IDAYEA
+514 
-520 EGMTEKEAF
+520 
-529 WRAVRDQAEN
+529 
-539 MGLDFLGGA
+539 LGGA
-548 VSGGVMSGAGIAINA
+548 LTFGAGAVSEGLEEFIGDWMEWQMPRIYGGDVASAGETLENSLYDFLVGATSGMMGGVITPATYHYNVGETAVQQETTAPTPQAEAAPQTTAANELLTQAAEQASQNGSVSGKTADRILADQDAMAALEQAAG
-563 GLNEY
+563 
-568 GARRT
+568 
-573 GAEFQ
+573 Q
-578 AMGDDVVQA
+578 VVQ
-587 TIQEGL
+587 
-593 ASDPSTQ
+593 
-600 SYKLAVQLQ
+600 
-609 QKLDAGQTLTN
+609 
-620 AEIGRLY
+620 
-627 QANVQAIDAED
+627 D
-638 GSGDLLLRAAEE
+638 GM
-650 VTQKGRVTN
+650 T
-659 NTAIDILS
+659 
-667 NPTAINTLTQEA
+667 
-679 GLNISEDMSK
+679 K

-707 SDVSTNARETA
+707 SDVSTNTRETA
-718 PAATEARQAATQE
+718 PAATEAQQAATQE

-756 DAAASLGENGAKALS
+756 DASSALGENGAKALA
-771 ASYDGSVRADD
+771 ASYDGNIRSDE

-802 VDSDYGSRL
+802 VDGDYGSRL

-818 AYAAGQ
+818 AYSAGQ
-824 NDADLSLQ
+824 NDAALSLQ

-837 VKYAKVA
+837 AKYAPVA
-844 GEDSGLV
+844 GTDSGLV

-867 DKQGRAILD
+867 DKQGHAILD
-876 ANGESHVY
+876 ANGESRVY

-945 MQELAPTEYRT
+945 MQELAPKEYRA

-1007 DDFIERHRDD
+1007 DDFIQRHRDD

-1036 GAEKKKAQTAE
+1036 GAEKRKAQTAE

-1056 AARQAKT
+1056 AARQAKP
-1063 LQGEGGNDT
+1063 LQGQNSDDT
-1072 MAATRNSLKEDG
+1072 MGTTRNSLKEDG
-1084 KDGQESETGGRPG
+1084 ENDRKGAAGTGAYA
-1097 TGSRE
+1097 GSRE
-1102 GYGQSADR
+1102 GQGQTLDR
-1110 EGKGQDGRVRRELS
+1110 ERAGQVGRVRGELS
-1124 AASGRHGGVN
+1124 AAAGRHGGVN
-1134 PSFGAKPVRSWAE
+1134 PSFGAKPVRTWAE
-1147 GHTVEP
+1147 GHIVEP
-1153 AKGSVAYAEQRTAV
+1153 AKGSVSHTEQQTAV
-1167 DYGVP
+1167 DFGVP

-1185 GSTPAFSAD
+1185 GSTPAFSAG
-1194 GQIFFRETL
+1194 GQIYFRETL
-1203 PEKNRGMF
+1203 PERNRGMF
-1211 APHEVTH
+1211 APHEITH
-1218 VMRQVGY
+1218 VMRQVNY

-1239 NMSDGM
+1239 NMSDQM
-1245 TRVLLNHVAEHQH
+1245 TRVLLDHVAEHQH

-1282 VGKADM
+1282 AGKADM
-1288 FVDGPAAHVFHD
+1288 FTDGAAAHVFHD
-1300 FDAYAKELGELHER
+1300 FNAYAAELRGLHER

-1320 KETKFSLKTPVE
+1320 KETKFSLKSPIE
-1332 ETDKLLALHN
+1332 ETRDLLALHN

-1606 IDRMATSDA
+1606 IDRTATSDA

-1862 SVEGARFSLKTVPP
+1862 SVDNARFSLK
-1876 VKPTSDD
+1876 
-1883 WKPGATFD
+1883 A
-1891 EVKAAHPTL
+1891 
-1900 FALDADE
+1900 
-1907 ADTRNPTQISGTVKS
+1907 GTESKS
-1922 YRKIYDALQAENFD
+1922 
-1936 GTILDASSGLGYGT
+1936 
-1950 RAGREEYGFDV
+1950 V
-1961 DDIEPFPDAKYQPN
+1961 
-1975 YTDYSA
+1975 
-1981 LDKTYDVIISNAV
+1981 
-1994 LNVMPQDLR
+1994 
-2003 DAMVVKIGEML
+2003 
-2014 NPGGRAFINVR
+2014 
-2025 GTDVK
+2025 
-2030 NAGSKVAINDD
+2030 
-2041 LMEYFISNT
+2041 
-2050 GSYQKG
+2050 
-2056 FTSKELVSYLKDALG
+2056 
-2071 DGFTV
+2071 
-2076 EPTRKFGAVSAIV
+2076 
-2089 TRDGDRLSLKGRD
+2089 
-2102 ILQENAALQEENRLL
+2102 AALQEENRLL

-2126 IQRRNGKLQES
+2126 LQKRSGQLQES
-2137 RDYWQGQTR
+2137 RDYWRGQTR
-2146 RTRRVTT
+2146 RTQRVTT

-2244 GKEYHGDIA
+2244 GKEYHGDIP

-2346 ARKTFADRQALKLE
+2346 TRKTFADQQALKLE

-2379 RLAELREQNRQ
+2379 RLAEQKARSEERLGQAILGEKMAGGRELAKQKRLDAERIQKVREQNAARLAELREQNRQ

-2477 DENGKRVKDGSGAPT
+2477 DENGKRVKDGSGTPT

-2585 QAISIGTSSRRAKNS
+2585 QALSIGTSSRRAKNS

-2667 FTTERGEKLTLSTA
+2667 FTTERGEELTLSTA

-2808 TIPHVS
+2808 TMPHAS

-3026 EHQGLTKGSEAFY
+3026 EHQGLTKGGEAFY
-3039 RQTAKLFAEVIDQTQ
+3039 RQTAKLFAEAVDQTQ

-3172 MEGNVGSNMNPLGQI
+3172 TEGNVGSNMNPLGQI

-3232 AYALKGLLAACAK
+3232 AYALKGLLAAGAK

-3266 VETGNIPLQYEME
+3266 VESGNIPLQYEME

-3352 RDLIGSRDKYV
+3352 RDLIGSRDKYA
-3363 PVKEKEETFGADD
+3363 PAKEKEETFGADD

-3395 MADDLAS
+3395 MADDLTS
-3402 SPIFR
+3402 SPIFQ

>member
-275 ATFNYLYAQDSAN
+275 ATFNYLYAQDTAN

-299 IDYLTGDL
+299 IDYLTSDL

-449 AGAAEIITEK
+449 AGAAEIVTEK

-707 SDVSTNARETA
+707 SDVSANMRETA

-771 ASYDGSVRADD
+771 ASYDGNVRADD

-795 NGADMAK
+795 SGIDMDK
-802 VDSDYGSRL
+802 VQSRYAAQL
-811 TEAQRFA
+811 NQAQRFA
-818 AYAAGQ
+818 AYSAGQ
-824 NDADLSLQ
+824 NDAAASLALE
-832 REQQA
+832 REG
-837 VKYAKVA
+837 VKSATVYGDEA
-844 GEDSGLV
+844 GFVQSEHSARLPKGTVRFYDSLARAAG
-851 YDDFVKQAV
+851 VKIQMA
-860 ESGRPLQ
+860 EATG
-867 DKQGRAILD
+867 KGG
-876 ANGESHVY
+876 ANGWYSNGIIHIAND
-884 LTAETAAKVNR
+884 AENPGTV
-895 VAKALG
+895 VAK
-901 VRVQFVDS
+901 
-909 VRGGTANAQI
+909 
-919 SGSTVL
+919 
-925 VERNNEN
+925 
-932 PVLAIVG
+932 
-939 HEMTHR
+939 HEITHR
-945 MQELAPTEYRT
+945 MQEMAPEAYRKYRDYAMSALTEWDGST
-956 FRDIVAQ
+956 ASIV
-963 EEQDSIQ
+963 EQYKS
-970 KRIDSYAAQG
+970 RYAEAG
-980 VELTYEQAMDEVA
+980 VNLSTEQAMDEIA
-993 ADYAGRLIDDGKVL
+993 ADFTEALTVDPARFETLAKENRSVARKLLDAVRDFIRKVKSLFKGNKTAQNQAAANAYGVSIDTLEEAARLWEEALKATSEQTANKNAAQTDGGTKFSIKRTSQMTLAQQLKMFYDGKMASSDAFYFGVTPAVL
-1007 DDFIERHRDD
+1007 EKSGFDALPLAMTIGDFRKSTQKKHNIPRRVLKNLMGNLASPLFSFGSGD
-1017 RTLLQ
+1017 RAGIVLNDIDGDGYTLL
-1022 KVRDAIRSLIDKLT
+1022 
-1036 GAEKKKAQTAE
+1036 
-1047 GKLTAALEA
+1047 AALE
-1056 AARQAKT
+1056 RGTDMDRKPV
-1063 LQGEGGNDT
+1063 NVI
-1072 MAATRNSLKEDG
+1072 NSL
-1084 KDGQESETGGRPG
+1084 
-1097 TGSRE
+1097 
-1102 GYGQSADR
+1102 YGLEHPAEWIKNQID
-1110 EGKGQDGRVRRELS
+1110 
-1124 AASGRHGGVN
+1124 SGN
-1134 PSFGAKPVRSWAE
+1134 E
-1147 GHTVEP
+1147 
-1153 AKGSVAYAEQRTAV
+1153 
-1167 DYGVP
+1167 
-1172 SFVVA
+1172 FV
-1177 DAAWAKNK
+1177 
-1185 GSTPAFSAD
+1185 
-1194 GQIFFRETL
+1194 
-1203 PEKNRGMF
+1203 
-1211 APHEVTH
+1211 
-1218 VMRQVGY
+1218 
-1225 KPYLDFVER
+1225 
-1234 TPTML
+1234 
-1239 NMSDGM
+1239 
-1245 TRVLLNHVAEHQH
+1245 
-1258 TTLENAD
+1258 
-1265 PARLY
+1265 LY
-1270 DEFNATMYGHIA
+1270 DEKRANAFLQTYGYMA
-1282 VGKADM
+1282 SVG
-1288 FVDGPAAHVFHD
+1288 DGIRST
-1300 FDAYAKELGELHER
+1300 GESVTQNGAEV
-1314 FKADNQ
+1314 K
-1320 KETKFSLKTPVE
+1320 TKFSLKTPVE

-1442 AALRSMGIDDTST
+1442 AALRSIGIDDTST

-1515 EANLETGESVKDALG
+1515 EASLETGESVKDALG

-1862 SVEGARFSLKTVPP
+1862 SVEGARFSLK
-1876 VKPTSDD
+1876 
-1883 WKPGATFD
+1883 
-1891 EVKAAHPTL
+1891 
-1900 FALDADE
+1900 
-1907 ADTRNPTQISGTVKS
+1907 
-1922 YRKIYDALQAENFD
+1922 
-1936 GTILDASSGLGYGT
+1936 
-1950 RAGREEYGFDV
+1950 
-1961 DDIEPFPDAKYQPN
+1961 
-1975 YTDYSA
+1975 
-1981 LDKTYDVIISNAV
+1981 
-1994 LNVMPQDLR
+1994 
-2003 DAMVVKIGEML
+2003 
-2014 NPGGRAFINVR
+2014 
-2025 GTDVK
+2025 
-2030 NAGSKVAINDD
+2030 
-2041 LMEYFISNT
+2041 
-2050 GSYQKG
+2050 
-2056 FTSKELVSYLKDALG
+2056 
-2071 DGFTV
+2071 
-2076 EPTRKFGAVSAIV
+2076 
-2089 TRDGDRLSLKGRD
+2089 GRD

-2146 RTRRVTT
+2146 RTLRVTT

-2171 DIAVKDIQGDLQS
+2171 DIAVNDIQGDLQS

-2200 YTEARRRAEDIAET
+2200 YTEARRRAEDIAQT
-2214 LVSNAVAVDSDMY
+2214 LVSNAVAVNSDMY

-2322 SRYMDQAVTGA
+2322 SHYMDQAVTGA

-2346 ARKTFADRQALKLE
+2346 TRKTFADQQALKLE

-2372 VREQYTT
+2372 VREKYATRLAEQKARSEERLDQAILGEKMAGGRELAKQKRLDAERMKKVREQNAA

-2477 DENGKRVKDGSGAPT
+2477 DENGKRVKNGSGAPT
-2492 KRTEAFRAL
+2492 KRTEAFQAL
-2501 KEQYAKIVAEGGD
+2501 KEQYANIVAEGGD

-2576 KYARTADWA
+2576 KYTRTADWA
-2585 QAISIGTSSRRAKNS
+2585 QALSIGTSSRRAKNS

-2808 TIPHVS
+2808 TMPHAS

-2975 DISSPYK
+2975 DISSPYQ

-3091 RAYDQV
+3091 RTYDQV

-3150 RAAFTGI
+3150 RAAFTGVT
-3157 SGDEET
+3157 GDEET
-3163 PWEKAWNAI
+3163 FRDYLTNI
-3172 MEGNVGSNMNPLGQI
+3172 LLSGNVGSNNNPLGQI
-3187 PFVKDALSIMQGY
+3187 PFVKDVVSMAQGY
-3200 DVSRTEME
+3200 SVSRTDME
-3208 IVSDLIQAGQ
+3208 VISDIVDASKLFISSANGGKK
-3218 TAIQSADGQGKRTR
+3218 TTVYAIKS
-3232 AYALKGLLAACAK
+3232 LAASVAK
-3245 MFGIPASNLTR
+3245 LFGIPASNLMR
-3256 DMWGLARSAA
+3256 DTWAAVRTAA

-3300 ALEQGDMDTYQH
+3300 ALERGDMDTYQH

-3352 RDLIGSRDKYV
+3352 RDLIGSRDKYA
-3363 PVKEKEETFGADD
+3363 PTKEKEETFGADD

-3381 YRAYSDQRANDYRS
+3381 YRAYSDQRASDYRS

-3402 SPIFR
+3402 SPIFQ
-3407 GMDDETRDKVLKAA
+3407 GMDDEARDKVLKAA

>member
-1 MASASDFLKK
+1 MASASEFLKK

-275 ATFNYLYAQDSAN
+275 ATFNYLYAQDTAN

-486 GSEEVGSDIINLVA
+486 GREEVGSDIINLVA

-679 GLNISEDMSK
+679 GLSISEDMSK

-699 VATLARTQ
+699 VAALARTQ
-707 SDVSTNARETA
+707 RDVSTNARETA
-718 PAATEARQAATQE
+718 PAATEARQTATQE
-731 TVRPAMQ
+731 TVHPAMQ

-795 NGADMAK
+795 NGADMAR

-818 AYAAGQ
+818 AYSAGQ
-824 NDADLSLQ
+824 NDAALSLQ

-837 VKYAKVA
+837 AKYAKVA

-876 ANGESHVY
+876 ANGESRVY

-1097 TGSRE
+1097 TGGRE

-1314 FKADNQ
+1314 FKAANQ
-1320 KETKFSLKTPVE
+1320 KETKFSLKAPVE

-1427 LAGDVSV
+1427 LAGDASV

-1606 IDRMATSDA
+1606 IDRTATSDA

-1829 DSSKKLRDGLEQAGV
+1829 DSSQKLRDGLAQAGV

-1862 SVEGARFSLKTVPP
+1862 SVDDARFSLK
-1876 VKPTSDD
+1876 
-1883 WKPGATFD
+1883 A
-1891 EVKAAHPTL
+1891 
-1900 FALDADE
+1900 
-1907 ADTRNPTQISGTVKS
+1907 GTESKS
-1922 YRKIYDALQAENFD
+1922 
-1936 GTILDASSGLGYGT
+1936 
-1950 RAGREEYGFDV
+1950 V
-1961 DDIEPFPDAKYQPN
+1961 
-1975 YTDYSA
+1975 
-1981 LDKTYDVIISNAV
+1981 
-1994 LNVMPQDLR
+1994 
-2003 DAMVVKIGEML
+2003 
-2014 NPGGRAFINVR
+2014 
-2025 GTDVK
+2025 
-2030 NAGSKVAINDD
+2030 
-2041 LMEYFISNT
+2041 
-2050 GSYQKG
+2050 
-2056 FTSKELVSYLKDALG
+2056 
-2071 DGFTV
+2071 
-2076 EPTRKFGAVSAIV
+2076 
-2089 TRDGDRLSLKGRD
+2089 
-2102 ILQENAALQEENRLL
+2102 AALQEENRLL

-2146 RTRRVTT
+2146 RTQRVTT

-2294 EQTHPTDQLLHIVEV
+2294 EQAHPTDQLLHIVEV

-2346 ARKTFADRQALKLE
+2346 TRKTFADRQALKLE

-2372 VREQYTT
+2372 VREKYAT

-2477 DENGKRVKDGSGAPT
+2477 DENGKRVKDGSGTPT

-2501 KEQYAKIVAEGGD
+2501 KEQYAKIMAEGGD

-2585 QAISIGTSSRRAKNS
+2585 QALSIGTSSRRAKNS

-2655 KTVKKLEATTHT
+2655 KTVKKLEETTHT

-2716 GTDSIRLTEGDLV
+2716 GTDSIRLTEGDLA

-2808 TIPHVS
+2808 TMPHAS

-3008 DAVTWGKLW
+3008 DALTWGKLW

-3172 MEGNVGSNMNPLGQI
+3172 TEGNVGSNMNPLGQI

-3232 AYALKGLLAACAK
+3232 TYALKGLLAAGAK
-3245 MFGIPASNLTR
+3245 MFGIPASNLAR

-3341 KDPDYTLPQRA
+3341 KEPDYTLPQRA
-3352 RDLIGSRDKYV
+3352 RDLIGSRDKYA
-3363 PVKEKEETFGADD
+3363 PAKEKEETFGADD

-3395 MADDLAS
+3395 MADDLTS
-3402 SPIFR
+3402 SPIFQ

>member
-136 DNREIYGEDAVNG
+136 DNREKYGEDTVSG

-275 ATFNYLYAQDSAN
+275 ATFNYLYAQDTAN

-317 EWAAYAKEHPVGSS
+317 EWATYAKEHPVGSS

-514 IDAYEA
+514 IDTYEA

-795 NGADMAK
+795 NGADMAR

-818 AYAAGQ
+818 AYSAGQ
-824 NDADLSLQ
+824 NDAALSLR

-837 VKYAKVA
+837 AKYAKVA

-860 ESGRPLQ
+860 ESGRTLQ

-876 ANGESHVY
+876 ANGESRVY

-1282 VGKADM
+1282 AGKADM

-1381 SKDTIDPQLFR
+1381 NKDTIDPQLFR

-1478 QGKSLEPVKMDKVWD
+1478 KGKSLEPVKMDKVWD

-1582 IFTLEDIVH
+1582 IFTLEDIVR

-1829 DSSKKLRDGLEQAGV
+1829 DSSQKLRDGLEQAGV

-1862 SVEGARFSLKTVPP
+1862 SVDDARFSLK
-1876 VKPTSDD
+1876 
-1883 WKPGATFD
+1883 A
-1891 EVKAAHPTL
+1891 
-1900 FALDADE
+1900 
-1907 ADTRNPTQISGTVKS
+1907 GTESKS
-1922 YRKIYDALQAENFD
+1922 V
-1936 GTILDASSGLGYGT
+1936 AS
-1950 RAGREEYGFDV
+1950 
-1961 DDIEPFPDAKYQPN
+1961 
-1975 YTDYSA
+1975 
-1981 LDKTYDVIISNAV
+1981 
-1994 LNVMPQDLR
+1994 
-2003 DAMVVKIGEML
+2003 
-2014 NPGGRAFINVR
+2014 
-2025 GTDVK
+2025 
-2030 NAGSKVAINDD
+2030 
-2041 LMEYFISNT
+2041 
-2050 GSYQKG
+2050 
-2056 FTSKELVSYLKDALG
+2056 
-2071 DGFTV
+2071 
-2076 EPTRKFGAVSAIV
+2076 
-2089 TRDGDRLSLKGRD
+2089 
-2102 ILQENAALQEENRLL
+2102 LQEENRLL

-2146 RTRRVTT
+2146 RTQRVTT

-2200 YTEARRRAEDIAET
+2200 YTEARRRAEDIAQT

-2322 SRYMDQAVTGA
+2322 SRHMDQAVTGA

-2346 ARKTFADRQALKLE
+2346 TRKTFADRQALKLE

-2477 DENGKRVKDGSGAPT
+2477 DENGKRVKDGSGTPT
-2492 KRTEAFRAL
+2492 KRTEAFHAL

-2565 VNTAGKVLSKA
+2565 VNTAGKVLSKT

-2716 GTDSIRLTEGDLV
+2716 GTDSIRLTEGDLA

-2808 TIPHVS
+2808 TMPHAS

-2880 YWHNLMEDI
+2880 YWYNLMEDI

-3187 PFVKDALSIMQGY
+3187 PFVKDALSIIQGY

-3232 AYALKGLLAACAK
+3232 AYALKGLLAAGAK

-3352 RDLIGSRDKYV
+3352 RDLIGSRDKYA
-3363 PVKEKEETFGADD
+3363 PAKEKEETFGADD

-3381 YRAYSDQRANDYRS
+3381 YRAYSDQRASDYRS

>member
-1 MASASDFLKK
+1 MALTLKQTGTGKTWTSGSRKQEENKQTTGANTAPAAAAPSTTSAGRTQTWQAGGLTLKRENAELPAVPQATAEKPAEKRGFFSRLGDTIRGGAKGSVASNSNAMSTFYAMGQGGRDAQNREYLAEYSHNLERAKLDMDAMLAENKERPGSWNERDIQSQQYIIDDWQRKYDAMAKVLDEQVQQKATEASYGLADDIQRSSAQDIERAKEGLGGVGRVLVDAGASMTQTTLDTAANALLGTPGSMGAFAMRAFGGGTQQARQDNPNSTLEQQVLYGTASAAKEVFTEKMFNIALPFSH
-11 RTAARQQAESIQ
+11 
-23 SSDKTPLGKND
+23 
-34 DGTVTRASNFL
+34 
-45 RNKAA
+45 
-50 ERRAVI
+50 
-56 DQQYGKDAYGGSGR
+56 AYGGG
-70 YEADKAQGFN
+70 ALD
-80 SWLESVNG
+80 
-88 LSSQLGS
+88 
-95 DYQSRDGKFQS
+95 
-106 AADFGKYRDDND
+106 
-118 ARISVMQNRANA
+118 
-130 YRTYFQ
+130 
-136 DNREIYGEDAVNG
+136 DAV
-149 VLSTLDQ
+149 
-156 GSKYLEEL
+156 E
-164 RGGLNSEY
+164 RGIRSAVNRFAKT
-172 DFWSQFKDENDYN
+172 DA
-185 TYQRGKEYAALAEKP
+185 GK
-200 DFAEKSQYKST
+200 
-211 ANGQEKFNAWS
+211 
-222 GTYSNSGFDDIAY
+222 
-235 DYINRN
+235 R
-241 EEARSRQMLSDIQSN
+241 
-256 ASLLG
+256 
-261 LDNSERREMTDDEI
+261 
-275 ATFNYLYAQDSAN
+275 
-288 GDAEHKNAYAY
+288 
-299 IDYLTGDL
+299 
-307 NYRQRAKAEE
+307 
-317 EWAAYAKEHPVGSS
+317 V
-331 AFSVLESPL
+331 
-340 KGLSYLGQ
+340 
-348 AADYLS
+348 
-354 DGEIDQNAG
+354 
-363 YNKFSYINSA
+363 
-373 IRNEVNTI
+373 
-381 VEDNW
+381 
-386 GGVGSFAYQTGMS
+386 
-399 MGDFLL
+399 
-405 NTAITGGN
+405 
-413 QALSLAIMGTG
+413 
-424 AAADATISAKDRGLS
+424 
-439 DNQAF
+439 
-444 ALGTI
+444 
-449 AGAAEIITEK
+449 
-459 VSLDALLDKTALTK
+459 
-473 SAMGY
+473 
-478 FLKNTLAE
+478 
-486 GSEEVGSDIINLVA
+486 
-500 DVLISKDKSEWQTS
+500 
-514 IDAYEA
+514 
-520 EGMTEKEAF
+520 
-529 WRAVRDQAEN
+529 
-539 MGLDFLGGA
+539 LGGA
-548 VSGGVMSGAGIAINA
+548 LTFGAGAVSEGLEEFIGDWMEWQMPRIYGGDVASAGETLENSLYDFLVGATSGMMGGVITPATYHYSVGETSAQQETTAPTPQAEAAPQATAANELLAQAAEQANQNGSIHGKMADRILADQDAMAALEQAAGH
-563 GLNEY
+563 
-568 GARRT
+568 
-573 GAEFQ
+573 
-578 AMGDDVVQA
+578 VVQ
-587 TIQEGL
+587 
-593 ASDPSTQ
+593 
-600 SYKLAVQLQ
+600 
-609 QKLDAGQTLTN
+609 
-620 AEIGRLY
+620 
-627 QANVQAIDAED
+627 D
-638 GSGDLLLRAAEE
+638 GM
-650 VTQKGRVTN
+650 T
-659 NTAIDILS
+659 
-667 NPTAINTLTQEA
+667 
-679 GLNISEDMSK
+679 K

-694 AVKNA
+694 AVKSA
-699 VATLARTQ
+699 VEALARTQ
-707 SDVSTNARETA
+707 SDVSVDTMETT
-718 PAATEARQAATQE
+718 PTATEAQQTATQE
-731 TVRPAMQ
+731 TVRPAIQ
-738 VEQQRPAAQQ
+738 VEQQRPAAEQ

-818 AYAAGQ
+818 AYSAGQ
-824 NDADLSLQ
+824 NDAALSLQ

-1036 GAEKKKAQTAE
+1036 GAEKKKAQAAE

-1102 GYGQSADR
+1102 GYGQSTDR
-1110 EGKGQDGRVRRELS
+1110 EGKGQDGRVHRELS
-1124 AASGRHGGVN
+1124 AASGRHGGVS

-1153 AKGSVAYAEQRTAV
+1153 AKGSVAYTEQRTAV

-1211 APHEVTH
+1211 APHEITH

-1239 NMSDGM
+1239 NMSDQM
-1245 TRVLLNHVAEHQH
+1245 TRVLLDHVAEHQH

-1282 VGKADM
+1282 AGKADM
-1288 FVDGPAAHVFHD
+1288 FVDDPAAHVFHD
-1300 FDAYAKELGELHER
+1300 FDAYARELGELHER

-1320 KETKFSLKTPVE
+1320 KETKFSLKAPVE

-1442 AALRSMGIDDTST
+1442 AALRSAGIDDTST

-1530 ENAEVIRDILR
+1530 ENAEAIRDILR

-1807 YFEAKPQRAVGFDEV
+1807 YFEAKPQRAVSFDEV

-1862 SVEGARFSLKTVPP
+1862 SVDNARFSLK
-1876 VKPTSDD
+1876 
-1883 WKPGATFD
+1883 A
-1891 EVKAAHPTL
+1891 
-1900 FALDADE
+1900 
-1907 ADTRNPTQISGTVKS
+1907 GTESKS
-1922 YRKIYDALQAENFD
+1922 
-1936 GTILDASSGLGYGT
+1936 
-1950 RAGREEYGFDV
+1950 V
-1961 DDIEPFPDAKYQPN
+1961 
-1975 YTDYSA
+1975 
-1981 LDKTYDVIISNAV
+1981 
-1994 LNVMPQDLR
+1994 
-2003 DAMVVKIGEML
+2003 
-2014 NPGGRAFINVR
+2014 
-2025 GTDVK
+2025 
-2030 NAGSKVAINDD
+2030 
-2041 LMEYFISNT
+2041 
-2050 GSYQKG
+2050 
-2056 FTSKELVSYLKDALG
+2056 
-2071 DGFTV
+2071 
-2076 EPTRKFGAVSAIV
+2076 
-2089 TRDGDRLSLKGRD
+2089 
-2102 ILQENAALQEENRLL
+2102 AALQEENRLL

-2126 IQRRNGKLQES
+2126 LQRRNGTLQES
-2137 RDYWQGQTR
+2137 RDYWRGQTR
-2146 RTRRVTT
+2146 RTQRVTT

-2200 YTEARRRAEDIAET
+2200 YTEARRRAEDIAQT

-2346 ARKTFADRQALKLE
+2346 TRKTFADRQALKLE
-2360 NAKAKGREQVQK
+2360 NAKAKGRERVQK

-2477 DENGKRVKDGSGAPT
+2477 DENGKRVKDGSGTPT

-2532 FDAVIAMKDTKLA
+2532 FDAVIAMKDIKLA

-2585 QAISIGTSSRRAKNS
+2585 QAISIGTSSRRAKGS

-2645 AEEVRKIVDP
+2645 AEEVHKIVDP
-2655 KTVKKLEATTHT
+2655 KTVKKLETTTQT

-2716 GTDSIRLTEGDLV
+2716 GTDSIRLTEGDLA

-2808 TIPHVS
+2808 TMPHAS

-2832 MTDYASWLCTME
+2832 MTDYASWLCAME

-2975 DISSPYK
+2975 DISSPYQ

-3232 AYALKGLLAACAK
+3232 AYALKGLLAAGAK

-3327 IDSAMRSRYNKAVE
+3327 IDSAMRSRYNKAAE

-3352 RDLIGSRDKYV
+3352 RDLIGSRDKYA
-3363 PVKEKEETFGADD
+3363 PAKEKEETFGADD

-3381 YRAYSDQRANDYRS
+3381 YRAYSDQRASDYRS

-3402 SPIFR
+3402 SPIFQ